1 MQTKSTKR
9 YVSMISLVF
18 LVLFSVLNVWAP
30 VIQAAVMKSP
40 VDEINI
46 SRTDGTTSEPY
57 QASDGMKVEVKW
69 SAKEQIKSG
78 DQFTIDMPKE
88 FRKDLMN
95 LSFPL
100 KDAEGK
106 IVGTCDMKNGLLTCT
121 MGDYV
126 DGKNNIKGSLFV
138 EFYFALE
145 AYDGVEKIPL
155 EFNVDGQIVNKEVS
169 VSNTTERPKPQ
180 PNTDNLLKWGSYNQ
194 EDPSI
199 AEWLVYVNATG
210 TEMQDLKL
218 TDTLGPGHELITD
231 SVVLEEAVFEDG
243 YAPTNVKPA
252 DLSKIKINA
261 TKTGF
266 TIEFPDSS
274 KGYILR
280 YKTKITNP
288 AAKPHKNTV
297 KLEGKNIETEE
308 KVGQVFVS
316 GGGGTGSG
324 DDNPPSIEKNIVD
337 ENGKLVE
344 NQQLTQ
350 MDQPIQY
357 QVGTHIPNDPPKYTS
372 MVISDDLEDVL
383 EVLEAKVYD
392 QNGQDIT
399 SKGTLTIDKQK
410 SEVTFT
416 FGESFDYKS
425 YEDQIINLN
434 IKAKI
439 KAGADLSSY
448 VDKKIPN
455 KAELHFDDKKLTSK
469 EVTVTPPEPP
479 KDGTVAIHKID
490 AENPNKGLTGAEF
503 EVRNSADKVVAVLK
517 TDENGFSVPQTL
529 APGTYKVYEKVAPE
543 GYQKLTS
550 PVEVTLQ
557 AGETKTIEIKN
568 TMQKGQIELKKI
580 DSENGGKALANAEF
594 DIVKD
599 GVVVEHII
607 TDKDGKAISKPLAP
621 GKYILKET
629 KAPEGYQLKETEFE
643 VNVTGDGIFPIKVEN
658 AMVDKGNVEITK
670 VDKEN
675 GAVLAGVEF
684 EVQNEKDKVVRKVV
698 TDKDGKANVSDLSVG
713 KYKLVETKSLPGYK
727 KLTESVSFEIK
738 KGMTTVLSLKVENE
752 QLDKGSVE
760 ITKVDKES
768 QKVLEGVVFEVQ
780 DEKGKVV
787 TKVTTNKD
795 GKATISDLSVGK
807 YKLVEKESLPGYK
820 KLTEPVSFEIK
831 KGMTEVLSIK
841 VENEQL
847 DKGSVEIT
855 KVDKESQKALKGV
868 VFEVQDEAGTV
879 VKELTTDK
887 NGKANVSDLSV
898 GKYKLV
904 EKAGLPGYKKLT
916 EPLSFEITK
925 GMTEVLSL
933 KIENEMVDTGNVEI
947 TKIDK
952 DNKAPLAGV
961 TFGVQDEKGNE
972 VKKVT
977 TDKDGKANVSD
988 LPVGKY
994 ELVEVES
1001 LPGYKKLEK
1010 PVSFEITKGMTKS
1023 LTFTVENE
1031 MVDTGN
1037 VEITK
1042 IDKDSKAPL
1051 EGVVFEVRDSK
1062 GKVVKKVTTDKD
1074 GKANVSDLSIGKYEL
1089 VEVETPAGYKPLEK
1103 PISFEIEKGRVTA
1116 LQLTVENELV
1126 DTGNVE
1132 ITKVDKE
1139 NKDALAD
1146 AVFEIQDEAG
1156 QVIAKITTDKKGHAQ
1171 VTNLSVGT
1179 YKLVEVNAPK
1189 GYKQLVDPITF
1200 QIEKGMTK
1208 SLALTVENEML
1219 DKGNVEI
1226 TKVDKE
1232 GQKALAGVVFEVQ
1245 DEAGKVVTEVTTDK
1259 DGKAK
1264 VSDLSVGK
1272 YKLVEKAGLPGY
1284 KKLTEPVSFEIKK
1297 GMTKVLSLKVENELL
1312 DKGSVEITKVD
1323 KESGAVLAGVT
1334 FEVQDEKDKVVTK
1347 VTTDKDGKATISDL
1361 SVGKYKLVEVESLP
1375 GYKKLAK
1382 PVSFE
1387 IKKGMTEV
1395 LSLKVENEKL
1405 DKGSVEITKVDKDSQ
1420 KVLEGVVFEV
1430 QDEQGKVVT
1439 EVTTDKEGKAKIS
1452 DLSVGKYKLVEKAG
1466 LPGYK
1471 KLTEPVSFEITKGM
1485 TTVLSIKVEN
1495 EQLDKGSVEITKVDK
1510 DSQKVLAG
1518 VVFEVQDEQG
1528 KVVTEVTTDKDGK
1541 AKVSDLSV
1549 GKYKLVEKAGL
1560 PGYKKLTEPVSFE
1573 ITKGMTKVL
1582 SLKVENELLDK
1593 GSVEITKVDK
1603 ESGAVLAGV
1612 TFEVQDEKDKVVTKV
1627 TTDKDGKATISDL
1640 SVGKYKLVEVESLPG
1655 YKNLAKSV
1663 SFEIKK
1669 GMTEV
1674 LSLKVENELVDKGS
1688 VEITKVDKESGAV
1701 LEGVTFEVQD
1711 EKGKVVTKVTTDK
1724 EGKAKISDLSVGKY
1738 KLVEKES
1745 LPGYKKLTEPV
1756 SFEIK
1761 KGMTEVL
1768 SIKVENEQLDKG
1780 SVEITKVDKD
1790 SEKALEGV
1798 VFEVQD
1804 EQGKVVTEVKTDKE
1818 GKAKISDLSVGKYKL
1833 VEKESLPGYKKL
1845 PEPVSFE
1852 IKKGMTEVLSLKIEN
1867 EMVDTGNVE
1876 ITKIDKDNKAP
1887 LAGVVFEVQDETG
1900 KVVTKVTTDKKGK
1913 ANVSDLSV
1921 GKYKLVEVESLPGYK
1936 KLEKPVPFEIKKG
1949 MTKSLAFTVENEM
1962 MDTGNVEITKIDKD
1976 SKAPLQGVVFEV
1988 RDSKGKVVTKVTT
2001 DKDGKANVSD
2011 LSIGKYELVEV
2022 ETPAGYKPLEKP
2034 ISFEIEKGRVTALQL
2049 TVENELVDT
2058 GNVEIT
2064 KVDKE
2069 TKDALA
2075 DAVFEIQDGAGQVVA
2090 KITTDKKGHAQV
2102 TNLSVGTYKL
2112 VEVKA
2117 PKGYKQLVD
2126 PITFQIEKGM
2136 TKSLA
2141 LTVENEM
2148 LDKGNVEITKVDKDS
2163 QKVLEGVVFEVQD
2176 EQGKVVTEVKTDRE
2190 GKVTISDLSVGK
2202 YKLVEKESLPGY
2214 KKLTEPVLF
2223 EIKKGMTEVLS
2234 LKVENELL
2242 DKGSV
2247 EITKVDK
2254 ESGAILAGVTF
2265 EVQDEKGKVVTKV
2278 TTDQD
2283 GKAKISDL
2291 SVGKYKLVE
2300 KESLPGYK
2308 KLTEPVSFEIKKGM
2322 TKVLS
2327 LKVENELLDK
2337 GSVEI
2342 TKVDKESGTVLE
2354 GVTFEVQDEK
2364 GKVVTEVTTDKEGK
2378 ATISDLSVGKYKLV
2392 EKENLPGY
2400 KKLTEPVSFEI
2411 TKGMT
2416 TVLSMKVENEQLDK
2430 GSVEITKVDKDSQK
2444 ALAGVVFEVQD
2455 EQGKVVTEVTTDKEG
2470 KATISDLSVGKY
2482 KLVEK
2487 ENLPG
2492 YKKLTEPVSFEIT
2505 KGMTKVLSLKVENEQ
2520 LDKGSVEITK
2530 MAAESKNILAGAVF
2544 EVHDEKGK
2552 IVARVTTDKDGKA
2565 KVSDLSVGNYTL
2577 VEVEAPKGYEKLTN
2591 PIPFEITKGM
2601 ISSVQLEVLNKL
2613 SHLAPP
2619 NPEKPETTDPEKP
2632 EKPDPEKPEKP
2643 DPEKPGTT
2651 DPEKPETTDP
2661 EKPGTTNPEKPGTTD
2676 PEKPGTT
2683 DPEKPGTTNPE
2694 KPGTTN
2700 PEKPEKELPKTGQK
2714 MPVEPYMGA
2723 LLVMMSFG
2731 LLVLGRKK
2739 QG

>member
-1 MQTKSTKR
+1 MQMKSTKR
-9 YVSMISLVF
+9 HISMVSLVF

-69 SAKEQIKSG
+69 SAKEKIKSG

-95 LSFPL
+95 MSFPL

-106 IVGTCDMKNGLLTCT
+106 TVGTCEMKKGLLTCT

-126 DGKNNIKGSLFV
+126 EGKNNIKGSLFV
-138 EFYFALE
+138 EFYFGLE
-145 AYDGVEKIPL
+145 AYDGVKEIPL
-155 EFNVDGQIVNKEVS
+155 EFNVDGQIVNKEVN

-199 AEWLVYVNATG
+199 ADWLVYVNATG

-243 YAPTNVKPA
+243 YAPTNIKPA
-252 DLSKIKINA
+252 DLSNIKINA

-297 KLEGKNIETEE
+297 KLEGKNIKTEE

-344 NQQLTQ
+344 NEQLTQ
-350 MDQPIQY
+350 MDQVIQY

-399 SKGTLTIDKQK
+399 SKGTLNIDKQR

-425 YEDQIINLN
+425 YEDQIINLS

-439 KAGADLSSY
+439 KNNADLSSY

-455 KAELHFDDKKLTSK
+455 KAELHFDDKTLTSK
-469 EVTVTPPEPP
+469 EVTITPPEAP
-479 KDGTVAIHKID
+479 KDGTVSLHKID
-490 AENPNKGLTGAEF
+490 SENPNKGLKGAEF
-503 EVRNSADKVVAVLK
+503 EVRNSANEVVVKLK
-517 TDENGFSVPQTL
+517 TDEKGFSVPQTL
-529 APGTYKVYEKVAPE
+529 APGTYKVYETVAPE

-568 TMQKGQIELKKI
+568 TMQKGQIEVKKI
-580 DSENGGKALANAEF
+580 DSENGEKPLANAEF

-599 GVVVEHII
+599 GVVVEHIV

-643 VNVTGDGIFPIKVEN
+643 VNVTGDGIFPIQVEN
-658 AMVDKGNVEITK
+658 AMVDKGNIEITK

-684 EVQNEKDKVVRKVV
+684 EVQDEKDDVVRKVV

-727 KLTESVSFEIK
+727 NLAEPVRFEITKGMTKALVIKVENEQLDKGSVEITKIDKDSQKVLEGVVFEVQDEQGKVVTEVKTDKDGKAKISDLSVGKYKLVETKSLPGYKKLTEPVSFEIT

-760 ITKVDKES
+760 ITKVDKDN
-768 QKVLEGVVFEVQ
+768 KKALKGVVFEVQ
-780 DEKGKVV
+780 DEAGTVV
-787 TKVTTNKD
+787 KEVKTDKD
-795 GKATISDLSVGK
+795 GKAKISDLSVGK

-820 KLTEPVSFEIK
+820 KLTDSVLFEIK
-831 KGMTEVLSIK
+831 
-841 VENEQL
+841 
-847 DKGSVEIT
+847 
-855 KVDKESQKALKGV
+855 
-868 VFEVQDEAGTV
+868 
-879 VKELTTDK
+879 
-887 NGKANVSDLSV
+887 
-898 GKYKLV
+898 
-904 EKAGLPGYKKLT
+904 
-916 EPLSFEITK
+916 K

-961 TFGVQDEKGNE
+961 TFIVQDEKGNE
-972 VKKVT
+972 VTKVT

-1010 PVSFEITKGMTKS
+1010 PVSFEIKKGMTEVLS
-1023 LTFTVENE
+1023 LKVENE

-1051 EGVVFEVRDSK
+1051 ENVVFEVRDSK
-1062 GKVVKKVTTDKD
+1062 GKVVAKVTTDKE
-1074 GKANVSDLSIGKYEL
+1074 GKANVSDLPIGKYEL

-1103 PISFEIEKGRVTA
+1103 PVSFEIEKGRVTA
-1116 LQLTVENELV
+1116 LKLTVENELV

-1146 AVFEIQDEAG
+1146 AVFEIQDAAG
-1156 QVIAKITTDKKGHAQ
+1156 QVVAKITTDKKGQAQ

-1179 YKLVEVNAPK
+1179 YKLVEVKAPK
-1189 GYKQLVDPITF
+1189 GYKQLVDPIAF

-1219 DKGNVEI
+1219 DKGNVEV
-1226 TKVDKE
+1226 TKVDKDS
-1232 GQKALAGVVFEVQ
+1232 QKVLEGVVFEVQ
-1245 DEAGKVVTEVTTDK
+1245 DEQGKVVKEVTTDK
-1259 DGKAK
+1259 NGKAK
-1264 VSDLSVGK
+1264 ISDLSVGK
-1272 YKLVEKAGLPGY
+1272 YKLVEKESLPGY
-1284 KKLTEPVSFEIKK
+1284 KKLIEPVSFEIKK
-1297 GMTKVLSLKVENELL
+1297 GMTKVLSLKVENEQL

-1347 VTTDKDGKATISDL
+1347 VTTDKEGQANVSDL

-1395 LSLKVENEKL
+1395 LSLKVENEQLDKGSVEITKVDKDSQKALEGVTFEVQDEKGKVVTKVTTDKEGKVKISDLSVGSYKLVEVENLPGYKKLTEPVSFEIKKGMTEVLSLKVENEQL

-1439 EVTTDKEGKAKIS
+1439 EVKTDK
-1452 DLSVGKYKLVEKAG
+1452 
-1466 LPGYK
+1466 
-1471 KLTEPVSFEITKGM
+1471 
-1485 TTVLSIKVEN
+1485 N
-1495 EQLDKGSVEITKVDK
+1495 
-1510 DSQKVLAG
+1510 
-1518 VVFEVQDEQG
+1518 
-1528 KVVTEVTTDKDGK
+1528 
-1541 AKVSDLSV
+1541 
-1549 GKYKLVEKAGL
+1549 
-1560 PGYKKLTEPVSFE
+1560 
-1573 ITKGMTKVL
+1573 
-1582 SLKVENELLDK
+1582 
-1593 GSVEITKVDK
+1593 
-1603 ESGAVLAGV
+1603 
-1612 TFEVQDEKDKVVTKV
+1612 
-1627 TTDKDGKATISDL
+1627 
-1640 SVGKYKLVEVESLPG
+1640 
-1655 YKNLAKSV
+1655 
-1663 SFEIKK
+1663 
-1669 GMTEV
+1669 
-1674 LSLKVENELVDKGS
+1674 
-1688 VEITKVDKESGAV
+1688 
-1701 LEGVTFEVQD
+1701 
-1711 EKGKVVTKVTTDK
+1711 
-1724 EGKAKISDLSVGKY
+1724 GKAKISDLSVGKY

-1745 LPGYKKLTEPV
+1745 LPGYKQLT
-1756 SFEIK
+1756 
-1761 KGMTEVL
+1761 
-1768 SIKVENEQLDKG
+1768 
-1780 SVEITKVDKD
+1780 
-1790 SEKALEGV
+1790 
-1798 VFEVQD
+1798 
-1804 EQGKVVTEVKTDKE
+1804 
-1818 GKAKISDLSVGKYKL
+1818 
-1833 VEKESLPGYKKL
+1833 
-1845 PEPVSFE
+1845 EPVSFE

-1867 EMVDTGNVE
+1867 EMVDTGNIE

-1887 LAGVVFEVQDETG
+1887 LAGVVFEVQDDKG
-1900 KVVTKVTTDKKGK
+1900 KVVTKVTTDKAGK
-1913 ANVSDLSV
+1913 ATVSDLSV

-1949 MTKSLAFTVENEM
+1949 MTKSLTFTVENEM
-1962 MDTGNVEITKIDKD
+1962 VDTGNVEITKIDKD
-1976 SKAPLQGVVFEV
+1976 SKAPLENVVFEV
-1988 RDSKGKVVTKVTT
+1988 RDSKGKVVAKVTT
-2001 DKDGKANVSD
+2001 DKEGKANVSD

-2034 ISFEIEKGRVTALQL
+2034 VSFEIEKGRVTALQL
-2049 TVENELVDT
+2049 TVENELVDV

-2075 DAVFEIQDGAGQVVA
+2075 DAVFEIQDEAGQVVA
-2090 KITTDKKGHAQV
+2090 KITTDKKGQVQV

-2148 LDKGNVEITKVDKDS
+2148 LDKGNVEVTKVDKDS

-2176 EQGKVVTEVKTDRE
+2176 DKGKVVTEVTTDKD
-2190 GKVTISDLSVGK
+2190 GKANVSDLSVGK
-2202 YKLVEKESLPGY
+2202 YKLVE
-2214 KKLTEPVLF
+2214 
-2223 EIKKGMTEVLS
+2223 
-2234 LKVENELL
+2234 
-2242 DKGSV
+2242 
-2247 EITKVDK
+2247 TK
-2254 ESGAILAGVTF
+2254 
-2265 EVQDEKGKVVTKV
+2265 
-2278 TTDQD
+2278 
-2283 GKAKISDL
+2283 
-2291 SVGKYKLVE
+2291 
-2300 KESLPGYK
+2300 SLPGYK

-2327 LKVENELLDK
+2327 LKVENEK
-2337 GSVEI
+2337 
-2342 TKVDKESGTVLE
+2342 
-2354 GVTFEVQDEK
+2354 
-2364 GKVVTEVTTDKEGK
+2364 
-2378 ATISDLSVGKYKLV
+2378 
-2392 EKENLPGY
+2392 
-2400 KKLTEPVSFEI
+2400 
-2411 TKGMT
+2411 
-2416 TVLSMKVENEQLDK
+2416 
-2430 GSVEITKVDKDSQK
+2430 
-2444 ALAGVVFEVQD
+2444 
-2455 EQGKVVTEVTTDKEG
+2455 
-2470 KATISDLSVGKY
+2470 
-2482 KLVEK
+2482 
-2487 ENLPG
+2487 
-2492 YKKLTEPVSFEIT
+2492 
-2505 KGMTKVLSLKVENEQ
+2505 

-2530 MAAESKNILAGAVF
+2530 MAAESKEVLSGAVF
-2544 EVHDEKGK
+2544 EVHDDKGK
-2552 IVARVTTDKDGKA
+2552 VVVKVTTDKDGKA
-2565 KVSDLSVGNYTL
+2565 KIADLSVGNYTL

-2591 PIPFEITKGM
+2591 PIPFEITNGM
-2601 ISSVQLEVLNKL
+2601 INAVQLEVLNKL
-2613 SHLAPP
+2613 NHLAPP
-2619 NPEKPETTDPEKP
+2619 GPET
-2632 EKPDPEKPEKP
+2632 P
-2643 DPEKPGTT
+2643 DPEKPGT
-2651 DPEKPETTDP
+2651 PDP
-2661 EKPGTTNPEKPGTTD
+2661 EKPGTPNPEKPGTPD
-2676 PEKPGTT
+2676 PEKPGT
-2683 DPEKPGTTNPE
+2683 PNPE
-2694 KPGTTN
+2694 KPGTPN
-2700 PEKPEKELPKTGQK
+2700 SEKPEKELPKTGQK

-2731 LLVLGRKK
+2731 LFVLGRK
-2739 QG
+2739 QQR

>member
-1 MQTKSTKR
+1 MQMKSTKR
-9 YVSMISLVF
+9 HISMVSLVF

-69 SAKEQIKSG
+69 SAKEKIKSG

-95 LSFPL
+95 MSFPL

-106 IVGTCDMKNGLLTCT
+106 TVGTCEMKKGLLTCT

-126 DGKNNIKGSLFV
+126 EGKNNIKGSLFV
-138 EFYFALE
+138 EFYFGLE
-145 AYDGVEKIPL
+145 AYDGVKEIPL
-155 EFNVDGQIVNKEVS
+155 EFNVDGQIVNKEVN

-199 AEWLVYVNATG
+199 ADWLVYVNATG

-243 YAPTNVKPA
+243 YAPTNIKPA
-252 DLSKIKINA
+252 DLSNIKINA
-261 TKTGF
+261 TKAGF

-280 YKTKITNP
+280 YKTKVTNP

-297 KLEGKNIETEE
+297 KLEGKNIKTEE

-316 GGGGTGSG
+316 GGGGSGSG

-344 NQQLTQ
+344 HQQLTQ
-350 MDQPIQY
+350 VDQPIQY
-357 QVGTHIPNDPPKYTS
+357 QVGTHIPKDPSKYTS

-399 SKGTLTIDKQK
+399 SKGTLKIDKQK

-416 FGESFDYKS
+416 FGENFDYKS

-439 KAGADLSSY
+439 KANADLSSY

-469 EVTVTPPEPP
+469 EVTVTPPETP
-479 KDGTVAIHKID
+479 KDGTVSIHKID
-490 AENPNKGLTGAEF
+490 AEDSNKGLKGAEF
-503 EVRNSADKVVAVLK
+503 EVRNSANEVVAKLK
-517 TDENGFSVPQTL
+517 TDEKGFSVPQTL
-529 APGTYKVYEKVAPE
+529 APGTYKVYEIVAPE
-543 GYQKLTS
+543 GYQKLKE

-568 TMQKGQIELKKI
+568 TIQKGQIELKKI
-580 DSENGGKALANAEF
+580 DSENGEKPLANAEF

-599 GVVVEHII
+599 GVVVEHIV
-607 TDKDGKAISKPLAP
+607 TDKDGKAISKPLVP

-629 KAPEGYQLKETEFE
+629 KAPEGYQLKEKEFE
-643 VNVTGDGIFPIKVEN
+643 VNVTGDGIFPITVEN

-670 VDKEN
+670 VDKES

-684 EVQNEKDKVVRKVV
+684 EVQNEKSEVVRKVT

-727 KLTESVSFEIK
+727 KLTEPVSFEIKKGMTKVLSLKVENELLDKGSVEITKVDKDSQKVLEGVVFEVQDENGKVVTEVKTDKDGKAKISDLSIGKYKLVETKSLPGYKKLTDPVSFEIK

-760 ITKVDKES
+760 ITKVDKDS
-768 QKVLEGVVFEVQ
+768 QKALKGVIFEVQ
-780 DEKGKVV
+780 DEAGTVV
-787 TKVTTNKD
+787 KEVKTDKD
-795 GKATISDLSVGK
+795 GKAKISDLSVGK

-820 KLTEPVSFEIK
+820 QLTEPVSFEIK
-831 KGMTEVLSIK
+831 
-841 VENEQL
+841 
-847 DKGSVEIT
+847 
-855 KVDKESQKALKGV
+855 
-868 VFEVQDEAGTV
+868 
-879 VKELTTDK
+879 
-887 NGKANVSDLSV
+887 
-898 GKYKLV
+898 
-904 EKAGLPGYKKLT
+904 
-916 EPLSFEITK
+916 K

-947 TKIDK
+947 TKVDK

-961 TFGVQDEKGNE
+961 IFIVQDEKGNE

-977 TDKDGKANVSD
+977 TDKAGKANVSD

-994 ELVEVES
+994 DLVEVES

-1010 PVSFEITKGMTKS
+1010 PISFEIKKGMTEVLS
-1023 LTFTVENE
+1023 LKVENE

-1051 EGVVFEVRDSK
+1051 ENVVFEVRDSK
-1062 GKVVKKVTTDKD
+1062 GKVVAKVKTDKE
-1074 GKANVSDLSIGKYEL
+1074 GKANVSDVSIGKYEL

-1103 PISFEIEKGRVTA
+1103 PISFEIEKGRITA

-1139 NKDALAD
+1139 NKDVLAD

-1156 QVIAKITTDKKGHAQ
+1156 QVVAKITTDKKGQAQ

-1179 YKLVEVNAPK
+1179 YKLVEVKAPK
-1189 GYKQLVDPITF
+1189 GYKQLIDPITF

-1208 SLALTVENEML
+1208 SLVLTVENEML

-1226 TKVDKE
+1226 TKVDKDS
-1232 GQKALAGVVFEVQ
+1232 QKVLAGVVFEVQ
-1245 DEAGKVVTEVTTDK
+1245 DEQGKVVTGVKTDK
-1259 DGKAK
+1259 NGKAK
-1264 VSDLSVGK
+1264 ISDLSVGK
-1272 YKLVEKAGLPGY
+1272 YKLVEKESLPGY
-1284 KKLTEPVSFEIKK
+1284 KQLTEPVLFEIKK

-1347 VTTDKDGKATISDL
+1347 VTTDKEGKANVSDL

-1395 LSLKVENEKL
+1395 LSLKVENELVDKGSVEIIKVDKDSQNALAGVVFEIQDEAGKVVTKVKTDKEGKAKISDLSVGSYKLVEVENLPGYKKLTEPVSFEITKGMTTVLSLKVENEQL

-1439 EVTTDKEGKAKIS
+1439 GVKTDK
-1452 DLSVGKYKLVEKAG
+1452 
-1466 LPGYK
+1466 
-1471 KLTEPVSFEITKGM
+1471 
-1485 TTVLSIKVEN
+1485 N
-1495 EQLDKGSVEITKVDK
+1495 
-1510 DSQKVLAG
+1510 
-1518 VVFEVQDEQG
+1518 
-1528 KVVTEVTTDKDGK
+1528 
-1541 AKVSDLSV
+1541 
-1549 GKYKLVEKAGL
+1549 
-1560 PGYKKLTEPVSFE
+1560 
-1573 ITKGMTKVL
+1573 
-1582 SLKVENELLDK
+1582 
-1593 GSVEITKVDK
+1593 
-1603 ESGAVLAGV
+1603 
-1612 TFEVQDEKDKVVTKV
+1612 
-1627 TTDKDGKATISDL
+1627 
-1640 SVGKYKLVEVESLPG
+1640 
-1655 YKNLAKSV
+1655 
-1663 SFEIKK
+1663 
-1669 GMTEV
+1669 
-1674 LSLKVENELVDKGS
+1674 
-1688 VEITKVDKESGAV
+1688 
-1701 LEGVTFEVQD
+1701 
-1711 EKGKVVTKVTTDK
+1711 
-1724 EGKAKISDLSVGKY
+1724 GKAKISDLSVGKY

-1745 LPGYKKLTEPV
+1745 LPGYKQLT
-1756 SFEIK
+1756 
-1761 KGMTEVL
+1761 
-1768 SIKVENEQLDKG
+1768 
-1780 SVEITKVDKD
+1780 
-1790 SEKALEGV
+1790 
-1798 VFEVQD
+1798 
-1804 EQGKVVTEVKTDKE
+1804 
-1818 GKAKISDLSVGKYKL
+1818 
-1833 VEKESLPGYKKL
+1833 
-1845 PEPVSFE
+1845 EPVSFE

-1887 LAGVVFEVQDETG
+1887 LAGVVFEVQDEKG
-1900 KVVTKVTTDKKGK
+1900 KVVTKVTTDKAGK
-1913 ANVSDLSV
+1913 ATVADLSV

-1936 KLEKPVPFEIKKG
+1936 KLEKPVPFEITKG
-1949 MTKSLAFTVENEM
+1949 MTKSLVFTVENEM
-1962 MDTGNVEITKIDKD
+1962 VDTGNVEITKIDKD
-1976 SKAPLQGVVFEV
+1976 SKAPLENVVFEV
-1988 RDSKGKVVTKVTT
+1988 RDSKGKVVAKVKT
-2001 DKDGKANVSD
+2001 DKEGKANISD

-2022 ETPAGYKPLEKP
+2022 ETPVGYKPLEKP

-2049 TVENELVDT
+2049 TVENELVDV

-2075 DAVFEIQDGAGQVVA
+2075 DAVFEIQDEAGQVVA
-2090 KITTDKKGHAQV
+2090 KITTDKKGQAQV

-2176 EQGKVVTEVKTDRE
+2176 EQGKVVTEVTTDKA
-2190 GKVTISDLSVGK
+2190 GKAIISDLSVGK
-2202 YKLVEKESLPGY
+2202 YKLVEKASLPGY
-2214 KKLTEPVLF
+2214 K
-2223 EIKKGMTEVLS
+2223 
-2234 LKVENELL
+2234 
-2242 DKGSV
+2242 
-2247 EITKVDK
+2247 
-2254 ESGAILAGVTF
+2254 
-2265 EVQDEKGKVVTKV
+2265 Q
-2278 TTDQD
+2278 
-2283 GKAKISDL
+2283 
-2291 SVGKYKLVE
+2291 
-2300 KESLPGYK
+2300 
-2308 KLTEPVSFEIKKGM
+2308 LTEPVSFEI
-2322 TKVLS
+2322 
-2327 LKVENELLDK
+2327 
-2337 GSVEI
+2337 
-2342 TKVDKESGTVLE
+2342 
-2354 GVTFEVQDEK
+2354 Q
-2364 GKVVTEVTTDKEGK
+2364 
-2378 ATISDLSVGKYKLV
+2378 
-2392 EKENLPGY
+2392 
-2400 KKLTEPVSFEI
+2400 
-2411 TKGMT
+2411 
-2416 TVLSMKVENEQLDK
+2416 
-2430 GSVEITKVDKDSQK
+2430 
-2444 ALAGVVFEVQD
+2444 
-2455 EQGKVVTEVTTDKEG
+2455 
-2470 KATISDLSVGKY
+2470 
-2482 KLVEK
+2482 
-2487 ENLPG
+2487 
-2492 YKKLTEPVSFEIT
+2492 

-2520 LDKGSVEITK
+2520 LDKGSVDITK
-2530 MAAESKNILAGAVF
+2530 MAAESKEVLAGAVF

-2552 IVARVTTDKDGKA
+2552 VVAKVTTDKAGKA
-2565 KVSDLSVGNYTL
+2565 KISDLSVGNYTL

-2619 NPEKPETTDPEKP
+2619 GPEKPETTDPEKP
-2632 EKPDPEKPEKP
+2632 E
-2643 DPEKPGTT
+2643 T
-2651 DPEKPETTDP
+2651 
-2661 EKPGTTNPEKPGTTD
+2661 
-2676 PEKPGTT
+2676 
-2683 DPEKPGTTNPE
+2683 
-2694 KPGTTN
+2694 
-2700 PEKPEKELPKTGQK
+2700 
-2714 MPVEPYMGA
+2714 
-2723 LLVMMSFG
+2723 
-2731 LLVLGRKK
+2731 
-2739 QG
+2739 

>member
-1 MQTKSTKR
+1 MQKKSTKR
-9 YVSMISLVF
+9 HISMVSLVF

-30 VIQAAVMKSP
+30 VIQAAVIKNP

-95 LSFPL
+95 MSFPL

-106 IVGTCDMKNGLLTCT
+106 TVGTCEMKKGLLTCT

-126 DGKNNIKGSLFV
+126 EGKNNVKGSLFV
-138 EFYFALE
+138 EFYFGLE
-145 AYDGVEKIPL
+145 AYDGVQKIPL
-155 EFNVDGQIVNKEVS
+155 EFNVDGQIVNKEVN

-199 AEWLVYVNATG
+199 ADWLVYVNATG

-243 YAPTNVKPA
+243 YAPTNIKPA
-252 DLSKIKINA
+252 DLSNIKINA
-261 TKTGF
+261 TKAGF

-280 YKTKITNP
+280 YKTKVTNP

-297 KLEGKNIETEE
+297 KLEGKNIKTEE
-308 KVGQVFVS
+308 KVGEVFVS

-344 NQQLTQ
+344 NQQLAQ

-399 SKGTLTIDKQK
+399 SKGTLKIDKQK
-410 SEVTFT
+410 SEVIFT

-439 KAGADLSSY
+439 KADADLSSY

-455 KAELHFDDKKLTSK
+455 KAELHFDDKKLTSN

-490 AENPNKGLTGAEF
+490 AEDPNKELTGAEF
-503 EVRNSADKVVAVLK
+503 EVRNSEDKVVAVLK
-517 TDENGFSVPQTL
+517 TGKKGFSAPQTL
-529 APGTYKVYEKVAPE
+529 APGTYKIYEKVAPE

-594 DIVKD
+594 DVVKD

-629 KAPEGYQLKETEFE
+629 KAPEGYQLKEKEFE
-643 VNVTGDGIFPIKVEN
+643 VNVTGDGIFPITVEN

-670 VDKEN
+670 VDKES

-684 EVQNEKDKVVRKVV
+684 EVQDEKGEVVRKVT

-713 KYKLVETKSLPGYK
+713 NYKLVETKSLPGYK
-727 KLTESVSFEIK
+727 KLTEPVSFEIK
-738 KGMTTVLSLKVENE
+738 KGMTEVLSLKVENE

-760 ITKVDKES
+760 ITKVDKDS
-768 QKVLEGVVFEVQ
+768 QKALAGVVFEVQ

-787 TKVTTNKD
+787 KKVTTNKD
-795 GKATISDLSVGK
+795 GKANVSDLSVGK
-807 YKLVEKESLPGYK
+807 YKLVETESLPGYK

-831 KGMTEVLSIK
+831 KGMTEVLSLK

-855 KVDKESQKALKGV
+855 KVDKDSQKALEGV
-868 VFEVQDEAGTV
+868 VFEVQDEAGKV
-879 VKELTTDK
+879 IKKLTTDK
-887 NGKANVSDLSV
+887 NGKAKIADLSV

-904 EKAGLPGYKKLT
+904 EVESLPGYKKLT
-916 EPLSFEITK
+916 EPLSFEIKK
-925 GMTEVLSL
+925 GMIEVLSL

-961 TFGVQDEKGNE
+961 TFVVQDEKGNE

-1010 PVSFEITKGMTKS
+1010 PVSFEIKKGMTKS

-1062 GKVVKKVTTDKD
+1062 GKVVTKVTTDKD

-1156 QVIAKITTDKKGHAQ
+1156 QVVAKITTDKKGHAQ

-1259 DGKAK
+1259 DGKVK

-1323 KESGAVLAGVT
+1323 KESGAILAGVT

-1347 VTTDKDGKATISDL
+1347 VTTDKDGKANVSNL

-1395 LSLKVENEKL
+1395 LSIKVENELL

-1485 TTVLSIKVEN
+1485 TTVLSMKVEN

-1528 KVVTEVTTDKDGK
+1528 KVVTEVRTDKDGK

-1573 ITKGMTKVL
+1573 I
-1582 SLKVENELLDK
+1582 
-1593 GSVEITKVDK
+1593 
-1603 ESGAVLAGV
+1603 
-1612 TFEVQDEKDKVVTKV
+1612 
-1627 TTDKDGKATISDL
+1627 
-1640 SVGKYKLVEVESLPG
+1640 
-1655 YKNLAKSV
+1655 
-1663 SFEIKK
+1663 
-1669 GMTEV
+1669 
-1674 LSLKVENELVDKGS
+1674 
-1688 VEITKVDKESGAV
+1688 
-1701 LEGVTFEVQD
+1701 
-1711 EKGKVVTKVTTDK
+1711 
-1724 EGKAKISDLSVGKY
+1724 
-1738 KLVEKES
+1738 
-1745 LPGYKKLTEPV
+1745 
-1756 SFEIK
+1756 
-1761 KGMTEVL
+1761 
-1768 SIKVENEQLDKG
+1768 
-1780 SVEITKVDKD
+1780 
-1790 SEKALEGV
+1790 
-1798 VFEVQD
+1798 
-1804 EQGKVVTEVKTDKE
+1804 
-1818 GKAKISDLSVGKYKL
+1818 
-1833 VEKESLPGYKKL
+1833 
-1845 PEPVSFE
+1845 
-1852 IKKGMTEVLSLKIEN
+1852 KKGMTEVLSLKIEN

-1876 ITKIDKDNKAP
+1876 ITKIDKDNKVL

-1900 KVVTKVTTDKKGK
+1900 KVVTKVTTDKEGK

-1936 KLEKPVPFEIKKG
+1936 KLEKPVSFEIKKG

-1962 MDTGNVEITKIDKD
+1962 VDTGNVEITKIDKD
-1976 SKAPLQGVVFEV
+1976 SKAPLEGVVFEV
-1988 RDSKGKVVTKVTT
+1988 RDSKRKVVTKVKT

-2034 ISFEIEKGRVTALQL
+2034 ILFEIEKGRVTALQL

-2069 TKDALA
+2069 NKDALA
-2075 DAVFEIQDGAGQVVA
+2075 DAVFEIQDEAGQVVA

-2136 TKSLA
+2136 TKSLT

-2148 LDKGNVEITKVDKDS
+2148 LDKGNVEITKVDK
-2163 QKVLEGVVFEVQD
+2163 E
-2176 EQGKVVTEVKTDRE
+2176 
-2190 GKVTISDLSVGK
+2190 
-2202 YKLVEKESLPGY
+2202 
-2214 KKLTEPVLF
+2214 
-2223 EIKKGMTEVLS
+2223 
-2234 LKVENELL
+2234 
-2242 DKGSV
+2242 
-2247 EITKVDK
+2247 
-2254 ESGAILAGVTF
+2254 
-2265 EVQDEKGKVVTKV
+2265 
-2278 TTDQD
+2278 
-2283 GKAKISDL
+2283 
-2291 SVGKYKLVE
+2291 
-2300 KESLPGYK
+2300 
-2308 KLTEPVSFEIKKGM
+2308 
-2322 TKVLS
+2322 
-2327 LKVENELLDK
+2327 
-2337 GSVEI
+2337 
-2342 TKVDKESGTVLE
+2342 
-2354 GVTFEVQDEK
+2354 
-2364 GKVVTEVTTDKEGK
+2364 
-2378 ATISDLSVGKYKLV
+2378 
-2392 EKENLPGY
+2392 
-2400 KKLTEPVSFEI
+2400 
-2411 TKGMT
+2411 
-2416 TVLSMKVENEQLDK
+2416 
-2430 GSVEITKVDKDSQK
+2430 SQK

-2487 ENLPG
+2487 ESLPGYKELTEPVSFEITKGMTKVLSLKVENELLDKGSVEITKVDKESQKALEGVVFEVQDEAGTVAKELTTDKSGKAKFSDLSVGKYKLVEKAGLPG

-2530 MAAESKNILAGAVF
+2530 MAAESKNILSGAVF

-2552 IVARVTTDKDGKA
+2552 VVARVTTDKEGKA

-2601 ISSVQLEVLNKL
+2601 INSVQLEVLNEL

-2619 NPEKPETTDPEKP
+2619 GP

-2651 DPEKPETTDP
+2651 DPEKPGTTNPEKPETTD
-2661 EKPGTTNPEKPGTTD
+2661 PEKPGTTD

-2683 DPEKPGTTNPE
+2683 DPEKPETTDPEKPGTTDPEKPGTTDPE

-2731 LLVLGRKK
+2731 LLVLGRK
-2739 QG
+2739 QQR

>member
-1 MQTKSTKR
+1 MQMKSTKR
-9 YVSMISLVF
+9 HISMVSLVF

-69 SAKEQIKSG
+69 SAKEKIKSG

-95 LSFPL
+95 MSFPL

-106 IVGTCDMKNGLLTCT
+106 TVGTCEMKKGLLTCT

-126 DGKNNIKGSLFV
+126 EGKNNIKGSLFV
-138 EFYFALE
+138 EFYFGLE
-145 AYDGVEKIPL
+145 AYDGVKEIPL
-155 EFNVDGQIVNKEVS
+155 EFNVDGQIVNKEVN

-199 AEWLVYVNATG
+199 ADWLVYVNATG

-243 YAPTNVKPA
+243 YAPTNIKPA
-252 DLSKIKINA
+252 DLSNIKINA
-261 TKTGF
+261 TKAGF

-280 YKTKITNP
+280 YKTKVTNP

-297 KLEGKNIETEE
+297 KLEGKNIKTEE

-316 GGGGTGSG
+316 GGGGSGSG

-344 NQQLTQ
+344 HQQLTQ
-350 MDQPIQY
+350 VDQPIQY
-357 QVGTHIPNDPPKYTS
+357 QVGTHIPKDPPKYTS

-399 SKGTLTIDKQK
+399 SKGTLKIDKQK

-416 FGESFDYKS
+416 FGENFDYKS

-439 KAGADLSSY
+439 KANADLSSY

-469 EVTVTPPEPP
+469 EVTVTPPETP
-479 KDGTVAIHKID
+479 KDGTVSIHKID
-490 AENPNKGLTGAEF
+490 AEDSNKGLKGAEF
-503 EVRNSADKVVAVLK
+503 EVRNSANEVVAKLK
-517 TDENGFSVPQTL
+517 TDEKGFSVPQTL
-529 APGTYKVYEKVAPE
+529 APGTYKVYEIVAPE
-543 GYQKLTS
+543 GYQKLKE

-568 TMQKGQIELKKI
+568 TIQKGQIELKKI
-580 DSENGGKALANAEF
+580 DSENGEKPLANAEF

-599 GVVVEHII
+599 GVVVEHIV
-607 TDKDGKAISKPLAP
+607 TDKDGKAISKPLVP

-629 KAPEGYQLKETEFE
+629 KAPEGYQLKEKEFE
-643 VNVTGDGIFPIKVEN
+643 VNVTGDGIFPITVEN
-658 AMVDKGNVEITK
+658 AMVDKGNVGITK
-670 VDKEN
+670 MDKES

-684 EVQNEKDKVVRKVV
+684 EVQNEKSEVVRKVT

-727 KLTESVSFEIK
+727 KLTEPVSFEIKKGMTKVLSLKVENELLDKGSVEITKVDKDSQKVLEGVVFEVQDENGKVVTEVKTDKDGKAKISDLSIGKYKLVETKSLPGYKKLTDPVSFEIK

-760 ITKVDKES
+760 ITKVDKDS
-768 QKVLEGVVFEVQ
+768 QKALKGVIFEVQ
-780 DEKGKVV
+780 DEAGTVV
-787 TKVTTNKD
+787 KEVKTDKD
-795 GKATISDLSVGK
+795 GKAKISDLSVGK

-820 KLTEPVSFEIK
+820 QLTEPVSFEIK
-831 KGMTEVLSIK
+831 
-841 VENEQL
+841 
-847 DKGSVEIT
+847 
-855 KVDKESQKALKGV
+855 
-868 VFEVQDEAGTV
+868 
-879 VKELTTDK
+879 
-887 NGKANVSDLSV
+887 
-898 GKYKLV
+898 
-904 EKAGLPGYKKLT
+904 
-916 EPLSFEITK
+916 K

-947 TKIDK
+947 TKVDK

-961 TFGVQDEKGNE
+961 IFIVQDEKGNE

-977 TDKDGKANVSD
+977 TDKAGKANVSD

-994 ELVEVES
+994 DLVEVES

-1010 PVSFEITKGMTKS
+1010 PISFEIKKGMTEVLS
-1023 LTFTVENE
+1023 LKVENE

-1051 EGVVFEVRDSK
+1051 ENVVFEVRDSK
-1062 GKVVKKVTTDKD
+1062 GKVVAKVKTDKE

-1103 PISFEIEKGRVTA
+1103 PILFEIEKGRITA

-1139 NKDALAD
+1139 NKDVLAD

-1156 QVIAKITTDKKGHAQ
+1156 QVVAKITTDKKGQAQ

-1179 YKLVEVNAPK
+1179 YKLVEVKAPK
-1189 GYKQLVDPITF
+1189 GYKQLIDPITF

-1208 SLALTVENEML
+1208 SLVLTVENEML

-1226 TKVDKE
+1226 TKVDKDS
-1232 GQKALAGVVFEVQ
+1232 QKVLAGVVFEVQ
-1245 DEAGKVVTEVTTDK
+1245 DEQGKVVTGVKTDK
-1259 DGKAK
+1259 NGKAK
-1264 VSDLSVGK
+1264 ISDLSVGK
-1272 YKLVEKAGLPGY
+1272 YKLVEKESLPGY
-1284 KKLTEPVSFEIKK
+1284 KQLTEPVSFEIKK

-1347 VTTDKDGKATISDL
+1347 VTTDKEGKANVSDL

-1395 LSLKVENEKL
+1395 LSLKVENELVDKGSVEIIKVDKDSQNALAGVVFEIQDEAGKVVTKVKTDKEGKAKISDLSVGSYKLVEVENLPGYKKLTEPVSFEITKGMTTVLSLKVENEQL

-1439 EVTTDKEGKAKIS
+1439 GVKTDK
-1452 DLSVGKYKLVEKAG
+1452 
-1466 LPGYK
+1466 
-1471 KLTEPVSFEITKGM
+1471 
-1485 TTVLSIKVEN
+1485 N
-1495 EQLDKGSVEITKVDK
+1495 
-1510 DSQKVLAG
+1510 
-1518 VVFEVQDEQG
+1518 
-1528 KVVTEVTTDKDGK
+1528 
-1541 AKVSDLSV
+1541 
-1549 GKYKLVEKAGL
+1549 
-1560 PGYKKLTEPVSFE
+1560 
-1573 ITKGMTKVL
+1573 
-1582 SLKVENELLDK
+1582 
-1593 GSVEITKVDK
+1593 
-1603 ESGAVLAGV
+1603 
-1612 TFEVQDEKDKVVTKV
+1612 
-1627 TTDKDGKATISDL
+1627 
-1640 SVGKYKLVEVESLPG
+1640 
-1655 YKNLAKSV
+1655 
-1663 SFEIKK
+1663 
-1669 GMTEV
+1669 
-1674 LSLKVENELVDKGS
+1674 
-1688 VEITKVDKESGAV
+1688 
-1701 LEGVTFEVQD
+1701 
-1711 EKGKVVTKVTTDK
+1711 
-1724 EGKAKISDLSVGKY
+1724 GKAKISDLSVGKY

-1745 LPGYKKLTEPV
+1745 LPGYKQLT
-1756 SFEIK
+1756 
-1761 KGMTEVL
+1761 
-1768 SIKVENEQLDKG
+1768 
-1780 SVEITKVDKD
+1780 
-1790 SEKALEGV
+1790 
-1798 VFEVQD
+1798 
-1804 EQGKVVTEVKTDKE
+1804 
-1818 GKAKISDLSVGKYKL
+1818 
-1833 VEKESLPGYKKL
+1833 
-1845 PEPVSFE
+1845 EPVSFE

-1887 LAGVVFEVQDETG
+1887 LAGVVFEVQDEKG
-1900 KVVTKVTTDKKGK
+1900 KVVTKVTTDKAGK
-1913 ANVSDLSV
+1913 ATVADLSV

-1936 KLEKPVPFEIKKG
+1936 KLEKPVPFEITKG

-1962 MDTGNVEITKIDKD
+1962 VDTGNVEITKIDKD
-1976 SKAPLQGVVFEV
+1976 SKAPLENVVFEV
-1988 RDSKGKVVTKVTT
+1988 RDSKGKVVAKVKT
-2001 DKDGKANVSD
+2001 DKEGKANISD

-2022 ETPAGYKPLEKP
+2022 ETPVGYKPLEKP

-2049 TVENELVDT
+2049 TVENELVDV

-2075 DAVFEIQDGAGQVVA
+2075 DAVFEIQDEAGQVVA
-2090 KITTDKKGHAQV
+2090 KITTDKKGQAQV

-2176 EQGKVVTEVKTDRE
+2176 EQGKVVTEVTTDKD
-2190 GKVTISDLSVGK
+2190 GKAIISDLSVGK
-2202 YKLVEKESLPGY
+2202 YKLVEKASLPGY
-2214 KKLTEPVLF
+2214 K
-2223 EIKKGMTEVLS
+2223 
-2234 LKVENELL
+2234 
-2242 DKGSV
+2242 
-2247 EITKVDK
+2247 
-2254 ESGAILAGVTF
+2254 
-2265 EVQDEKGKVVTKV
+2265 Q
-2278 TTDQD
+2278 
-2283 GKAKISDL
+2283 
-2291 SVGKYKLVE
+2291 
-2300 KESLPGYK
+2300 
-2308 KLTEPVSFEIKKGM
+2308 LTEPVSFEI
-2322 TKVLS
+2322 
-2327 LKVENELLDK
+2327 
-2337 GSVEI
+2337 
-2342 TKVDKESGTVLE
+2342 
-2354 GVTFEVQDEK
+2354 Q
-2364 GKVVTEVTTDKEGK
+2364 
-2378 ATISDLSVGKYKLV
+2378 
-2392 EKENLPGY
+2392 
-2400 KKLTEPVSFEI
+2400 
-2411 TKGMT
+2411 
-2416 TVLSMKVENEQLDK
+2416 
-2430 GSVEITKVDKDSQK
+2430 
-2444 ALAGVVFEVQD
+2444 
-2455 EQGKVVTEVTTDKEG
+2455 
-2470 KATISDLSVGKY
+2470 
-2482 KLVEK
+2482 
-2487 ENLPG
+2487 
-2492 YKKLTEPVSFEIT
+2492 

-2520 LDKGSVEITK
+2520 LDKGSVDITK
-2530 MAAESKNILAGAVF
+2530 MAAESKEVLAGAVF

-2552 IVARVTTDKDGKA
+2552 VVAKVTTDKAGKA
-2565 KVSDLSVGNYTL
+2565 KISDLSVGNYTL

-2619 NPEKPETTDPEKP
+2619 GPEKPETTDPEKP
-2632 EKPDPEKPEKP
+2632 ETTDPERPE
-2643 DPEKPGTT
+2643 TT

-2661 EKPGTTNPEKPGTTD
+2661 EKLETTDPEKLETTD
-2676 PEKPGTT
+2676 PEKP
-2683 DPEKPGTTNPE
+2683 E
-2694 KPGTTN
+2694 TTN

-2723 LLVMMSFG
+2723 FLVMMSFG
-2731 LLVLGRKK
+2731 LLVLGRK
-2739 QG
+2739 QQR

>member
-1 MQTKSTKR
+1 MQMKSTKKHM
-9 YVSMISLVF
+9 SMVSLVF

-69 SAKEQIKSG
+69 SAKEKIKSG

-95 LSFPL
+95 MSFPL

-106 IVGTCDMKNGLLTCT
+106 TVGTCEMKKGLLTCT

-126 DGKNNIKGSLFV
+126 EGKNNIKGSLFV
-138 EFYFALE
+138 EFYFGLE
-145 AYDGVEKIPL
+145 AYDGVKEIPL
-155 EFNVDGQIVNKEVS
+155 EFNVDGQIVNKEVN

-199 AEWLVYVNATG
+199 ADWLVYVNATG

-243 YAPTNVKPA
+243 YAPTNIKPA
-252 DLSKIKINA
+252 DLSNIKINA

-297 KLEGKNIETEE
+297 KLEGKNIKTEE

-337 ENGKLVE
+337 ENGKFVE
-344 NQQLTQ
+344 NEQLTQ
-350 MDQPIQY
+350 MDQVIQY

-399 SKGTLTIDKQK
+399 SKGTLNIDKQR

-425 YEDQIINLN
+425 YEDQIINLS

-439 KAGADLSSY
+439 KNNADLSSY

-455 KAELHFDDKKLTSK
+455 KAELHFDDKTLTSK
-469 EVTVTPPEPP
+469 EVTIMPPEAP
-479 KDGTVAIHKID
+479 KDGTVSLHKID
-490 AENPNKGLTGAEF
+490 SENPNKGLKGAEF
-503 EVRNSADKVVAVLK
+503 EVRNSANEVVVKLK
-517 TDENGFSVPQTL
+517 TDEKGFSVPQTL
-529 APGTYKVYEKVAPE
+529 APGTYKVYETVAPE

-568 TMQKGQIELKKI
+568 TMQKGQIEVKKI
-580 DSENGGKALANAEF
+580 DSENGEKPLANAEF

-599 GVVVEHII
+599 GVVVEHIV

-643 VNVTGDGIFPIKVEN
+643 VNVTGDGIFPIQVEN
-658 AMVDKGNVEITK
+658 AMVDKGNIEITK

-684 EVQNEKDKVVRKVV
+684 EVQDEKDDVVRKVV

-727 KLTESVSFEIK
+727 NLAEPVRFEITKGMTKALVIKVENEQLDKGSVEITKIDKDSQKVLEGVVFEVQDEQGKVVTEVKTDKDGKAKISDLSVGKYKLVETKSLPGYKKLTEPVSFEIT

-760 ITKVDKES
+760 ITKVDKDN
-768 QKVLEGVVFEVQ
+768 KKALKGVVFEVQ
-780 DEKGKVV
+780 DEAGTVV
-787 TKVTTNKD
+787 KEVKTDKD
-795 GKATISDLSVGK
+795 GKAKISDLSVGK

-820 KLTEPVSFEIK
+820 KLTDPVLFEIK
-831 KGMTEVLSIK
+831 
-841 VENEQL
+841 
-847 DKGSVEIT
+847 
-855 KVDKESQKALKGV
+855 
-868 VFEVQDEAGTV
+868 
-879 VKELTTDK
+879 
-887 NGKANVSDLSV
+887 
-898 GKYKLV
+898 
-904 EKAGLPGYKKLT
+904 
-916 EPLSFEITK
+916 K

-961 TFGVQDEKGNE
+961 TFIVQGEKGNE
-972 VKKVT
+972 VTKVT

-1010 PVSFEITKGMTKS
+1010 PVSFEIKKGMTEVLS
-1023 LTFTVENE
+1023 LKVENE

-1051 EGVVFEVRDSK
+1051 ENVVFEVRDSK
-1062 GKVVKKVTTDKD
+1062 GKVVAKVTTDKE
-1074 GKANVSDLSIGKYEL
+1074 GKANVSDLPIGKYEL

-1103 PISFEIEKGRVTA
+1103 PVSFEIEKGRVTA
-1116 LQLTVENELV
+1116 LKLTVENELV

-1146 AVFEIQDEAG
+1146 AVFEIQDAAG
-1156 QVIAKITTDKKGHAQ
+1156 QVVAKITTDKKGQAQ

-1179 YKLVEVNAPK
+1179 YKLVEVKAPK
-1189 GYKQLVDPITF
+1189 GYKQLVDPIAF

-1219 DKGNVEI
+1219 DKGNVEV
-1226 TKVDKE
+1226 TKVDKDS
-1232 GQKALAGVVFEVQ
+1232 QKVLEGVVFEVQ
-1245 DEAGKVVTEVTTDK
+1245 DDKGKVVTEVTTDK
-1259 DGKAK
+1259 DGKAN
-1264 VSDLSVGK
+1264 VSDLSIGK
-1272 YKLVEKAGLPGY
+1272 YKLVETKSLPGY

-1312 DKGSVEITKVD
+1312 DKGSVAITKVD

-1347 VTTDKDGKATISDL
+1347 VTTDKEGKANVSDL
-1361 SVGKYKLVEVESLP
+1361 SVGKYKLVEVEGLP

-1395 LSLKVENEKL
+1395 LSLKVENEQLDKGSVEITKVDKDSQKALEGVTFEVQDEKGKVVTKVTTDKEGKVKISDLSVGSYKLVEVENLPGYKKLTEPVSFEIKKGMTEVLSLKVENEQL

-1439 EVTTDKEGKAKIS
+1439 EVKTDK
-1452 DLSVGKYKLVEKAG
+1452 
-1466 LPGYK
+1466 
-1471 KLTEPVSFEITKGM
+1471 
-1485 TTVLSIKVEN
+1485 N
-1495 EQLDKGSVEITKVDK
+1495 
-1510 DSQKVLAG
+1510 
-1518 VVFEVQDEQG
+1518 
-1528 KVVTEVTTDKDGK
+1528 
-1541 AKVSDLSV
+1541 
-1549 GKYKLVEKAGL
+1549 
-1560 PGYKKLTEPVSFE
+1560 
-1573 ITKGMTKVL
+1573 
-1582 SLKVENELLDK
+1582 
-1593 GSVEITKVDK
+1593 
-1603 ESGAVLAGV
+1603 
-1612 TFEVQDEKDKVVTKV
+1612 
-1627 TTDKDGKATISDL
+1627 
-1640 SVGKYKLVEVESLPG
+1640 
-1655 YKNLAKSV
+1655 
-1663 SFEIKK
+1663 
-1669 GMTEV
+1669 
-1674 LSLKVENELVDKGS
+1674 
-1688 VEITKVDKESGAV
+1688 
-1701 LEGVTFEVQD
+1701 
-1711 EKGKVVTKVTTDK
+1711 
-1724 EGKAKISDLSVGKY
+1724 GKAKISDLSVGKY

-1745 LPGYKKLTEPV
+1745 LPGYKQLT
-1756 SFEIK
+1756 
-1761 KGMTEVL
+1761 
-1768 SIKVENEQLDKG
+1768 
-1780 SVEITKVDKD
+1780 
-1790 SEKALEGV
+1790 
-1798 VFEVQD
+1798 
-1804 EQGKVVTEVKTDKE
+1804 
-1818 GKAKISDLSVGKYKL
+1818 
-1833 VEKESLPGYKKL
+1833 
-1845 PEPVSFE
+1845 EPVSFE

-1887 LAGVVFEVQDETG
+1887 LAGVVFEVQDDKG
-1900 KVVTKVTTDKKGK
+1900 KVVTKVTTDKAGK
-1913 ANVSDLSV
+1913 ATVSDLSV

-1949 MTKSLAFTVENEM
+1949 MTKSLTFTVENEM
-1962 MDTGNVEITKIDKD
+1962 VDTGNVEITKIDKD
-1976 SKAPLQGVVFEV
+1976 SKAPLENVVFEV
-1988 RDSKGKVVTKVTT
+1988 RDSKGKVVAKVTT
-2001 DKDGKANVSD
+2001 DKEGKANVSD

-2034 ISFEIEKGRVTALQL
+2034 VSFEIEKGRVTALQL
-2049 TVENELVDT
+2049 TVENELVDV

-2075 DAVFEIQDGAGQVVA
+2075 DAVFEIQDEAGKVVA
-2090 KITTDKKGHAQV
+2090 KITTDKKGQVQV

-2148 LDKGNVEITKVDKDS
+2148 LDKGNVEVTKVDKDS

-2176 EQGKVVTEVKTDRE
+2176 EQGKVVTEVTTDKE
-2190 GKVTISDLSVGK
+2190 GKAKVSDLSVGK
-2202 YKLVEKESLPGY
+2202 YKLVE
-2214 KKLTEPVLF
+2214 
-2223 EIKKGMTEVLS
+2223 
-2234 LKVENELL
+2234 
-2242 DKGSV
+2242 
-2247 EITKVDK
+2247 TK
-2254 ESGAILAGVTF
+2254 
-2265 EVQDEKGKVVTKV
+2265 
-2278 TTDQD
+2278 
-2283 GKAKISDL
+2283 
-2291 SVGKYKLVE
+2291 
-2300 KESLPGYK
+2300 SLPGYK

-2327 LKVENELLDK
+2327 LKVENEK
-2337 GSVEI
+2337 
-2342 TKVDKESGTVLE
+2342 
-2354 GVTFEVQDEK
+2354 
-2364 GKVVTEVTTDKEGK
+2364 
-2378 ATISDLSVGKYKLV
+2378 
-2392 EKENLPGY
+2392 
-2400 KKLTEPVSFEI
+2400 
-2411 TKGMT
+2411 
-2416 TVLSMKVENEQLDK
+2416 
-2430 GSVEITKVDKDSQK
+2430 
-2444 ALAGVVFEVQD
+2444 
-2455 EQGKVVTEVTTDKEG
+2455 
-2470 KATISDLSVGKY
+2470 
-2482 KLVEK
+2482 
-2487 ENLPG
+2487 
-2492 YKKLTEPVSFEIT
+2492 
-2505 KGMTKVLSLKVENEQ
+2505 

-2530 MAAESKNILAGAVF
+2530 MAAESKEVLSGAVF
-2544 EVHDEKGK
+2544 EVHDDKGK
-2552 IVARVTTDKDGKA
+2552 VVVKVTTDKDGKA
-2565 KVSDLSVGNYTL
+2565 KIADLSVGNYTL

-2591 PIPFEITKGM
+2591 PIPFEITNGM
-2601 ISSVQLEVLNKL
+2601 INAVQLEVLNKL
-2613 SHLAPP
+2613 NHLAPP
-2619 NPEKPETTDPEKP
+2619 GPET
-2632 EKPDPEKPEKP
+2632 P
-2643 DPEKPGTT
+2643 DPEKPGT
-2651 DPEKPETTDP
+2651 PDP
-2661 EKPGTTNPEKPGTTD
+2661 EKPGTPDPEKPGTPNPEKPGTPNPDKPGTPD
-2676 PEKPGTT
+2676 PEKPGT
-2683 DPEKPGTTNPE
+2683 PNPE
-2694 KPGTTN
+2694 KPGTPDPDKPGTPN
-2700 PEKPEKELPKTGQK
+2700 PEKPGTPDPEKPGIPNPENPEKELPKTGQK

-2731 LLVLGRKK
+2731 LLVLGRK
-2739 QG
+2739 QRR

>member
-1 MQTKSTKR
+1 MQAKSNKR
-9 YVSMISLVF
+9 HISMVSLVF

-40 VDEINI
+40 VDDISI

-126 DGKNNIKGSLFV
+126 EGKNNIKGSLFV

-145 AYDGVEKIPL
+145 AYDGVQKIPL

-169 VSNTTERPKPQ
+169 VNNTTERPKPQ

-199 AEWLVYVNATG
+199 ADWMVYVNATG

-252 DLSKIKINA
+252 DLSKIKINT

-297 KLEGKNIETEE
+297 KLEGKNIKTEE

-337 ENGKLVE
+337 EKGKLVE

-350 MDQPIQY
+350 MNQPIQY
-357 QVGTHIPNDPPKYTS
+357 QVGTHIPQDPPNYTS

-439 KAGADLSSY
+439 KADADLSSY

-455 KAELHFDDKKLTSK
+455 KAELHYDDKKLTSN

-479 KDGTVAIHKID
+479 KEGTVAIHKID
-490 AENPNKGLTGAEF
+490 AEDPNKELTGAEF
-503 EVRNSADKVVAVLK
+503 EVRNSEDKVVAVLK
-517 TDENGFSVPQTL
+517 TGEKGFSAPQTL
-529 APGTYKVYEKVAPE
+529 APGTYKIYEKVAPE
-543 GYQKLTS
+543 GYQKLTN

-629 KAPEGYQLKETEFE
+629 KAPEGYQLKEKEFE
-643 VNVTGDGIFPIKVEN
+643 VNVTGDGIFPITVEN

-670 VDKEN
+670 VDKES

-684 EVQNEKDKVVRKVV
+684 EVQDEKDKVVRKVV

-752 QLDKGSVE
+752 QLDKGSLE
-760 ITKVDKES
+760 ITKVDKDS
-768 QKVLEGVVFEVQ
+768 QKALAGVVFEVQ

-787 TKVTTNKD
+787 KKVTTDKD
-795 GKATISDLSVGK
+795 GKANVSDLSVGK
-807 YKLVEKESLPGYK
+807 YKLVETESLPGYK

-831 KGMTEVLSIK
+831 KGMTEVLSLK

-847 DKGSVEIT
+847 DKGSVEII
-855 KVDKESQKALKGV
+855 KVDKDSQKALEGV
-868 VFEVQDEAGTV
+868 VFEVQDEAGKV
-879 VKELTTDK
+879 IKKVTTDK
-887 NGKANVSDLSV
+887 NGKAKIADLSV

-904 EKAGLPGYKKLT
+904 EVESLPDYKKLT
-916 EPLSFEITK
+916 EPVSFEIKK

-933 KIENEMVDTGNVEI
+933 KVENEMVDTGNVEI

-961 TFGVQDEKGNE
+961 TFVVQDEKGNE

-1010 PVSFEITKGMTKS
+1010 PVSFEIKKGMTKS

-1062 GKVVKKVTTDKD
+1062 GKVVTKVTTDKD

-1156 QVIAKITTDKKGHAQ
+1156 QVVAKITTDKKGHAQ

-1387 IKKGMTEV
+1387 ITKGMTEV

-1485 TTVLSIKVEN
+1485 TTVLSMKVEN

-1541 AKVSDLSV
+1541 AKIADLS
-1549 GKYKLVEKAGL
+1549 A
-1560 PGYKKLTEPVSFE
+1560 
-1573 ITKGMTKVL
+1573 
-1582 SLKVENELLDK
+1582 
-1593 GSVEITKVDK
+1593 
-1603 ESGAVLAGV
+1603 
-1612 TFEVQDEKDKVVTKV
+1612 
-1627 TTDKDGKATISDL
+1627 
-1640 SVGKYKLVEVESLPG
+1640 
-1655 YKNLAKSV
+1655 
-1663 SFEIKK
+1663 
-1669 GMTEV
+1669 
-1674 LSLKVENELVDKGS
+1674 
-1688 VEITKVDKESGAV
+1688 
-1701 LEGVTFEVQD
+1701 
-1711 EKGKVVTKVTTDK
+1711 
-1724 EGKAKISDLSVGKY
+1724 GKY

-1745 LPGYKKLTEPV
+1745 LPGYKKL
-1756 SFEIK
+1756 
-1761 KGMTEVL
+1761 
-1768 SIKVENEQLDKG
+1768 
-1780 SVEITKVDKD
+1780 
-1790 SEKALEGV
+1790 A
-1798 VFEVQD
+1798 
-1804 EQGKVVTEVKTDKE
+1804 
-1818 GKAKISDLSVGKYKL
+1818 
-1833 VEKESLPGYKKL
+1833 
-1845 PEPVSFE
+1845 EPVSFE

-1876 ITKIDKDNKAP
+1876 ITKIDKDNKVS

-1900 KVVTKVTTDKKGK
+1900 KVVTKVTTDKEGK

-1962 MDTGNVEITKIDKD
+1962 VDTGNVEITKIDKD
-1976 SKAPLQGVVFEV
+1976 SKAPLEGIVFEV
-1988 RDSKGKVVTKVTT
+1988 RDSKGKVVTKVKT

-2034 ISFEIEKGRVTALQL
+2034 ILFEIEKGRVTALQL

-2069 TKDALA
+2069 NKDALA
-2075 DAVFEIQDGAGQVVA
+2075 DAVFEIQDEAGQVVA

-2136 TKSLA
+2136 TKSLT

-2148 LDKGNVEITKVDKDS
+2148 LDKGNVEITKVDKES
-2163 QKVLEGVVFEVQD
+2163 QKALAGVVFEVQD
-2176 EQGKVVTEVKTDRE
+2176 EQGKVVTEVTTDKS
-2190 GKVTISDLSVGK
+2190 GKANVSDLSVGK
-2202 YKLVEKESLPGY
+2202 YKLVEKAGLPGY
-2214 KKLTEPVLF
+2214 KKLTEPVSF

-2234 LKVENELL
+2234 LKVENEQL

-2254 ESGAILAGVTF
+2254 ESGAILAGV
-2265 EVQDEKGKVVTKV
+2265 
-2278 TTDQD
+2278 
-2283 GKAKISDL
+2283 I
-2291 SVGKYKLVE
+2291 
-2300 KESLPGYK
+2300 
-2308 KLTEPVSFEIKKGM
+2308 
-2322 TKVLS
+2322 
-2327 LKVENELLDK
+2327 
-2337 GSVEI
+2337 
-2342 TKVDKESGTVLE
+2342 
-2354 GVTFEVQDEK
+2354 
-2364 GKVVTEVTTDKEGK
+2364 
-2378 ATISDLSVGKYKLV
+2378 
-2392 EKENLPGY
+2392 
-2400 KKLTEPVSFEI
+2400 
-2411 TKGMT
+2411 
-2416 TVLSMKVENEQLDK
+2416 
-2430 GSVEITKVDKDSQK
+2430 
-2444 ALAGVVFEVQD
+2444 FEVQD

-2487 ENLPG
+2487 ESLPGYKKLTEPVSFEITKGMTEVLSIKVENELLDKGSVEITKVDKESGAILAGVIFEVQDEQGKVVTEVTTDKEGKATISDLSVGKYKLVEKESLPG

-2530 MAAESKNILAGAVF
+2530 MAAESKNILSGAVF

-2552 IVARVTTDKDGKA
+2552 VVARVTTDKEGKA

-2601 ISSVQLEVLNKL
+2601 INSVQLEVLNEL

-2619 NPEKPETTDPEKP
+2619 DPEKPETT
-2632 EKPDPEKPEKP
+2632 

-2661 EKPGTTNPEKPGTTD
+2661 EKPGTTDPEKPGTTNPEKPGTTNPEKPGTTD

-2683 DPEKPGTTNPE
+2683 NPEKPGTTNPEKPGTTNPEKPGTTNPE

-2714 MPVEPYMGA
+2714 MPVESYVGA

>member
-1 MQTKSTKR
+1 MQMKSTKR
-9 YVSMISLVF
+9 HISMVSLVF

-69 SAKEQIKSG
+69 SAKEKIKSG

-95 LSFPL
+95 MSFPL

-106 IVGTCDMKNGLLTCT
+106 TVGTCEMKKGLLTCT

-126 DGKNNIKGSLFV
+126 EGKNNIKGSLFV
-138 EFYFALE
+138 EFYFGLE
-145 AYDGVEKIPL
+145 AYDGVKEIPL

-169 VSNTTERPKPQ
+169 VNNTTERPKPQ
-180 PNTDNLLKWGSYNQ
+180 PNTENLLKWGSYNQ

-199 AEWLVYVNATG
+199 ADWLVYVNATG

-243 YAPTNVKPA
+243 YAPTNIKPA
-252 DLSKIKINA
+252 DLSNIKINA

-280 YKTKITNP
+280 YKTKVTNP

-297 KLEGKNIETEE
+297 KLEGKNIKTEE

-316 GGGGTGSG
+316 GGGGSGSG
-324 DDNPPSIEKNIVD
+324 DNNPPSIEKNIVD

-344 NQQLTQ
+344 NEQLTQ
-350 MDQPIQY
+350 MDQVIQY

-399 SKGTLTIDKQK
+399 SKGTLNIDKQR

-425 YEDQIINLN
+425 YEDQIINLS

-439 KAGADLSSY
+439 KNNADLSSY

-455 KAELHFDDKKLTSK
+455 KAELHFDDKTLTSK
-469 EVTVTPPEPP
+469 EVTITPPEAP
-479 KDGTVAIHKID
+479 KDGTVLIHKTD
-490 AENPNKGLTGAEF
+490 SENPNKGLKGAEF
-503 EVRNSADKVVAVLK
+503 EVRNSANEVVAKLK
-517 TDENGFSVPQTL
+517 TDEKGFSVPQTL
-529 APGTYKVYEKVAPE
+529 APGTYKIYETVAPE

-568 TMQKGQIELKKI
+568 TMQKGQIEVKKI
-580 DSENGGKALANAEF
+580 DSENGEKPLENAEF

-599 GVVVEHII
+599 GVVVEHIV

-643 VNVTGDGIFPIKVEN
+643 VNVTGDGIFPIQVEN
-658 AMVDKGNVEITK
+658 AMVDKGNIEITK

-684 EVQNEKDKVVRKVV
+684 EVQDEKDGVVRKVV

-727 KLTESVSFEIK
+727 NLAEPVLFEITKGMTKALSIKVENEQLDKGSVEITKIDKDSQKVLEGVVFEVQDEQGKVVTEVKTDKDGKAKISDLSVGKYKLVETKSLPGYKKLTEPVSFEIT

-760 ITKVDKES
+760 ITKVDKDN
-768 QKVLEGVVFEVQ
+768 KKALKGVVFEVQ
-780 DEKGKVV
+780 DEAGTVV
-787 TKVTTNKD
+787 KEVKTDKD
-795 GKATISDLSVGK
+795 GKAKISDLSVGK

-820 KLTEPVSFEIK
+820 KLTDPVLFEIK
-831 KGMTEVLSIK
+831 
-841 VENEQL
+841 
-847 DKGSVEIT
+847 
-855 KVDKESQKALKGV
+855 
-868 VFEVQDEAGTV
+868 
-879 VKELTTDK
+879 
-887 NGKANVSDLSV
+887 
-898 GKYKLV
+898 
-904 EKAGLPGYKKLT
+904 
-916 EPLSFEITK
+916 K

-961 TFGVQDEKGNE
+961 TFIVQDEKGNE
-972 VKKVT
+972 VTKVT

-1010 PVSFEITKGMTKS
+1010 PVSFEIKKGMTEVLS
-1023 LTFTVENE
+1023 LKVENE

-1051 EGVVFEVRDSK
+1051 ENVVFEVRDSK
-1062 GKVVKKVTTDKD
+1062 GKVVTKVTTDKE
-1074 GKANVSDLSIGKYEL
+1074 GKANVSDLPIGKYEL

-1103 PISFEIEKGRVTA
+1103 PISFDIEKGRVTA
-1116 LQLTVENELV
+1116 LKLTVENELV

-1139 NKDALAD
+1139 NKDVLAD

-1156 QVIAKITTDKKGHAQ
+1156 QVVAKITTDKKGQAQ

-1179 YKLVEVNAPK
+1179 YKLVEVKAPK
-1189 GYKQLVDPITF
+1189 GYKQLVDSIIF

-1226 TKVDKE
+1226 TKVDKDS
-1232 GQKALAGVVFEVQ
+1232 QKLLEGVVFEVQ
-1245 DEAGKVVTEVTTDK
+1245 DDKGKVVTEVTTDK
-1259 DGKAK
+1259 EGKATI
-1264 VSDLSVGK
+1264 SDLSVGK
-1272 YKLVEKAGLPGY
+1272 YKLVEKESLPGY
-1284 KKLTEPVSFEIKK
+1284 KKLTEPVLFEIKK

-1323 KESGAVLAGVT
+1323 KESGAL
-1334 FEVQDEKDKVVTK
+1334 
-1347 VTTDKDGKATISDL
+1347 
-1361 SVGKYKLVEVESLP
+1361 
-1375 GYKKLAK
+1375 
-1382 PVSFE
+1382 
-1387 IKKGMTEV
+1387 
-1395 LSLKVENEKL
+1395 
-1405 DKGSVEITKVDKDSQ
+1405 
-1420 KVLEGVVFEV
+1420 
-1430 QDEQGKVVT
+1430 
-1439 EVTTDKEGKAKIS
+1439 
-1452 DLSVGKYKLVEKAG
+1452 
-1466 LPGYK
+1466 
-1471 KLTEPVSFEITKGM
+1471 
-1485 TTVLSIKVEN
+1485 
-1495 EQLDKGSVEITKVDK
+1495 
-1510 DSQKVLAG
+1510 
-1518 VVFEVQDEQG
+1518 
-1528 KVVTEVTTDKDGK
+1528 
-1541 AKVSDLSV
+1541 
-1549 GKYKLVEKAGL
+1549 
-1560 PGYKKLTEPVSFE
+1560 
-1573 ITKGMTKVL
+1573 
-1582 SLKVENELLDK
+1582 
-1593 GSVEITKVDK
+1593 
-1603 ESGAVLAGV
+1603 
-1612 TFEVQDEKDKVVTKV
+1612 
-1627 TTDKDGKATISDL
+1627 
-1640 SVGKYKLVEVESLPG
+1640 
-1655 YKNLAKSV
+1655 
-1663 SFEIKK
+1663 
-1669 GMTEV
+1669 
-1674 LSLKVENELVDKGS
+1674 
-1688 VEITKVDKESGAV
+1688 

-1711 EKGKVVTKVTTDK
+1711 EKGKVVTEVKTDK
-1724 EGKAKISDLSVGKY
+1724 NGKAKISDLSVGKY

-1745 LPGYKKLTEPV
+1745 LPGYKQLT
-1756 SFEIK
+1756 
-1761 KGMTEVL
+1761 
-1768 SIKVENEQLDKG
+1768 
-1780 SVEITKVDKD
+1780 
-1790 SEKALEGV
+1790 
-1798 VFEVQD
+1798 
-1804 EQGKVVTEVKTDKE
+1804 
-1818 GKAKISDLSVGKYKL
+1818 
-1833 VEKESLPGYKKL
+1833 
-1845 PEPVSFE
+1845 EPVSFE

-1887 LAGVVFEVQDETG
+1887 LAGVVFEVQDDKG
-1900 KVVTKVTTDKKGK
+1900 KVVTKVTTDKAGK
-1913 ANVSDLSV
+1913 ATVSDLSV
-1921 GKYKLVEVESLPGYK
+1921 GKYKLVEVDSLPGYK
-1936 KLEKPVPFEIKKG
+1936 KLEKPVPFEITKG
-1949 MTKSLAFTVENEM
+1949 MTKSLTFTVENEM
-1962 MDTGNVEITKIDKD
+1962 VDTGNVEITKIDKD
-1976 SKAPLQGVVFEV
+1976 SKAPLENVVFEV
-1988 RDSKGKVVTKVTT
+1988 RDSKGKVVAKVTT
-2001 DKDGKANVSD
+2001 DKEGTATVSD

-2022 ETPAGYKPLEKP
+2022 ETPVGYKPLEKP
-2034 ISFEIEKGRVTALQL
+2034 VSFEIEKGRVTALQL
-2049 TVENELVDT
+2049 TVENELVDV

-2069 TKDALA
+2069 NKDALA
-2075 DAVFEIQDGAGQVVA
+2075 DAVFEIQDAAGQVVA
-2090 KITTDKKGHAQV
+2090 KITTDKKGQAQV

-2148 LDKGNVEITKVDKDS
+2148 LDKGNVEVTKVDKDS
-2163 QKVLEGVVFEVQD
+2163 QKALEGVVFEVQD
-2176 EQGKVVTEVKTDRE
+2176 EQGKIVTEITTDKE
-2190 GKVTISDLSVGK
+2190 GKANVSDLSVGK
-2202 YKLVEKESLPGY
+2202 YKLVE
-2214 KKLTEPVLF
+2214 
-2223 EIKKGMTEVLS
+2223 
-2234 LKVENELL
+2234 
-2242 DKGSV
+2242 
-2247 EITKVDK
+2247 TK
-2254 ESGAILAGVTF
+2254 
-2265 EVQDEKGKVVTKV
+2265 
-2278 TTDQD
+2278 
-2283 GKAKISDL
+2283 
-2291 SVGKYKLVE
+2291 
-2300 KESLPGYK
+2300 SLPGYK

-2327 LKVENELLDK
+2327 LKVENE
-2337 GSVEI
+2337 
-2342 TKVDKESGTVLE
+2342 
-2354 GVTFEVQDEK
+2354 
-2364 GKVVTEVTTDKEGK
+2364 
-2378 ATISDLSVGKYKLV
+2378 
-2392 EKENLPGY
+2392 
-2400 KKLTEPVSFEI
+2400 
-2411 TKGMT
+2411 
-2416 TVLSMKVENEQLDK
+2416 QLDK
-2430 GSVEITKVDKDSQK
+2430 V
-2444 ALAGVVFEVQD
+2444 
-2455 EQGKVVTEVTTDKEG
+2455 
-2470 KATISDLSVGKY
+2470 
-2482 KLVEK
+2482 
-2487 ENLPG
+2487 
-2492 YKKLTEPVSFEIT
+2492 
-2505 KGMTKVLSLKVENEQ
+2505 
-2520 LDKGSVEITK
+2520 SVEITK
-2530 MAAESKNILAGAVF
+2530 MAAESKEVLSGAVF
-2544 EVHDEKGK
+2544 EVHDEAGK
-2552 IVARVTTDKDGKA
+2552 VVVKVTTDKDGKA
-2565 KVSDLSVGNYTL
+2565 KIADLSVGNYTL

-2591 PIPFEITKGM
+2591 PIPFEITNGM
-2601 ISSVQLEVLNKL
+2601 INAVQLEVLNKL
-2613 SHLAPP
+2613 NHLAPP
-2619 NPEKPETTDPEKP
+2619 VPET
-2632 EKPDPEKPEKP
+2632 P
-2643 DPEKPGTT
+2643 DPEKPGT
-2651 DPEKPETTDP
+2651 PDP
-2661 EKPGTTNPEKPGTTD
+2661 EKPGTPNPEKPGTPD
-2676 PEKPGTT
+2676 PEKPGTPNPEKPGT
-2683 DPEKPGTTNPE
+2683 PDPEKPGTPNPE
-2694 KPGTTN
+2694 KPGTPGPEKPGTPG

-2731 LLVLGRKK
+2731 LLVLGRK
-2739 QG
+2739 QQR

>member
-1 MQTKSTKR
+1 MQMKSTKR
-9 YVSMISLVF
+9 HISMVSLVF

-69 SAKEQIKSG
+69 SAKEKIKSG

-95 LSFPL
+95 MSFPL

-106 IVGTCDMKNGLLTCT
+106 TVGTCEMKKGLLTCT

-126 DGKNNIKGSLFV
+126 EGKNNIKGSLFV
-138 EFYFALE
+138 EFYFGLE
-145 AYDGVEKIPL
+145 AYDGVKEIPL
-155 EFNVDGQIVNKEVS
+155 EFNVDGQIVNKEVN

-199 AEWLVYVNATG
+199 ADWLVYVNATG

-243 YAPTNVKPA
+243 YAPTNIKPA
-252 DLSKIKINA
+252 NLSNIKINA

-297 KLEGKNIETEE
+297 KLEGKNIKTEE

-316 GGGGTGSG
+316 GGGGSGSG
-324 DDNPPSIEKNIVD
+324 DNNPPSIEKNIVD

-344 NQQLTQ
+344 NEQLTQ
-350 MDQPIQY
+350 MDQVIQY

-399 SKGTLTIDKQK
+399 SKGTLNIDKQR

-425 YEDQIINLN
+425 YEDQIINLS
-434 IKAKI
+434 IKAEI
-439 KAGADLSSY
+439 KNNADLSSY

-455 KAELHFDDKKLTSK
+455 KAELHFDDKTLTSK
-469 EVTVTPPEPP
+469 EVTITPPEAP
-479 KDGTVAIHKID
+479 KDGTVSLHKID
-490 AENPNKGLTGAEF
+490 SENPNKGLKGAEF
-503 EVRNSADKVVAVLK
+503 EVRNSANEVVVKLK
-517 TDENGFSVPQTL
+517 TDEKGFSVPQTL
-529 APGTYKVYEKVAPE
+529 APGTYKVYETVAPE

-557 AGETKTIEIKN
+557 AGEIKTIEIKN
-568 TMQKGQIELKKI
+568 TMQKGQIEVKKI
-580 DSENGGKALANAEF
+580 DSENGEKPLANAEF

-599 GVVVEHII
+599 GVVVEYIV

-643 VNVTGDGIFPIKVEN
+643 VNVTGDGIFPIQVEN
-658 AMVDKGNVEITK
+658 AMVDKGNIEITK

-684 EVQNEKDKVVRKVV
+684 EVQDEKDDVVRKVV

-727 KLTESVSFEIK
+727 NLAEPVLFEITKGMTKALVIKVENEQLDKGSVEITKIDKDSQKVLEGVVFEVQDEQGKVVTEVKTDKDGKAKISDLSVGKYKLVETKSLPGYKKLTEPVSFEIT
-738 KGMTTVLSLKVENE
+738 KGMITVLSLKVENE

-760 ITKVDKES
+760 ITKVDKDN
-768 QKVLEGVVFEVQ
+768 KKALKGVVFEVQ
-780 DEKGKVV
+780 DEAGTVV
-787 TKVTTNKD
+787 KEVKTDKD
-795 GKATISDLSVGK
+795 GKAKISDLSVGK

-820 KLTEPVSFEIK
+820 KLTDPVLFEIK
-831 KGMTEVLSIK
+831 
-841 VENEQL
+841 
-847 DKGSVEIT
+847 
-855 KVDKESQKALKGV
+855 
-868 VFEVQDEAGTV
+868 
-879 VKELTTDK
+879 
-887 NGKANVSDLSV
+887 
-898 GKYKLV
+898 
-904 EKAGLPGYKKLT
+904 
-916 EPLSFEITK
+916 K

-961 TFGVQDEKGNE
+961 TFIVQDEKGNE
-972 VKKVT
+972 VTKVT

-1010 PVSFEITKGMTKS
+1010 PVSFEIKKGMTEVLS
-1023 LTFTVENE
+1023 LKVENE

-1051 EGVVFEVRDSK
+1051 ENVVFEVRDSK
-1062 GKVVKKVTTDKD
+1062 GKVVAKVKTDKE
-1074 GKANVSDLSIGKYEL
+1074 GKANVSDLPIGKYEL

-1103 PISFEIEKGRVTA
+1103 PVSFEIEKGRVTA
-1116 LQLTVENELV
+1116 LKLTVENELV

-1146 AVFEIQDEAG
+1146 AVFEIQDAAG
-1156 QVIAKITTDKKGHAQ
+1156 QVVAKITTDKKGQAQ

-1179 YKLVEVNAPK
+1179 YKLVEVKAPK
-1189 GYKQLVDPITF
+1189 GYKQLVDPIAF

-1219 DKGNVEI
+1219 DKGNVEV
-1226 TKVDKE
+1226 TKVDKDS
-1232 GQKALAGVVFEVQ
+1232 QKVLEGVVFEVQ
-1245 DEAGKVVTEVTTDK
+1245 DDKGKVVTEVTTDK
-1259 DGKAK
+1259 EGKAN

-1272 YKLVEKAGLPGY
+1272 YKLVETKSLPGY
-1284 KKLTEPVSFEIKK
+1284 KKLIEPVSFEIKK
-1297 GMTKVLSLKVENELL
+1297 GMTKVLSLKVENEQL
-1312 DKGSVEITKVD
+1312 DKGSVEIIKVD

-1334 FEVQDEKDKVVTK
+1334 FEVQDEQGKVVTK
-1347 VTTDKDGKATISDL
+1347 VTTDKEGKANVSDL

-1395 LSLKVENEKL
+1395 LSLKVENELVDKGSVEITKVDKESGVLLKGVTFEVQDEKGKVVTKVKTDKEGKAKISDLSVGNYKLVEVESLPGYKKLTEPVSFEIKKGMTEVLSLKVENEQL
-1405 DKGSVEITKVDKDSQ
+1405 DKGSIEITKVDKDSQ

-1430 QDEQGKVVT
+1430 QDEQGKVVK
-1439 EVTTDKEGKAKIS
+1439 EVTTDK
-1452 DLSVGKYKLVEKAG
+1452 
-1466 LPGYK
+1466 
-1471 KLTEPVSFEITKGM
+1471 
-1485 TTVLSIKVEN
+1485 N
-1495 EQLDKGSVEITKVDK
+1495 
-1510 DSQKVLAG
+1510 
-1518 VVFEVQDEQG
+1518 
-1528 KVVTEVTTDKDGK
+1528 
-1541 AKVSDLSV
+1541 
-1549 GKYKLVEKAGL
+1549 
-1560 PGYKKLTEPVSFE
+1560 
-1573 ITKGMTKVL
+1573 
-1582 SLKVENELLDK
+1582 
-1593 GSVEITKVDK
+1593 
-1603 ESGAVLAGV
+1603 
-1612 TFEVQDEKDKVVTKV
+1612 
-1627 TTDKDGKATISDL
+1627 
-1640 SVGKYKLVEVESLPG
+1640 
-1655 YKNLAKSV
+1655 
-1663 SFEIKK
+1663 
-1669 GMTEV
+1669 
-1674 LSLKVENELVDKGS
+1674 
-1688 VEITKVDKESGAV
+1688 
-1701 LEGVTFEVQD
+1701 
-1711 EKGKVVTKVTTDK
+1711 
-1724 EGKAKISDLSVGKY
+1724 GKAKISDLSVGKY

-1745 LPGYKKLTEPV
+1745 LPGYKQLT
-1756 SFEIK
+1756 
-1761 KGMTEVL
+1761 
-1768 SIKVENEQLDKG
+1768 
-1780 SVEITKVDKD
+1780 
-1790 SEKALEGV
+1790 
-1798 VFEVQD
+1798 
-1804 EQGKVVTEVKTDKE
+1804 
-1818 GKAKISDLSVGKYKL
+1818 
-1833 VEKESLPGYKKL
+1833 
-1845 PEPVSFE
+1845 EPVSFE

-1887 LAGVVFEVQDETG
+1887 LVGVVFEVQDDKG
-1900 KVVTKVTTDKKGK
+1900 KVVTKVTTDKTGK
-1913 ANVSDLSV
+1913 ATVSDLSV

-1949 MTKSLAFTVENEM
+1949 MTKSLTFTVENEM
-1962 MDTGNVEITKIDKD
+1962 VDTGNVEITKIDKD
-1976 SKAPLQGVVFEV
+1976 SKAPLENVVFEV
-1988 RDSKGKVVTKVTT
+1988 RDSKGKVVAKVTT
-2001 DKDGKANVSD
+2001 DKEGKANVSD
-2011 LSIGKYELVEV
+2011 LSIGKYQLVEV

-2034 ISFEIEKGRVTALQL
+2034 VSFEIEKGRVTALQL
-2049 TVENELVDT
+2049 TVENELVDV

-2075 DAVFEIQDGAGQVVA
+2075 DAVFEIQDEAGQVVA
-2090 KITTDKKGHAQV
+2090 KITTDKKGQVQV

-2148 LDKGNVEITKVDKDS
+2148 LDKVNVEVTKVDKDS

-2176 EQGKVVTEVKTDRE
+2176 DKGKVVTEVTTDKD
-2190 GKVTISDLSVGK
+2190 GKANVSDLSVGK
-2202 YKLVEKESLPGY
+2202 YKLVE
-2214 KKLTEPVLF
+2214 
-2223 EIKKGMTEVLS
+2223 
-2234 LKVENELL
+2234 
-2242 DKGSV
+2242 
-2247 EITKVDK
+2247 TK
-2254 ESGAILAGVTF
+2254 
-2265 EVQDEKGKVVTKV
+2265 
-2278 TTDQD
+2278 
-2283 GKAKISDL
+2283 
-2291 SVGKYKLVE
+2291 
-2300 KESLPGYK
+2300 SLPGYK

-2327 LKVENELLDK
+2327 LKVENEK
-2337 GSVEI
+2337 
-2342 TKVDKESGTVLE
+2342 
-2354 GVTFEVQDEK
+2354 
-2364 GKVVTEVTTDKEGK
+2364 
-2378 ATISDLSVGKYKLV
+2378 
-2392 EKENLPGY
+2392 
-2400 KKLTEPVSFEI
+2400 
-2411 TKGMT
+2411 
-2416 TVLSMKVENEQLDK
+2416 
-2430 GSVEITKVDKDSQK
+2430 
-2444 ALAGVVFEVQD
+2444 
-2455 EQGKVVTEVTTDKEG
+2455 
-2470 KATISDLSVGKY
+2470 
-2482 KLVEK
+2482 
-2487 ENLPG
+2487 
-2492 YKKLTEPVSFEIT
+2492 
-2505 KGMTKVLSLKVENEQ
+2505 

-2530 MAAESKNILAGAVF
+2530 MAAESKEVLSGAVF
-2544 EVHDEKGK
+2544 EVHDDKGK
-2552 IVARVTTDKDGKA
+2552 VVVKVTTDKDGKA
-2565 KVSDLSVGNYTL
+2565 KIANLSVGNYTL

-2591 PIPFEITKGM
+2591 PIPFEITNGM
-2601 ISSVQLEVLNKL
+2601 INAVQLEVLNKL
-2613 SHLAPP
+2613 NHLAPP
-2619 NPEKPETTDPEKP
+2619 GPET
-2632 EKPDPEKPEKP
+2632 P
-2643 DPEKPGTT
+2643 DPEKPGT
-2651 DPEKPETTDP
+2651 PDP
-2661 EKPGTTNPEKPGTTD
+2661 EKPGTPDPEKPGTPDPEKPGTPNPEKPGTPD
-2676 PEKPGTT
+2676 PEKPGT
-2683 DPEKPGTTNPE
+2683 PNPE
-2694 KPGTTN
+2694 KPGTPN
-2700 PEKPEKELPKTGQK
+2700 SEKPEKELPKTGQK

-2731 LLVLGRKK
+2731 LFVLGRK
-2739 QG
+2739 QQR

>member
-1 MQTKSTKR
+1 MQMKSTKR
-9 YVSMISLVF
+9 HISMVSLVF

-69 SAKEQIKSG
+69 SAKEKIKSG

-95 LSFPL
+95 MSFPL

-106 IVGTCDMKNGLLTCT
+106 TVGTCEMKKGLLTCT

-126 DGKNNIKGSLFV
+126 EGKNNIKGSLFV
-138 EFYFALE
+138 EFYFGLE
-145 AYDGVEKIPL
+145 AYDGVKEIPL
-155 EFNVDGQIVNKEVS
+155 EFNVDGQIVNKEVN

-199 AEWLVYVNATG
+199 ADWLVYVNATG

-243 YAPTNVKPA
+243 YAPTNIKPA
-252 DLSKIKINA
+252 DLSNIKINA

-297 KLEGKNIETEE
+297 KLEGKNIKTEE

-344 NQQLTQ
+344 NEQLTQ
-350 MDQPIQY
+350 MDQVIQY

-399 SKGTLTIDKQK
+399 SKGTLNIDKQR

-425 YEDQIINLN
+425 YEDQIINLS

-439 KAGADLSSY
+439 KNNADLSSY

-455 KAELHFDDKKLTSK
+455 KAELHFDDKTLTSK
-469 EVTVTPPEPP
+469 EVTITPPEAP
-479 KDGTVAIHKID
+479 KDGTVSLHKID
-490 AENPNKGLTGAEF
+490 SENPNKGLKGAEF
-503 EVRNSADKVVAVLK
+503 EVRNSANEVVVKLK
-517 TDENGFSVPQTL
+517 TDEKGFSVPQTL
-529 APGTYKVYEKVAPE
+529 APGTYKVYETVAPE

-568 TMQKGQIELKKI
+568 TMQKGQIEVKKI
-580 DSENGGKALANAEF
+580 DSENGEKPLANAEF

-599 GVVVEHII
+599 GVVVEHIV

-643 VNVTGDGIFPIKVEN
+643 VNVTGDGIFPIQVEN
-658 AMVDKGNVEITK
+658 AMVDKGNIEITK

-684 EVQNEKDKVVRKVV
+684 EVQDEKNDVVRKVV

-727 KLTESVSFEIK
+727 NLAEPVRFEITKGMTKALVIKVENEQLDKGSVEITKIDKDSQKVLEGVVFEVQDEQGKVVTEVKTDKDGKAKISDLSVGKYKLVETKSLPGYKKLTEPVSFEIT

-760 ITKVDKES
+760 ITKVDKDN
-768 QKVLEGVVFEVQ
+768 KKALKGVVFEVQ
-780 DEKGKVV
+780 DEAGTVV
-787 TKVTTNKD
+787 KEVKTDKD
-795 GKATISDLSVGK
+795 GKAKISDLSVGK

-820 KLTEPVSFEIK
+820 KLTDSVLFEIK
-831 KGMTEVLSIK
+831 
-841 VENEQL
+841 
-847 DKGSVEIT
+847 
-855 KVDKESQKALKGV
+855 
-868 VFEVQDEAGTV
+868 
-879 VKELTTDK
+879 
-887 NGKANVSDLSV
+887 
-898 GKYKLV
+898 
-904 EKAGLPGYKKLT
+904 
-916 EPLSFEITK
+916 K

-961 TFGVQDEKGNE
+961 TFIVQDEKGNE
-972 VKKVT
+972 VTKVT

-1010 PVSFEITKGMTKS
+1010 PVSFEIKKGMTEVLS
-1023 LTFTVENE
+1023 LKVENE

-1051 EGVVFEVRDSK
+1051 ENVVFEVRDSK
-1062 GKVVKKVTTDKD
+1062 GKVVAKVTTDKE
-1074 GKANVSDLSIGKYEL
+1074 GKANVSDLPIGKYEL

-1103 PISFEIEKGRVTA
+1103 PVSFEIEKGRVTA
-1116 LQLTVENELV
+1116 LKLTVENELV

-1146 AVFEIQDEAG
+1146 AVFEIQDAAG
-1156 QVIAKITTDKKGHAQ
+1156 QVVAKITTDKKGQAQ

-1179 YKLVEVNAPK
+1179 YKLVEVKAPK
-1189 GYKQLVDPITF
+1189 GYKQLVDPIAF

-1219 DKGNVEI
+1219 DKGNVEV
-1226 TKVDKE
+1226 TKVDKDS
-1232 GQKALAGVVFEVQ
+1232 QKVLEGVVFEVQ
-1245 DEAGKVVTEVTTDK
+1245 DEQGKVVKEVTTDK
-1259 DGKAK
+1259 NGKAK
-1264 VSDLSVGK
+1264 ISDLSVGK
-1272 YKLVEKAGLPGY
+1272 YKLVEKESLPGY
-1284 KKLTEPVSFEIKK
+1284 KKLIEPVSFEIKK
-1297 GMTKVLSLKVENELL
+1297 GMTKVLSLKVENEQL

-1347 VTTDKDGKATISDL
+1347 VTTDKEGQANVSDL

-1395 LSLKVENEKL
+1395 LSLKVENEQLDKGSVEITKVDKDSQKALEGVTFEVQDEKGKVVTKVTTDKEGKVKISDLSVGSYKLVEVENLPGYKKLTEPVSFEIKKGMTEVLSLKVENEQL

-1439 EVTTDKEGKAKIS
+1439 EVKTDK
-1452 DLSVGKYKLVEKAG
+1452 
-1466 LPGYK
+1466 
-1471 KLTEPVSFEITKGM
+1471 
-1485 TTVLSIKVEN
+1485 N
-1495 EQLDKGSVEITKVDK
+1495 
-1510 DSQKVLAG
+1510 
-1518 VVFEVQDEQG
+1518 
-1528 KVVTEVTTDKDGK
+1528 
-1541 AKVSDLSV
+1541 
-1549 GKYKLVEKAGL
+1549 
-1560 PGYKKLTEPVSFE
+1560 
-1573 ITKGMTKVL
+1573 
-1582 SLKVENELLDK
+1582 
-1593 GSVEITKVDK
+1593 
-1603 ESGAVLAGV
+1603 
-1612 TFEVQDEKDKVVTKV
+1612 
-1627 TTDKDGKATISDL
+1627 
-1640 SVGKYKLVEVESLPG
+1640 
-1655 YKNLAKSV
+1655 
-1663 SFEIKK
+1663 
-1669 GMTEV
+1669 
-1674 LSLKVENELVDKGS
+1674 
-1688 VEITKVDKESGAV
+1688 
-1701 LEGVTFEVQD
+1701 
-1711 EKGKVVTKVTTDK
+1711 
-1724 EGKAKISDLSVGKY
+1724 GKAKISDLSVGKY

-1745 LPGYKKLTEPV
+1745 LPGYKQLT
-1756 SFEIK
+1756 
-1761 KGMTEVL
+1761 
-1768 SIKVENEQLDKG
+1768 
-1780 SVEITKVDKD
+1780 
-1790 SEKALEGV
+1790 
-1798 VFEVQD
+1798 
-1804 EQGKVVTEVKTDKE
+1804 
-1818 GKAKISDLSVGKYKL
+1818 
-1833 VEKESLPGYKKL
+1833 
-1845 PEPVSFE
+1845 EPVSFE

-1867 EMVDTGNVE
+1867 EMVDTGNIE

-1887 LAGVVFEVQDETG
+1887 LAGVVFEVQDDKG
-1900 KVVTKVTTDKKGK
+1900 KVVTKVTTDKAGK
-1913 ANVSDLSV
+1913 ATVSDLSV

-1949 MTKSLAFTVENEM
+1949 MTKSLTFTVENEM
-1962 MDTGNVEITKIDKD
+1962 VDTGNVEITKIDKD
-1976 SKAPLQGVVFEV
+1976 SKAPLENVVFEV
-1988 RDSKGKVVTKVTT
+1988 RDSKGKVVAKVTT
-2001 DKDGKANVSD
+2001 DKEGKANVSD

-2034 ISFEIEKGRVTALQL
+2034 VSFEIEKGRVTALQL
-2049 TVENELVDT
+2049 TVENELVDV

-2075 DAVFEIQDGAGQVVA
+2075 DAVFEIQDEAGQVVA
-2090 KITTDKKGHAQV
+2090 KITTDKKGQVQV

-2148 LDKGNVEITKVDKDS
+2148 LDKGNVEVTKVDKDS

-2176 EQGKVVTEVKTDRE
+2176 DKGKVVTEVTTDKD
-2190 GKVTISDLSVGK
+2190 GKANVSDLSVGK
-2202 YKLVEKESLPGY
+2202 YKLVE
-2214 KKLTEPVLF
+2214 
-2223 EIKKGMTEVLS
+2223 
-2234 LKVENELL
+2234 
-2242 DKGSV
+2242 
-2247 EITKVDK
+2247 TK
-2254 ESGAILAGVTF
+2254 
-2265 EVQDEKGKVVTKV
+2265 
-2278 TTDQD
+2278 
-2283 GKAKISDL
+2283 
-2291 SVGKYKLVE
+2291 
-2300 KESLPGYK
+2300 SLPGYK

-2327 LKVENELLDK
+2327 LKVENEK
-2337 GSVEI
+2337 
-2342 TKVDKESGTVLE
+2342 
-2354 GVTFEVQDEK
+2354 
-2364 GKVVTEVTTDKEGK
+2364 
-2378 ATISDLSVGKYKLV
+2378 
-2392 EKENLPGY
+2392 
-2400 KKLTEPVSFEI
+2400 
-2411 TKGMT
+2411 
-2416 TVLSMKVENEQLDK
+2416 
-2430 GSVEITKVDKDSQK
+2430 
-2444 ALAGVVFEVQD
+2444 
-2455 EQGKVVTEVTTDKEG
+2455 
-2470 KATISDLSVGKY
+2470 
-2482 KLVEK
+2482 
-2487 ENLPG
+2487 
-2492 YKKLTEPVSFEIT
+2492 
-2505 KGMTKVLSLKVENEQ
+2505 

-2530 MAAESKNILAGAVF
+2530 MAAESKEVLSGAVF
-2544 EVHDEKGK
+2544 EVHDDKGK
-2552 IVARVTTDKDGKA
+2552 VVVKVTTDKDGKA
-2565 KVSDLSVGNYTL
+2565 KIADLSVGNYTL

-2591 PIPFEITKGM
+2591 PIPFEITNGM
-2601 ISSVQLEVLNKL
+2601 INAVQLEVLNKL
-2613 SHLAPP
+2613 NHLAPP
-2619 NPEKPETTDPEKP
+2619 GPET
-2632 EKPDPEKPEKP
+2632 P
-2643 DPEKPGTT
+2643 DPEKPGT
-2651 DPEKPETTDP
+2651 PDP
-2661 EKPGTTNPEKPGTTD
+2661 EKPGTPNPEKPGTPD
-2676 PEKPGTT
+2676 PEKPGTPNPEKPGT
-2683 DPEKPGTTNPE
+2683 PDPEKPGTPNS
-2694 KPGTTN
+2694 
-2700 PEKPEKELPKTGQK
+2700 EKPEKELPKTGQK

-2731 LLVLGRKK
+2731 LFVLGRK
-2739 QG
+2739 QQR

>member
-1 MQTKSTKR
+1 MQMKSTKR
-9 YVSMISLVF
+9 HISMVSLVF

-69 SAKEQIKSG
+69 SAKEKIKSG

-95 LSFPL
+95 MSFPL

-106 IVGTCDMKNGLLTCT
+106 TVGTCEMKKGLLTCT

-126 DGKNNIKGSLFV
+126 EGKNNIKGSLFV
-138 EFYFALE
+138 EFYFGLE
-145 AYDGVEKIPL
+145 AYDGVKEIPL

-169 VSNTTERPKPQ
+169 VNNTTERPKPQ
-180 PNTDNLLKWGSYNQ
+180 PNTENLLKWGSYNQ

-199 AEWLVYVNATG
+199 ADWLVYVNATG

-243 YAPTNVKPA
+243 YAPTNIKPA
-252 DLSKIKINA
+252 DLSNIKINA

-266 TIEFPDSS
+266 KIEFPDSS

-297 KLEGKNIETEE
+297 KLEGKNIKTEE

-344 NQQLTQ
+344 NEQLTQ
-350 MDQPIQY
+350 MDQVIQY

-399 SKGTLTIDKQK
+399 SKGTLNIDKQR

-425 YEDQIINLN
+425 YEDQIINLS

-439 KAGADLSSY
+439 KNNADLSSY

-455 KAELHFDDKKLTSK
+455 KAELHFDDKTLTSK
-469 EVTVTPPEPP
+469 EVTITPPEAP
-479 KDGTVAIHKID
+479 KDGTVSLHKID
-490 AENPNKGLTGAEF
+490 SENPNKGLKGAEF
-503 EVRNSADKVVAVLK
+503 EVRNSANEVVVKLK
-517 TDENGFSVPQTL
+517 TDEKGFSVPQTL
-529 APGTYKVYEKVAPE
+529 APGTYKVYETVAPE

-568 TMQKGQIELKKI
+568 TMQKGQIEVKKI
-580 DSENGGKALANAEF
+580 DSENGEKPLANAEF

-599 GVVVEHII
+599 GVVVEHIV

-643 VNVTGDGIFPIKVEN
+643 VNVTGDGIFPIQVEN
-658 AMVDKGNVEITK
+658 AMVDKGNIEITK

-684 EVQNEKDKVVRKVV
+684 EVQDEKDDVVRKVV

-727 KLTESVSFEIK
+727 NLAEPVRFEITKGMTKALVIKVENEQLDKGSVEITKIDKDSQKVLEGVVFEVQDEQGKVVTEVKTDKDGKAKISDLSVGKYKLVETKSLPGYKKLTEPVSFEIT

-760 ITKVDKES
+760 ITKVDKDN
-768 QKVLEGVVFEVQ
+768 KKALKGVVFEVQ
-780 DEKGKVV
+780 DEAGTVV
-787 TKVTTNKD
+787 KEVKTDKD
-795 GKATISDLSVGK
+795 GKAKISDLSVGK

-820 KLTEPVSFEIK
+820 KLTDPVLFEIK
-831 KGMTEVLSIK
+831 
-841 VENEQL
+841 
-847 DKGSVEIT
+847 
-855 KVDKESQKALKGV
+855 
-868 VFEVQDEAGTV
+868 
-879 VKELTTDK
+879 
-887 NGKANVSDLSV
+887 
-898 GKYKLV
+898 
-904 EKAGLPGYKKLT
+904 
-916 EPLSFEITK
+916 K

-961 TFGVQDEKGNE
+961 TFIVQDEKGNE
-972 VKKVT
+972 VTKVT

-1010 PVSFEITKGMTKS
+1010 PVSFEIKKGMTEVLS
-1023 LTFTVENE
+1023 LKVENE

-1051 EGVVFEVRDSK
+1051 ENVVFEVRDSK
-1062 GKVVKKVTTDKD
+1062 GKVVAKVTTDKE
-1074 GKANVSDLSIGKYEL
+1074 GKANVSDLPIGKYEL

-1103 PISFEIEKGRVTA
+1103 PVSFEIEKGRVTA
-1116 LQLTVENELV
+1116 LKLTVENELV

-1146 AVFEIQDEAG
+1146 AVFEIQDAAG
-1156 QVIAKITTDKKGHAQ
+1156 QVVAKITTDKKGQVQ

-1179 YKLVEVNAPK
+1179 YKLVEVKAPK
-1189 GYKQLVDPITF
+1189 GYKQLVDPIAF

-1219 DKGNVEI
+1219 DKGNVEV
-1226 TKVDKE
+1226 TKVDKDS
-1232 GQKALAGVVFEVQ
+1232 QKVLEGVVFEVQ
-1245 DEAGKVVTEVTTDK
+1245 DDKGKVVTEVTTDK
-1259 DGKAK
+1259 DGKAN
-1264 VSDLSVGK
+1264 VSDLSIGK
-1272 YKLVEKAGLPGY
+1272 YKLVETKSLPGY

-1312 DKGSVEITKVD
+1312 DKGSVAITKVD

-1347 VTTDKDGKATISDL
+1347 VTTDKEGKANVSDL

-1395 LSLKVENEKL
+1395 LSLKVENEQL
-1405 DKGSVEITKVDKDSQ
+1405 DKGSVEITKVDKDSQKALEGVTFEVQDEKGKVVTKVKTDKEGKAKISDLSVGNYKLVEVESLPGYKKLTEPVSFEIKKGMTEVLSLKVENEQLDKGSIEITKVDKDSQ

-1439 EVTTDKEGKAKIS
+1439 EVKTDK
-1452 DLSVGKYKLVEKAG
+1452 
-1466 LPGYK
+1466 
-1471 KLTEPVSFEITKGM
+1471 
-1485 TTVLSIKVEN
+1485 N
-1495 EQLDKGSVEITKVDK
+1495 
-1510 DSQKVLAG
+1510 
-1518 VVFEVQDEQG
+1518 
-1528 KVVTEVTTDKDGK
+1528 
-1541 AKVSDLSV
+1541 
-1549 GKYKLVEKAGL
+1549 
-1560 PGYKKLTEPVSFE
+1560 
-1573 ITKGMTKVL
+1573 
-1582 SLKVENELLDK
+1582 
-1593 GSVEITKVDK
+1593 
-1603 ESGAVLAGV
+1603 
-1612 TFEVQDEKDKVVTKV
+1612 
-1627 TTDKDGKATISDL
+1627 
-1640 SVGKYKLVEVESLPG
+1640 
-1655 YKNLAKSV
+1655 
-1663 SFEIKK
+1663 
-1669 GMTEV
+1669 
-1674 LSLKVENELVDKGS
+1674 
-1688 VEITKVDKESGAV
+1688 
-1701 LEGVTFEVQD
+1701 
-1711 EKGKVVTKVTTDK
+1711 
-1724 EGKAKISDLSVGKY
+1724 GKAKISDLSVGKY

-1745 LPGYKKLTEPV
+1745 LPGYKQLT
-1756 SFEIK
+1756 
-1761 KGMTEVL
+1761 
-1768 SIKVENEQLDKG
+1768 
-1780 SVEITKVDKD
+1780 
-1790 SEKALEGV
+1790 
-1798 VFEVQD
+1798 
-1804 EQGKVVTEVKTDKE
+1804 
-1818 GKAKISDLSVGKYKL
+1818 
-1833 VEKESLPGYKKL
+1833 
-1845 PEPVSFE
+1845 EPVSFE

-1887 LAGVVFEVQDETG
+1887 LAGVVFEVQDDKG
-1900 KVVTKVTTDKKGK
+1900 KVVTKVTTDKAGK
-1913 ANVSDLSV
+1913 ATVSDLSV

-1949 MTKSLAFTVENEM
+1949 MTKSLTFTVENEM
-1962 MDTGNVEITKIDKD
+1962 VDTGNVEITKIDKD
-1976 SKAPLQGVVFEV
+1976 SKAPLENVVFEV
-1988 RDSKGKVVTKVTT
+1988 RDSKGKVVAKVTT
-2001 DKDGKANVSD
+2001 DKEGKANVSD

-2034 ISFEIEKGRVTALQL
+2034 VSFEIEKGRVTALQL
-2049 TVENELVDT
+2049 TVENELVDV

-2075 DAVFEIQDGAGQVVA
+2075 DAVFEIQDEAGQVVA
-2090 KITTDKKGHAQV
+2090 KITTDKKGQVQV

-2141 LTVENEM
+2141 LAVENEM
-2148 LDKGNVEITKVDKDS
+2148 LDKGNVEVTKVDKDS

-2176 EQGKVVTEVKTDRE
+2176 EQGKVVTEVTTDKE
-2190 GKVTISDLSVGK
+2190 GKAKVSDLSVGK
-2202 YKLVEKESLPGY
+2202 YKLVE
-2214 KKLTEPVLF
+2214 
-2223 EIKKGMTEVLS
+2223 
-2234 LKVENELL
+2234 
-2242 DKGSV
+2242 
-2247 EITKVDK
+2247 TK
-2254 ESGAILAGVTF
+2254 
-2265 EVQDEKGKVVTKV
+2265 
-2278 TTDQD
+2278 
-2283 GKAKISDL
+2283 
-2291 SVGKYKLVE
+2291 
-2300 KESLPGYK
+2300 SLPGYK

-2327 LKVENELLDK
+2327 LKVENEK
-2337 GSVEI
+2337 
-2342 TKVDKESGTVLE
+2342 
-2354 GVTFEVQDEK
+2354 
-2364 GKVVTEVTTDKEGK
+2364 
-2378 ATISDLSVGKYKLV
+2378 
-2392 EKENLPGY
+2392 
-2400 KKLTEPVSFEI
+2400 
-2411 TKGMT
+2411 
-2416 TVLSMKVENEQLDK
+2416 
-2430 GSVEITKVDKDSQK
+2430 
-2444 ALAGVVFEVQD
+2444 
-2455 EQGKVVTEVTTDKEG
+2455 
-2470 KATISDLSVGKY
+2470 
-2482 KLVEK
+2482 
-2487 ENLPG
+2487 
-2492 YKKLTEPVSFEIT
+2492 
-2505 KGMTKVLSLKVENEQ
+2505 

-2530 MAAESKNILAGAVF
+2530 MAAESKEVLSGAVF
-2544 EVHDEKGK
+2544 EVHDDKGK
-2552 IVARVTTDKDGKA
+2552 VVVKVTTDKDGKA
-2565 KVSDLSVGNYTL
+2565 KIADLSVGNYTL

-2591 PIPFEITKGM
+2591 PIPFEITNGM
-2601 ISSVQLEVLNKL
+2601 INAVQLEVLNKL
-2613 SHLAPP
+2613 NHLAPP
-2619 NPEKPETTDPEKP
+2619 GPET
-2632 EKPDPEKPEKP
+2632 P
-2643 DPEKPGTT
+2643 DPEKPGT
-2651 DPEKPETTDP
+2651 PDP
-2661 EKPGTTNPEKPGTTD
+2661 EKPGTPDPEKPGTPNPEKPGTPNPEKPGTPNPEKPGTPD
-2676 PEKPGTT
+2676 PEKPGTPNPEKPGT
-2683 DPEKPGTTNPE
+2683 PDPEKPGTPNPE
-2694 KPGTTN
+2694 KPGTPDPEKPGIPN
-2700 PEKPEKELPKTGQK
+2700 PENPEKELPKTGQK

-2731 LLVLGRKK
+2731 LLVLGRK
-2739 QG
+2739 QRR

>member
-1 MQTKSTKR
+1 MQMKSTKR
-9 YVSMISLVF
+9 HISMVSLVF

-69 SAKEQIKSG
+69 SAKEKIKSG

-95 LSFPL
+95 MSFPL

-106 IVGTCDMKNGLLTCT
+106 TVGTCEMKKGLLTCT

-126 DGKNNIKGSLFV
+126 EGKNNIKGSLFV
-138 EFYFALE
+138 EFYFGLE
-145 AYDGVEKIPL
+145 AYDGVKEIPL

-169 VSNTTERPKPQ
+169 VNNTTERPKPQ
-180 PNTDNLLKWGSYNQ
+180 PNTENLLKWGSYNQ

-199 AEWLVYVNATG
+199 ADWLVYVNATG

-243 YAPTNVKPA
+243 YAPTNIKPA
-252 DLSKIKINA
+252 DLSNIKINA

-280 YKTKITNP
+280 YKTKVTNP

-297 KLEGKNIETEE
+297 KLEGKNIKTEE

-316 GGGGTGSG
+316 GGGGSGSG
-324 DDNPPSIEKNIVD
+324 DNNPPSIEKNIVD

-344 NQQLTQ
+344 NEQLTQ
-350 MDQPIQY
+350 MDQVIQY

-399 SKGTLTIDKQK
+399 SKGTLNIDKQR

-425 YEDQIINLN
+425 YEDQIINLS

-439 KAGADLSSY
+439 KNNADLSSY

-455 KAELHFDDKKLTSK
+455 KAELHFDDKTLTSK
-469 EVTVTPPEPP
+469 EVTITPPEAP
-479 KDGTVAIHKID
+479 KDGTVLIHKTD
-490 AENPNKGLTGAEF
+490 SENPNKGLKGAEF
-503 EVRNSADKVVAVLK
+503 EVRNSANEVVAKLK
-517 TDENGFSVPQTL
+517 TDEKGFSVPQTL
-529 APGTYKVYEKVAPE
+529 APGTYKVYETVAPE

-568 TMQKGQIELKKI
+568 TMQKGQIEVKKI
-580 DSENGGKALANAEF
+580 DSENGEKPLENAEF

-599 GVVVEHII
+599 GVVVEHIV

-629 KAPEGYQLKETEFE
+629 KAPEGYQLKETELE
-643 VNVTGDGIFPIKVEN
+643 VNVTGDGIFPIQVEN
-658 AMVDKGNVEITK
+658 AMVDKGNIEITK

-684 EVQNEKDKVVRKVV
+684 EVQDEKDGVVRKVV

-727 KLTESVSFEIK
+727 NLAEPVLFEITKGMTKALSIKVENEQLDKGSVEITKIDKDSQKVLEGVVFEVQDEQGKVVTEVKTDKDGKAKISDLSVGKYKLVETKSLPGYKKLTEPVSFEIT

-760 ITKVDKES
+760 ITKVDKDN
-768 QKVLEGVVFEVQ
+768 KKALKGVVFEVQ
-780 DEKGKVV
+780 DEAGTVV
-787 TKVTTNKD
+787 KEVKTDKD
-795 GKATISDLSVGK
+795 GKAKISDLSVGK

-820 KLTEPVSFEIK
+820 KLTDPVLFEIK
-831 KGMTEVLSIK
+831 
-841 VENEQL
+841 
-847 DKGSVEIT
+847 
-855 KVDKESQKALKGV
+855 
-868 VFEVQDEAGTV
+868 
-879 VKELTTDK
+879 
-887 NGKANVSDLSV
+887 
-898 GKYKLV
+898 
-904 EKAGLPGYKKLT
+904 
-916 EPLSFEITK
+916 K

-952 DNKAPLAGV
+952 VNKAPLAGV
-961 TFGVQDEKGNE
+961 TFIVQDEKGNE
-972 VKKVT
+972 VTKVT

-1010 PVSFEITKGMTKS
+1010 PVSFEIKKGMTEVLS
-1023 LTFTVENE
+1023 LKVENE

-1051 EGVVFEVRDSK
+1051 ENVVFEVRDSK
-1062 GKVVKKVTTDKD
+1062 GKVVTKVTTDKE
-1074 GKANVSDLSIGKYEL
+1074 GKANVSDLPIGKYEL

-1103 PISFEIEKGRVTA
+1103 PISFDIEKGRVTA
-1116 LQLTVENELV
+1116 LKLTVENELV

-1139 NKDALAD
+1139 NKDVLAD

-1156 QVIAKITTDKKGHAQ
+1156 QVVAKITTDKKGQAQ

-1179 YKLVEVNAPK
+1179 YKLVEVKAPK
-1189 GYKQLVDPITF
+1189 GYKQLVDSIIF

-1226 TKVDKE
+1226 TKVDKDS
-1232 GQKALAGVVFEVQ
+1232 QKLLEGVVFEVQ
-1245 DEAGKVVTEVTTDK
+1245 DDKGKVVTEVTTDK
-1259 DGKAK
+1259 EGKATI
-1264 VSDLSVGK
+1264 SDLSVGK
-1272 YKLVEKAGLPGY
+1272 YKLVEKESLPGY
-1284 KKLTEPVSFEIKK
+1284 KKLTEPVLFEIKK

-1323 KESGAVLAGVT
+1323 KESGALLEGVT
-1334 FEVQDEKDKVVTK
+1334 FEVQDEKGKVVTK
-1347 VTTDKDGKATISDL
+1347 VKTDKDGKAKISNL
-1361 SVGKYKLVEVESLP
+1361 SVGNYKLVEVESLP
-1375 GYKKLAK
+1375 GYKKL
-1382 PVSFE
+1382 
-1387 IKKGMTEV
+1387 
-1395 LSLKVENEKL
+1395 
-1405 DKGSVEITKVDKDSQ
+1405 
-1420 KVLEGVVFEV
+1420 
-1430 QDEQGKVVT
+1430 
-1439 EVTTDKEGKAKIS
+1439 
-1452 DLSVGKYKLVEKAG
+1452 
-1466 LPGYK
+1466 
-1471 KLTEPVSFEITKGM
+1471 TEP
-1485 TTVLSIKVEN
+1485 
-1495 EQLDKGSVEITKVDK
+1495 
-1510 DSQKVLAG
+1510 
-1518 VVFEVQDEQG
+1518 
-1528 KVVTEVTTDKDGK
+1528 
-1541 AKVSDLSV
+1541 
-1549 GKYKLVEKAGL
+1549 
-1560 PGYKKLTEPVSFE
+1560 
-1573 ITKGMTKVL
+1573 
-1582 SLKVENELLDK
+1582 
-1593 GSVEITKVDK
+1593 
-1603 ESGAVLAGV
+1603 
-1612 TFEVQDEKDKVVTKV
+1612 
-1627 TTDKDGKATISDL
+1627 
-1640 SVGKYKLVEVESLPG
+1640 
-1655 YKNLAKSV
+1655 V

-1688 VEITKVDKESGAV
+1688 VEITKVDKDSKKV
-1701 LEGVTFEVQD
+1701 LEDVVFEVQD
-1711 EKGKVVTKVTTDK
+1711 EKGKVVTEVKTDK
-1724 EGKAKISDLSVGKY
+1724 NGKAKISDLSVGKY

-1745 LPGYKKLTEPV
+1745 LPGYKQLT
-1756 SFEIK
+1756 
-1761 KGMTEVL
+1761 
-1768 SIKVENEQLDKG
+1768 
-1780 SVEITKVDKD
+1780 
-1790 SEKALEGV
+1790 
-1798 VFEVQD
+1798 
-1804 EQGKVVTEVKTDKE
+1804 
-1818 GKAKISDLSVGKYKL
+1818 
-1833 VEKESLPGYKKL
+1833 
-1845 PEPVSFE
+1845 EPVSFE

-1887 LAGVVFEVQDETG
+1887 LAGVVFEVQDDKG
-1900 KVVTKVTTDKKGK
+1900 KVVTKVTTDKAGK
-1913 ANVSDLSV
+1913 ATVSDLSV
-1921 GKYKLVEVESLPGYK
+1921 GKYKLVEVDSLPGYK
-1936 KLEKPVPFEIKKG
+1936 KLEKPVPFEITKG
-1949 MTKSLAFTVENEM
+1949 MTKSLTFTVENEM
-1962 MDTGNVEITKIDKD
+1962 VDTGNVEITKIDKD
-1976 SKAPLQGVVFEV
+1976 SKAPLENVVFEV
-1988 RDSKGKVVTKVTT
+1988 RDSKGKVVAKVTT
-2001 DKDGKANVSD
+2001 DKEGTATVSD

-2022 ETPAGYKPLEKP
+2022 ETPVGYKPLEKP
-2034 ISFEIEKGRVTALQL
+2034 VSFEIEKGRVTALQL
-2049 TVENELVDT
+2049 TVENELVDV

-2069 TKDALA
+2069 NKDALA
-2075 DAVFEIQDGAGQVVA
+2075 DAVFEIQDAAGQVVA
-2090 KITTDKKGHAQV
+2090 KITTDKKGQAQV

-2148 LDKGNVEITKVDKDS
+2148 LDKGNVEVTKVDKDS
-2163 QKVLEGVVFEVQD
+2163 QKALEAVVFEVQD
-2176 EQGKVVTEVKTDRE
+2176 EQGKIVTEITTDEE
-2190 GKVTISDLSVGK
+2190 GKANVSDLSVGK
-2202 YKLVEKESLPGY
+2202 YKLVE
-2214 KKLTEPVLF
+2214 
-2223 EIKKGMTEVLS
+2223 
-2234 LKVENELL
+2234 
-2242 DKGSV
+2242 
-2247 EITKVDK
+2247 TK
-2254 ESGAILAGVTF
+2254 
-2265 EVQDEKGKVVTKV
+2265 
-2278 TTDQD
+2278 
-2283 GKAKISDL
+2283 
-2291 SVGKYKLVE
+2291 
-2300 KESLPGYK
+2300 SLPGYK

-2327 LKVENELLDK
+2327 LKVENE
-2337 GSVEI
+2337 
-2342 TKVDKESGTVLE
+2342 
-2354 GVTFEVQDEK
+2354 
-2364 GKVVTEVTTDKEGK
+2364 
-2378 ATISDLSVGKYKLV
+2378 
-2392 EKENLPGY
+2392 
-2400 KKLTEPVSFEI
+2400 
-2411 TKGMT
+2411 
-2416 TVLSMKVENEQLDK
+2416 
-2430 GSVEITKVDKDSQK
+2430 
-2444 ALAGVVFEVQD
+2444 
-2455 EQGKVVTEVTTDKEG
+2455 
-2470 KATISDLSVGKY
+2470 
-2482 KLVEK
+2482 
-2487 ENLPG
+2487 
-2492 YKKLTEPVSFEIT
+2492 
-2505 KGMTKVLSLKVENEQ
+2505 Q

-2530 MAAESKNILAGAVF
+2530 MAAESKEVLSGAVF
-2544 EVHDEKGK
+2544 EVHDEAGK
-2552 IVARVTTDKDGKA
+2552 VVVKVTTDKDGKA
-2565 KVSDLSVGNYTL
+2565 KIADLSVGNYTL

-2591 PIPFEITKGM
+2591 PIPFEITNGM
-2601 ISSVQLEVLNKL
+2601 INAVQLEVLNKL
-2613 SHLAPP
+2613 NHLAPP
-2619 NPEKPETTDPEKP
+2619 VPET
-2632 EKPDPEKPEKP
+2632 P
-2643 DPEKPGTT
+2643 DPEKPGT
-2651 DPEKPETTDP
+2651 PDP
-2661 EKPGTTNPEKPGTTD
+2661 EKPGTPDPEKPGTPNPEKPGTPD
-2676 PEKPGTT
+2676 PEKPGTPNPEKPGT
-2683 DPEKPGTTNPE
+2683 PDPEKPGT
-2694 KPGTTN
+2694 PG

-2731 LLVLGRKK
+2731 LLVLGRK
-2739 QG
+2739 QQR

>member
-1 MQTKSTKR
+1 MQMKSTKR
-9 YVSMISLVF
+9 HISMVSLVF

-69 SAKEQIKSG
+69 SAKEKIKSG

-95 LSFPL
+95 MSFPL

-106 IVGTCDMKNGLLTCT
+106 TVGTCEMKKGLLTCT

-126 DGKNNIKGSLFV
+126 EGKNNIKGSLFV
-138 EFYFALE
+138 EFYFGLE
-145 AYDGVEKIPL
+145 AYDGVKEIPL
-155 EFNVDGQIVNKEVS
+155 EFNVDGQIVNKEVN

-199 AEWLVYVNATG
+199 ADWLVYVNATG

-243 YAPTNVKPA
+243 YAPTNIKPA
-252 DLSKIKINA
+252 DLSNIKINA
-261 TKTGF
+261 TKAGF

-280 YKTKITNP
+280 YKTKVTNP

-297 KLEGKNIETEE
+297 KLEGKNIKTEE

-316 GGGGTGSG
+316 GGGGSGSG

-337 ENGKLVE
+337 EIGKPVE
-344 NQQLTQ
+344 HQQLTQ

-357 QVGTHIPNDPPKYTS
+357 QVGTHIPKDPPKYTS

-399 SKGTLTIDKQK
+399 SKGTLKIDKQK

-416 FGESFDYKS
+416 FGENFDYKS

-439 KAGADLSSY
+439 KANADLSSY

-469 EVTVTPPEPP
+469 EVTVTPPETP
-479 KDGTVAIHKID
+479 KDGTVSIHKID
-490 AENPNKGLTGAEF
+490 AEDSNKGLKGAEF
-503 EVRNSADKVVAVLK
+503 EVRNSANEVVAKLK
-517 TDENGFSVPQTL
+517 TDEKGFSVPQTL
-529 APGTYKVYEKVAPE
+529 APGTYKVYEIVAPE
-543 GYQKLTS
+543 GYQKLKD

-568 TMQKGQIELKKI
+568 TIQKGQIELKKI
-580 DSENGGKALANAEF
+580 DSENGEKPLANAEF

-599 GVVVEHII
+599 GVVVEHIV
-607 TDKDGKAISKPLAP
+607 TDKDGKAISKPLVP

-629 KAPEGYQLKETEFE
+629 KAPEGYQLKEKEFE
-643 VNVTGDGIFPIKVEN
+643 VNVTGDGIFPITVEN

-670 VDKEN
+670 VDKES

-684 EVQNEKDKVVRKVV
+684 EVQNEKSEVVRKVT

-727 KLTESVSFEIK
+727 KLTEPVSFEIK
-738 KGMTTVLSLKVENE
+738 KGMTKVLSLKVENELLDKGSVEITKVDKDSQKVLEGVVFEVQDENGKVVTEVKTDKDGKAKISDLSIGKYKLVETKSLPGYKKLTEPVSFEITKGMTTALSLKVENE

-760 ITKVDKES
+760 ITKVDKDS
-768 QKVLEGVVFEVQ
+768 QKALKGVIFEVQ
-780 DEKGKVV
+780 DEAGTVV
-787 TKVTTNKD
+787 KEVKTDKN
-795 GKATISDLSVGK
+795 GKAKISDLSVGK

-820 KLTEPVSFEIK
+820 QLTEPVSFEIK
-831 KGMTEVLSIK
+831 
-841 VENEQL
+841 
-847 DKGSVEIT
+847 
-855 KVDKESQKALKGV
+855 
-868 VFEVQDEAGTV
+868 
-879 VKELTTDK
+879 
-887 NGKANVSDLSV
+887 
-898 GKYKLV
+898 
-904 EKAGLPGYKKLT
+904 
-916 EPLSFEITK
+916 K

-947 TKIDK
+947 TKVDK

-961 TFGVQDEKGNE
+961 IFIVQDEKGNE

-977 TDKDGKANVSD
+977 TDKAGKANVSD

-994 ELVEVES
+994 DLVEVES

-1010 PVSFEITKGMTKS
+1010 PISFEIKKGMTEVLS
-1023 LTFTVENE
+1023 LKVENE

-1051 EGVVFEVRDSK
+1051 ENVVFEVRDSK
-1062 GKVVKKVTTDKD
+1062 GKVVAKVKTDKE

-1103 PISFEIEKGRVTA
+1103 PISFEIEKGRITA

-1139 NKDALAD
+1139 NKDVLAD

-1156 QVIAKITTDKKGHAQ
+1156 QVVAKITTDKKGQAQ

-1179 YKLVEVNAPK
+1179 YKLVEVKAPK
-1189 GYKQLVDPITF
+1189 GYKQLIDPITF

-1208 SLALTVENEML
+1208 SLVLTVENEML

-1226 TKVDKE
+1226 TKVDKDS
-1232 GQKALAGVVFEVQ
+1232 QKVLAGVVFEVQ
-1245 DEAGKVVTEVTTDK
+1245 DEQGKVVTGVKTDK
-1259 DGKAK
+1259 NGKAK
-1264 VSDLSVGK
+1264 ISDLSVGK
-1272 YKLVEKAGLPGY
+1272 YKLVEKESLPGY
-1284 KKLTEPVSFEIKK
+1284 KQLTEPVSFEIKK

-1347 VTTDKDGKATISDL
+1347 VTTDKEGKANVSDL

-1395 LSLKVENEKL
+1395 LSLKVENELVDKGSVEIIKVDKDSQNALAGVVFEIQDEAGKVVTKVKTDKEGKAKISDLSVGSYKLVEVENLPGYKKLTEPVSFEITKGMTTALSLKVENEQL

-1420 KVLEGVVFEV
+1420 KALAGVVFEV

-1439 EVTTDKEGKAKIS
+1439 EITTDKEGKAKIS

-1471 KLTEPVSFEITKGM
+1471 QLT
-1485 TTVLSIKVEN
+1485 
-1495 EQLDKGSVEITKVDK
+1495 
-1510 DSQKVLAG
+1510 
-1518 VVFEVQDEQG
+1518 
-1528 KVVTEVTTDKDGK
+1528 
-1541 AKVSDLSV
+1541 
-1549 GKYKLVEKAGL
+1549 
-1560 PGYKKLTEPVSFE
+1560 
-1573 ITKGMTKVL
+1573 
-1582 SLKVENELLDK
+1582 
-1593 GSVEITKVDK
+1593 
-1603 ESGAVLAGV
+1603 
-1612 TFEVQDEKDKVVTKV
+1612 
-1627 TTDKDGKATISDL
+1627 
-1640 SVGKYKLVEVESLPG
+1640 
-1655 YKNLAKSV
+1655 
-1663 SFEIKK
+1663 
-1669 GMTEV
+1669 
-1674 LSLKVENELVDKGS
+1674 
-1688 VEITKVDKESGAV
+1688 
-1701 LEGVTFEVQD
+1701 
-1711 EKGKVVTKVTTDK
+1711 
-1724 EGKAKISDLSVGKY
+1724 
-1738 KLVEKES
+1738 
-1745 LPGYKKLTEPV
+1745 
-1756 SFEIK
+1756 
-1761 KGMTEVL
+1761 
-1768 SIKVENEQLDKG
+1768 
-1780 SVEITKVDKD
+1780 
-1790 SEKALEGV
+1790 
-1798 VFEVQD
+1798 
-1804 EQGKVVTEVKTDKE
+1804 
-1818 GKAKISDLSVGKYKL
+1818 
-1833 VEKESLPGYKKL
+1833 
-1845 PEPVSFE
+1845 EPVSFE

-1887 LAGVVFEVQDETG
+1887 LAGVVFEVQDEKG
-1900 KVVTKVTTDKKGK
+1900 KVVTKVTTDKAGK
-1913 ANVSDLSV
+1913 ATVADLSV

-1962 MDTGNVEITKIDKD
+1962 VDTGNVEITKIDKD
-1976 SKAPLQGVVFEV
+1976 SKAPLENVVFEV
-1988 RDSKGKVVTKVTT
+1988 RDSKGKVVAKVKT
-2001 DKDGKANVSD
+2001 DKEGKANISD

-2022 ETPAGYKPLEKP
+2022 ETPVGYKPLEKP
-2034 ISFEIEKGRVTALQL
+2034 ISFEIEKGRLTALQL
-2049 TVENELVDT
+2049 TVENELVDV

-2075 DAVFEIQDGAGQVVA
+2075 DAVFEIQDSAGQVVA
-2090 KITTDKKGHAQV
+2090 KITTDKKGQAQV

-2176 EQGKVVTEVKTDRE
+2176 EQGKVVTEVTTDKA
-2190 GKVTISDLSVGK
+2190 GKAIISDLSVGK
-2202 YKLVEKESLPGY
+2202 YKLVEKASLPGY
-2214 KKLTEPVLF
+2214 K
-2223 EIKKGMTEVLS
+2223 
-2234 LKVENELL
+2234 
-2242 DKGSV
+2242 
-2247 EITKVDK
+2247 
-2254 ESGAILAGVTF
+2254 
-2265 EVQDEKGKVVTKV
+2265 Q
-2278 TTDQD
+2278 
-2283 GKAKISDL
+2283 
-2291 SVGKYKLVE
+2291 
-2300 KESLPGYK
+2300 
-2308 KLTEPVSFEIKKGM
+2308 LTEPVSFEI
-2322 TKVLS
+2322 
-2327 LKVENELLDK
+2327 
-2337 GSVEI
+2337 
-2342 TKVDKESGTVLE
+2342 
-2354 GVTFEVQDEK
+2354 Q
-2364 GKVVTEVTTDKEGK
+2364 
-2378 ATISDLSVGKYKLV
+2378 
-2392 EKENLPGY
+2392 
-2400 KKLTEPVSFEI
+2400 
-2411 TKGMT
+2411 
-2416 TVLSMKVENEQLDK
+2416 
-2430 GSVEITKVDKDSQK
+2430 
-2444 ALAGVVFEVQD
+2444 
-2455 EQGKVVTEVTTDKEG
+2455 
-2470 KATISDLSVGKY
+2470 
-2482 KLVEK
+2482 
-2487 ENLPG
+2487 
-2492 YKKLTEPVSFEIT
+2492 

-2520 LDKGSVEITK
+2520 LDKGSVDITK
-2530 MAAESKNILAGAVF
+2530 MAAESKEVLAGAVF

-2552 IVARVTTDKDGKA
+2552 VVAKVTTDKAGKA
-2565 KVSDLSVGNYTL
+2565 KISDLSVGNYTL

-2619 NPEKPETTDPEKP
+2619 GPEKPETTDPEKP
-2632 EKPDPEKPEKP
+2632 ETTDPEKPE
-2643 DPEKPGTT
+2643 TT

-2661 EKPGTTNPEKPGTTD
+2661 EKPGTP
-2676 PEKPGTT
+2676 
-2683 DPEKPGTTNPE
+2683 
-2694 KPGTTN
+2694 N

-2723 LLVMMSFG
+2723 FLVMMSFG
-2731 LLVLGRKK
+2731 LLVLGRK
-2739 QG
+2739 QQR

>member
-1 MQTKSTKR
+1 MQMKSTKR
-9 YVSMISLVF
+9 HISMVSLVF

-69 SAKEQIKSG
+69 SAKEKIKSG

-95 LSFPL
+95 MSFPL

-106 IVGTCDMKNGLLTCT
+106 TVGTCEMKKGLLTCT

-126 DGKNNIKGSLFV
+126 EGKNNIKGSLFV
-138 EFYFALE
+138 EFYFGLE
-145 AYDGVEKIPL
+145 AYDGVKEIPL
-155 EFNVDGQIVNKEVS
+155 EFNVDGQIVNKEVN

-199 AEWLVYVNATG
+199 ADWLVYVNATG

-243 YAPTNVKPA
+243 YAPTNIKPA
-252 DLSKIKINA
+252 DLSNIKINA

-297 KLEGKNIETEE
+297 KLEGKNIKTEE

-316 GGGGTGSG
+316 GGGGSGSG
-324 DDNPPSIEKNIVD
+324 DNNPPSIEKNIVD

-344 NQQLTQ
+344 NEQLTQ
-350 MDQPIQY
+350 MDQVIQY

-399 SKGTLTIDKQK
+399 SKGTLNIDKQR

-425 YEDQIINLN
+425 YEDQIINLS

-439 KAGADLSSY
+439 KNNADLSSY

-455 KAELHFDDKKLTSK
+455 KAELHFDDKTLTSK
-469 EVTVTPPEPP
+469 EVTITPPEAP
-479 KDGTVAIHKID
+479 KDGTVLIHKTD
-490 AENPNKGLTGAEF
+490 SENPNKGLKGAEF
-503 EVRNSADKVVAVLK
+503 EVRNSANEVVATLK
-517 TDENGFSVPQTL
+517 TDEKGFSVPQTL
-529 APGTYKVYEKVAPE
+529 APGTYKVYETVAPE

-568 TMQKGQIELKKI
+568 TMQKGQIEVKKI
-580 DSENGGKALANAEF
+580 DSENGEKPLANAEF

-599 GVVVEHII
+599 GVVVEHIV

-643 VNVTGDGIFPIKVEN
+643 VNVTGDGIFPIQVEN
-658 AMVDKGNVEITK
+658 AMVDKGNIEITK

-684 EVQNEKDKVVRKVV
+684 EVQDEKDGVVRKVV

-727 KLTESVSFEIK
+727 NLTEPVLFEITKGMTKALSIKVENEQLDKGSVEITKIDKDSQKVLEGVVFEVQDEQGKVVTEVKTDKYGKAKISDLSVGKYKLVETKSLPGYKNLTEPVSFEIT

-760 ITKVDKES
+760 ITKVDKDN
-768 QKVLEGVVFEVQ
+768 KKALKGVVFEVQ
-780 DEKGKVV
+780 DEAGTVV
-787 TKVTTNKD
+787 KEVKTDKD
-795 GKATISDLSVGK
+795 GKVKISDLSVGK

-820 KLTEPVSFEIK
+820 KLTDPVLFEIK
-831 KGMTEVLSIK
+831 
-841 VENEQL
+841 
-847 DKGSVEIT
+847 
-855 KVDKESQKALKGV
+855 
-868 VFEVQDEAGTV
+868 
-879 VKELTTDK
+879 
-887 NGKANVSDLSV
+887 
-898 GKYKLV
+898 
-904 EKAGLPGYKKLT
+904 
-916 EPLSFEITK
+916 K

-933 KIENEMVDTGNVEI
+933 KIENEMLDTGNVEI

-961 TFGVQDEKGNE
+961 TFIVQDEKGNE
-972 VKKVT
+972 VTKVT

-1010 PVSFEITKGMTKS
+1010 PVSFEIKKGMTEVLS
-1023 LTFTVENE
+1023 LKVENE

-1051 EGVVFEVRDSK
+1051 ENVVFEVRDSK
-1062 GKVVKKVTTDKD
+1062 GKVVAKVTTDKE
-1074 GKANVSDLSIGKYEL
+1074 GKANVSDLPIGKYEL

-1116 LQLTVENELV
+1116 LKLTVENELV

-1146 AVFEIQDEAG
+1146 AVFEIQDAAG
-1156 QVIAKITTDKKGHAQ
+1156 QVVAKITTDKKGQAQ

-1179 YKLVEVNAPK
+1179 YKLVEVKAPK

-1219 DKGNVEI
+1219 DKGNVEV
-1226 TKVDKE
+1226 TKVDKDS
-1232 GQKALAGVVFEVQ
+1232 QKVLEGVVFEVQ
-1245 DEAGKVVTEVTTDK
+1245 DDKGKVVTEVTTDK
-1259 DGKAK
+1259 DGKAN

-1272 YKLVEKAGLPGY
+1272 YKLVETKSLPGY

-1347 VTTDKDGKATISDL
+1347 VTTDKDGKANVSEL

-1395 LSLKVENEKL
+1395 LSLKVENEQLDKGSVDITKVDKDSQKALEGVTFEVQDSKGKVVTKVKTDKEGKATISGLSVGNYKLVEVENLPGYKKLTEPVSFEIKKGMTEVLSLKVENEQL

-1439 EVTTDKEGKAKIS
+1439 EVKTDK
-1452 DLSVGKYKLVEKAG
+1452 
-1466 LPGYK
+1466 
-1471 KLTEPVSFEITKGM
+1471 
-1485 TTVLSIKVEN
+1485 N
-1495 EQLDKGSVEITKVDK
+1495 
-1510 DSQKVLAG
+1510 
-1518 VVFEVQDEQG
+1518 
-1528 KVVTEVTTDKDGK
+1528 
-1541 AKVSDLSV
+1541 
-1549 GKYKLVEKAGL
+1549 
-1560 PGYKKLTEPVSFE
+1560 
-1573 ITKGMTKVL
+1573 
-1582 SLKVENELLDK
+1582 
-1593 GSVEITKVDK
+1593 
-1603 ESGAVLAGV
+1603 
-1612 TFEVQDEKDKVVTKV
+1612 
-1627 TTDKDGKATISDL
+1627 
-1640 SVGKYKLVEVESLPG
+1640 
-1655 YKNLAKSV
+1655 
-1663 SFEIKK
+1663 
-1669 GMTEV
+1669 
-1674 LSLKVENELVDKGS
+1674 
-1688 VEITKVDKESGAV
+1688 
-1701 LEGVTFEVQD
+1701 
-1711 EKGKVVTKVTTDK
+1711 
-1724 EGKAKISDLSVGKY
+1724 GKAKISDLSVGKY

-1745 LPGYKKLTEPV
+1745 LPGYKQLT
-1756 SFEIK
+1756 
-1761 KGMTEVL
+1761 
-1768 SIKVENEQLDKG
+1768 
-1780 SVEITKVDKD
+1780 
-1790 SEKALEGV
+1790 
-1798 VFEVQD
+1798 
-1804 EQGKVVTEVKTDKE
+1804 
-1818 GKAKISDLSVGKYKL
+1818 
-1833 VEKESLPGYKKL
+1833 
-1845 PEPVSFE
+1845 EPVSFE

-1867 EMVDTGNVE
+1867 EMVDKGNVE

-1887 LAGVVFEVQDETG
+1887 LAGVVFEVQDDKG
-1900 KVVTKVTTDKKGK
+1900 KVVTKVTTDKAGK
-1913 ANVSDLSV
+1913 ATVSDLSV

-1936 KLEKPVPFEIKKG
+1936 KLEKPVPFEITKG
-1949 MTKSLAFTVENEM
+1949 MTKSLTFTVENEM
-1962 MDTGNVEITKIDKD
+1962 VDTGNVEITKIDKD
-1976 SKAPLQGVVFEV
+1976 SKAPLENVVFEV
-1988 RDSKGKVVTKVTT
+1988 RDSKGKVVAKVTT
-2001 DKDGKANVSD
+2001 DKEGKANVSD

-2022 ETPAGYKPLEKP
+2022 ETPTGYKPLEKP
-2034 ISFEIEKGRVTALQL
+2034 VSFEIEKGRVTALQL
-2049 TVENELVDT
+2049 TVENELVD
-2058 GNVEIT
+2058 V
-2064 KVDKE
+2064 
-2069 TKDALA
+2069 
-2075 DAVFEIQDGAGQVVA
+2075 
-2090 KITTDKKGHAQV
+2090 
-2102 TNLSVGTYKL
+2102 
-2112 VEVKA
+2112 
-2117 PKGYKQLVD
+2117 
-2126 PITFQIEKGM
+2126 
-2136 TKSLA
+2136 
-2141 LTVENEM
+2141 
-2148 LDKGNVEITKVDKDS
+2148 GNVEITKVDKDS

-2176 EQGKVVTEVKTDRE
+2176 EQGKVVTEVTTDKD
-2190 GKVTISDLSVGK
+2190 GKANISDLSVGK
-2202 YKLVEKESLPGY
+2202 YKLVE
-2214 KKLTEPVLF
+2214 
-2223 EIKKGMTEVLS
+2223 
-2234 LKVENELL
+2234 
-2242 DKGSV
+2242 
-2247 EITKVDK
+2247 TK
-2254 ESGAILAGVTF
+2254 
-2265 EVQDEKGKVVTKV
+2265 
-2278 TTDQD
+2278 
-2283 GKAKISDL
+2283 
-2291 SVGKYKLVE
+2291 
-2300 KESLPGYK
+2300 SLPGYK

-2327 LKVENELLDK
+2327 LKVENE
-2337 GSVEI
+2337 
-2342 TKVDKESGTVLE
+2342 
-2354 GVTFEVQDEK
+2354 
-2364 GKVVTEVTTDKEGK
+2364 
-2378 ATISDLSVGKYKLV
+2378 
-2392 EKENLPGY
+2392 
-2400 KKLTEPVSFEI
+2400 
-2411 TKGMT
+2411 
-2416 TVLSMKVENEQLDK
+2416 
-2430 GSVEITKVDKDSQK
+2430 
-2444 ALAGVVFEVQD
+2444 
-2455 EQGKVVTEVTTDKEG
+2455 
-2470 KATISDLSVGKY
+2470 
-2482 KLVEK
+2482 
-2487 ENLPG
+2487 
-2492 YKKLTEPVSFEIT
+2492 
-2505 KGMTKVLSLKVENEQ
+2505 Q

-2530 MAAESKNILAGAVF
+2530 MAAESKEVLSGAVF
-2544 EVHDEKGK
+2544 EVHDEAGK
-2552 IVARVTTDKDGKA
+2552 VVVKVTTDKDGKA
-2565 KVSDLSVGNYTL
+2565 KIADLSVGNYTL

-2591 PIPFEITKGM
+2591 PIPFEITNGM
-2601 ISSVQLEVLNKL
+2601 INAVQLEVLNKL
-2613 SHLAPP
+2613 NHLAPP
-2619 NPEKPETTDPEKP
+2619 G
-2632 EKPDPEKPEKP
+2632 PEKP
-2643 DPEKPGTT
+2643 DPEKPGT
-2651 DPEKPETTDP
+2651 PDP
-2661 EKPGTTNPEKPGTTD
+2661 EKPGTPNPEKPGT
-2676 PEKPGTT
+2676 P
-2683 DPEKPGTTNPE
+2683 NPE
-2694 KPGTTN
+2694 KPGTPN
-2700 PEKPEKELPKTGQK
+2700 PEKPGTPNPEKPGTPNSEKPEKELPKTGQK

-2731 LLVLGRKK
+2731 LFVLGRK
-2739 QG
+2739 QQR

>member
-1 MQTKSTKR
+1 MQMKSTKR
-9 YVSMISLVF
+9 HISMVSLVF

-69 SAKEQIKSG
+69 SAKEKIKSG

-95 LSFPL
+95 MSFPL

-106 IVGTCDMKNGLLTCT
+106 TVGTCEMKKGLLTCT

-126 DGKNNIKGSLFV
+126 EGKNNIKGSLFV
-138 EFYFALE
+138 EFYFGLE
-145 AYDGVEKIPL
+145 AYDGVKEIPL
-155 EFNVDGQIVNKEVS
+155 EFNVDGQIVNKEVN

-199 AEWLVYVNATG
+199 ADWLVYVNATG

-243 YAPTNVKPA
+243 YAPTNIKPA
-252 DLSKIKINA
+252 DLSNIKINA

-297 KLEGKNIETEE
+297 KLEGKNIKTEE

-316 GGGGTGSG
+316 GGGGSGSG
-324 DDNPPSIEKNIVD
+324 DNNPPSIEKNIVD

-344 NQQLTQ
+344 NEQLTQ
-350 MDQPIQY
+350 MDQVIQY

-399 SKGTLTIDKQK
+399 SKGTLNIDKQR

-425 YEDQIINLN
+425 YEDQIINLS

-439 KAGADLSSY
+439 KNNADLSSY

-455 KAELHFDDKKLTSK
+455 KAELHFDDKTLTSK
-469 EVTVTPPEPP
+469 EVTITPPEAP
-479 KDGTVAIHKID
+479 KDGTVLIHKTD
-490 AENPNKGLTGAEF
+490 SENPNKGLKGAEF
-503 EVRNSADKVVAVLK
+503 EVRNSANEVVATLK
-517 TDENGFSVPQTL
+517 TDEKGFSVPQTL
-529 APGTYKVYEKVAPE
+529 APGTYKVYETVAPE

-568 TMQKGQIELKKI
+568 TMQKGQIEVKKI
-580 DSENGGKALANAEF
+580 DSENGEKPLANAEF

-599 GVVVEHII
+599 GVVVEHIV

-643 VNVTGDGIFPIKVEN
+643 VNVTGDGIFPIQVEN
-658 AMVDKGNVEITK
+658 AMVDKGNIEITK

-684 EVQNEKDKVVRKVV
+684 EVQDEKDGVVRKVV

-727 KLTESVSFEIK
+727 NLTEPVLFEITKGMTKALSIKVENEQLDKGSVEITKIDKDSQKVLEGVVFEVQDEQGKVVTEVKTDKYGKAKISDLSVGKYKLVETKSLPGYKKLTEPVSFEIT

-760 ITKVDKES
+760 ITKVDKDN
-768 QKVLEGVVFEVQ
+768 KKALKGVVFEVQ
-780 DEKGKVV
+780 DEAGTVV
-787 TKVTTNKD
+787 KEVKTDKD
-795 GKATISDLSVGK
+795 GKVKISDLSVGK

-820 KLTEPVSFEIK
+820 KLTDPVLFEIK
-831 KGMTEVLSIK
+831 
-841 VENEQL
+841 
-847 DKGSVEIT
+847 
-855 KVDKESQKALKGV
+855 
-868 VFEVQDEAGTV
+868 
-879 VKELTTDK
+879 
-887 NGKANVSDLSV
+887 
-898 GKYKLV
+898 
-904 EKAGLPGYKKLT
+904 
-916 EPLSFEITK
+916 K

-933 KIENEMVDTGNVEI
+933 KIENEMLDTGNVEI

-961 TFGVQDEKGNE
+961 TFIVQDEKGNE
-972 VKKVT
+972 VTKVT

-1010 PVSFEITKGMTKS
+1010 PVSFEIKKGMTEVLS
-1023 LTFTVENE
+1023 LKVENE

-1051 EGVVFEVRDSK
+1051 ENVVFEVRDSK
-1062 GKVVKKVTTDKD
+1062 GKVVAKVTTDKE
-1074 GKANVSDLSIGKYEL
+1074 GKANVSDLPIGKYEL

-1116 LQLTVENELV
+1116 LKLTVENELV

-1146 AVFEIQDEAG
+1146 AVFEIQDAAG
-1156 QVIAKITTDKKGHAQ
+1156 QVVAKITTDKKGQAQ

-1179 YKLVEVNAPK
+1179 YKLVEVKAPK

-1219 DKGNVEI
+1219 DKGNVEV
-1226 TKVDKE
+1226 TKVDKDS
-1232 GQKALAGVVFEVQ
+1232 QKVLEGVVFEVQ
-1245 DEAGKVVTEVTTDK
+1245 DDKGKVVTEVTTDK
-1259 DGKAK
+1259 DGKAN

-1272 YKLVEKAGLPGY
+1272 YKLVETKSLPGY

-1347 VTTDKDGKATISDL
+1347 VTTDKDGKANVSEL

-1395 LSLKVENEKL
+1395 LSLKVENEQLDKGSVDITKVDKDSQKALEGVTFEVQDEKGKVVTKVKTDKEGKATISGLSVGNYKLVEVENLPGYKKLTEPVSFEIKKGMTEVLSLKVENEQL

-1439 EVTTDKEGKAKIS
+1439 EVKTDK
-1452 DLSVGKYKLVEKAG
+1452 
-1466 LPGYK
+1466 
-1471 KLTEPVSFEITKGM
+1471 
-1485 TTVLSIKVEN
+1485 N
-1495 EQLDKGSVEITKVDK
+1495 
-1510 DSQKVLAG
+1510 
-1518 VVFEVQDEQG
+1518 
-1528 KVVTEVTTDKDGK
+1528 
-1541 AKVSDLSV
+1541 
-1549 GKYKLVEKAGL
+1549 
-1560 PGYKKLTEPVSFE
+1560 
-1573 ITKGMTKVL
+1573 
-1582 SLKVENELLDK
+1582 
-1593 GSVEITKVDK
+1593 
-1603 ESGAVLAGV
+1603 
-1612 TFEVQDEKDKVVTKV
+1612 
-1627 TTDKDGKATISDL
+1627 
-1640 SVGKYKLVEVESLPG
+1640 
-1655 YKNLAKSV
+1655 
-1663 SFEIKK
+1663 
-1669 GMTEV
+1669 
-1674 LSLKVENELVDKGS
+1674 
-1688 VEITKVDKESGAV
+1688 
-1701 LEGVTFEVQD
+1701 
-1711 EKGKVVTKVTTDK
+1711 
-1724 EGKAKISDLSVGKY
+1724 GKAKISDLSVGKY

-1745 LPGYKKLTEPV
+1745 LPGYKQLT
-1756 SFEIK
+1756 
-1761 KGMTEVL
+1761 
-1768 SIKVENEQLDKG
+1768 
-1780 SVEITKVDKD
+1780 
-1790 SEKALEGV
+1790 
-1798 VFEVQD
+1798 
-1804 EQGKVVTEVKTDKE
+1804 
-1818 GKAKISDLSVGKYKL
+1818 
-1833 VEKESLPGYKKL
+1833 
-1845 PEPVSFE
+1845 EPVSFE

-1867 EMVDTGNVE
+1867 EMVDKGNVE

-1887 LAGVVFEVQDETG
+1887 LAGVVFEVQDDKG
-1900 KVVTKVTTDKKGK
+1900 KVVTKVTTDKAGK
-1913 ANVSDLSV
+1913 ATVSDLSV

-1936 KLEKPVPFEIKKG
+1936 KLEKPVPFEITKG
-1949 MTKSLAFTVENEM
+1949 MTKSLTFTVENEM
-1962 MDTGNVEITKIDKD
+1962 VDTGNVEITKIDKD
-1976 SKAPLQGVVFEV
+1976 SKAPLENVVFEV
-1988 RDSKGKVVTKVTT
+1988 RDSKGKVVAKVTT
-2001 DKDGKANVSD
+2001 DKEGKANVSD

-2022 ETPAGYKPLEKP
+2022 ETPTGYKPLEKP
-2034 ISFEIEKGRVTALQL
+2034 VSFEIEKGRVTALQL
-2049 TVENELVDT
+2049 TVENELVDV

-2069 TKDALA
+2069 NKDALA
-2075 DAVFEIQDGAGQVVA
+2075 DAVFEIQDAAGQVVA
-2090 KITTDKKGHAQV
+2090 KITTDKKGQAQV

-2148 LDKGNVEITKVDKDS
+2148 LDKGNVEVTKVDKDS
-2163 QKVLEGVVFEVQD
+2163 QKALEGVVFEVQD
-2176 EQGKVVTEVKTDRE
+2176 EQGKIVTEVTTDKD
-2190 GKVTISDLSVGK
+2190 GKANISDLSVGK
-2202 YKLVEKESLPGY
+2202 YKLVE
-2214 KKLTEPVLF
+2214 
-2223 EIKKGMTEVLS
+2223 
-2234 LKVENELL
+2234 
-2242 DKGSV
+2242 
-2247 EITKVDK
+2247 TK
-2254 ESGAILAGVTF
+2254 
-2265 EVQDEKGKVVTKV
+2265 
-2278 TTDQD
+2278 
-2283 GKAKISDL
+2283 
-2291 SVGKYKLVE
+2291 
-2300 KESLPGYK
+2300 SLPGYK

-2327 LKVENELLDK
+2327 LKVENE
-2337 GSVEI
+2337 
-2342 TKVDKESGTVLE
+2342 
-2354 GVTFEVQDEK
+2354 
-2364 GKVVTEVTTDKEGK
+2364 
-2378 ATISDLSVGKYKLV
+2378 
-2392 EKENLPGY
+2392 
-2400 KKLTEPVSFEI
+2400 
-2411 TKGMT
+2411 
-2416 TVLSMKVENEQLDK
+2416 
-2430 GSVEITKVDKDSQK
+2430 
-2444 ALAGVVFEVQD
+2444 
-2455 EQGKVVTEVTTDKEG
+2455 
-2470 KATISDLSVGKY
+2470 
-2482 KLVEK
+2482 
-2487 ENLPG
+2487 
-2492 YKKLTEPVSFEIT
+2492 
-2505 KGMTKVLSLKVENEQ
+2505 Q

-2530 MAAESKNILAGAVF
+2530 MAAESKEVLSGAVF
-2544 EVHDEKGK
+2544 EVHDEAGK
-2552 IVARVTTDKDGKA
+2552 VVVKVTTDKDGKA
-2565 KVSDLSVGNYTL
+2565 KIADLSVGNYTL

-2591 PIPFEITKGM
+2591 PIPFEITNGM
-2601 ISSVQLEVLNKL
+2601 INAVQLEVLNKL
-2613 SHLAPP
+2613 NHLAPP
-2619 NPEKPETTDPEKP
+2619 G
-2632 EKPDPEKPEKP
+2632 PEKP
-2643 DPEKPGTT
+2643 DPEKPGT
-2651 DPEKPETTDP
+2651 P
-2661 EKPGTTNPEKPGTTD
+2661 NPEKPGT
-2676 PEKPGTT
+2676 P
-2683 DPEKPGTTNPE
+2683 NS
-2694 KPGTTN
+2694 
-2700 PEKPEKELPKTGQK
+2700 EKPEKELPKTGQK

-2731 LLVLGRKK
+2731 LFVLGRK
-2739 QG
+2739 QQR

>member
-1 MQTKSTKR
+1 MQAKSTKR
-9 YVSMISLVF
+9 HISMVSLVF

-40 VDEINI
+40 VDDISI

-126 DGKNNIKGSLFV
+126 EGKNNIKGSLLV

-145 AYDGVEKIPL
+145 AYDGVQKIPL

-169 VSNTTERPKPQ
+169 VNNTTERPKPQ

-199 AEWLVYVNATG
+199 ADWMVYVNATG

-252 DLSKIKINA
+252 DLSKIKINT

-297 KLEGKNIETEE
+297 KLEGQNIETEE

-337 ENGKLVE
+337 EKGKLVE

-350 MDQPIQY
+350 MNQPIQY
-357 QVGTHIPNDPPKYTS
+357 QVGTHIPQDPPNYTS

-383 EVLEAKVYD
+383 EVLEAKVCD

-439 KAGADLSSY
+439 KADADLSSY

-455 KAELHFDDKKLTSK
+455 KAELHYDDKKLTSN

-479 KDGTVAIHKID
+479 KEGTVAIHKID
-490 AENPNKGLTGAEF
+490 AEDPNKELTGAEF
-503 EVRNSADKVVAVLK
+503 EVRNSEDKVVAVLK
-517 TDENGFSVPQTL
+517 TGEKGFSASQTL
-529 APGTYKVYEKVAPE
+529 APGTYKIYEKVAPE

-568 TMQKGQIELKKI
+568 NMQKGQIELKKI
-580 DSENGGKALANAEF
+580 DSENGGKALVNAEF

-629 KAPEGYQLKETEFE
+629 KAPEGYQLKEKEFE
-643 VNVTGDGIFPIKVEN
+643 VNVTGDGIFPITVEN

-670 VDKEN
+670 VDKES

-684 EVQNEKDKVVRKVV
+684 EVQDEKDKVVRKVV

-752 QLDKGSVE
+752 QLDKGSLE
-760 ITKVDKES
+760 ITKVDKDS

-787 TKVTTNKD
+787 KKVTTDKD
-795 GKATISDLSVGK
+795 GKANVSDLSVGK
-807 YKLVEKESLPGYK
+807 YKLVETESLPGYK

-831 KGMTEVLSIK
+831 KGMTEVLSMK

-847 DKGSVEIT
+847 DKGSVEII
-855 KVDKESQKALKGV
+855 KVDKDSQKALEGV
-868 VFEVQDEAGTV
+868 VFEVQDEAGKV
-879 VKELTTDK
+879 IKKVTTDK
-887 NGKANVSDLSV
+887 NGKAKIADLSV

-904 EKAGLPGYKKLT
+904 EVESLPDYKKLT
-916 EPLSFEITK
+916 EPVSFEIKK

-933 KIENEMVDTGNVEI
+933 KVENEMVDTGNVEI

-961 TFGVQDEKGNE
+961 TFVVQDEKGNE

-1010 PVSFEITKGMTKS
+1010 PVSFEIKKGMTKS

-1062 GKVVKKVTTDKD
+1062 GKVVTKVTTDKD

-1156 QVIAKITTDKKGHAQ
+1156 QVVAKITTDKKGHAQ

-1485 TTVLSIKVEN
+1485 TTVLSMKVEN

-1518 VVFEVQDEQG
+1518 VVFEVQDEAG

-1541 AKVSDLSV
+1541 AKIADLS
-1549 GKYKLVEKAGL
+1549 A
-1560 PGYKKLTEPVSFE
+1560 
-1573 ITKGMTKVL
+1573 
-1582 SLKVENELLDK
+1582 
-1593 GSVEITKVDK
+1593 
-1603 ESGAVLAGV
+1603 
-1612 TFEVQDEKDKVVTKV
+1612 
-1627 TTDKDGKATISDL
+1627 
-1640 SVGKYKLVEVESLPG
+1640 
-1655 YKNLAKSV
+1655 
-1663 SFEIKK
+1663 
-1669 GMTEV
+1669 
-1674 LSLKVENELVDKGS
+1674 
-1688 VEITKVDKESGAV
+1688 
-1701 LEGVTFEVQD
+1701 
-1711 EKGKVVTKVTTDK
+1711 
-1724 EGKAKISDLSVGKY
+1724 GKY

-1745 LPGYKKLTEPV
+1745 LPGYKKLAEPV
-1756 SFEIK
+1756 SFEI
-1761 KGMTEVL
+1761 T
-1768 SIKVENEQLDKG
+1768 
-1780 SVEITKVDKD
+1780 
-1790 SEKALEGV
+1790 
-1798 VFEVQD
+1798 
-1804 EQGKVVTEVKTDKE
+1804 
-1818 GKAKISDLSVGKYKL
+1818 
-1833 VEKESLPGYKKL
+1833 
-1845 PEPVSFE
+1845 
-1852 IKKGMTEVLSLKIEN
+1852 KGMTEVLSLKIEN

-1876 ITKIDKDNKAP
+1876 ITKIDKDNKVS

-1900 KVVTKVTTDKKGK
+1900 KVVTKVTTDKEGK

-1962 MDTGNVEITKIDKD
+1962 VDTGNVEITKIDKD
-1976 SKAPLQGVVFEV
+1976 SKAPLEGIVFEV
-1988 RDSKGKVVTKVTT
+1988 RDSKGKVVTKVKT

-2034 ISFEIEKGRVTALQL
+2034 ILFEIEKGRVTALQL

-2069 TKDALA
+2069 NKDALA
-2075 DAVFEIQDGAGQVVA
+2075 DAVFEIQDEAGQVVA
-2090 KITTDKKGHAQV
+2090 KITTDKKGNAQV

-2136 TKSLA
+2136 TKSLT

-2148 LDKGNVEITKVDKDS
+2148 LDKGNVEITKVDK
-2163 QKVLEGVVFEVQD
+2163 E
-2176 EQGKVVTEVKTDRE
+2176 
-2190 GKVTISDLSVGK
+2190 
-2202 YKLVEKESLPGY
+2202 
-2214 KKLTEPVLF
+2214 
-2223 EIKKGMTEVLS
+2223 
-2234 LKVENELL
+2234 
-2242 DKGSV
+2242 
-2247 EITKVDK
+2247 
-2254 ESGAILAGVTF
+2254 
-2265 EVQDEKGKVVTKV
+2265 
-2278 TTDQD
+2278 
-2283 GKAKISDL
+2283 
-2291 SVGKYKLVE
+2291 
-2300 KESLPGYK
+2300 
-2308 KLTEPVSFEIKKGM
+2308 
-2322 TKVLS
+2322 
-2327 LKVENELLDK
+2327 
-2337 GSVEI
+2337 
-2342 TKVDKESGTVLE
+2342 
-2354 GVTFEVQDEK
+2354 
-2364 GKVVTEVTTDKEGK
+2364 
-2378 ATISDLSVGKYKLV
+2378 
-2392 EKENLPGY
+2392 
-2400 KKLTEPVSFEI
+2400 
-2411 TKGMT
+2411 
-2416 TVLSMKVENEQLDK
+2416 
-2430 GSVEITKVDKDSQK
+2430 SQK

-2487 ENLPG
+2487 AGLPGYKKLTEPVSFEIKKGMTEVLSLKVENEQLDKGSVEITKVDKESGAILAGVIFEVQDEQGKVVTEVTTDKEGKATISDLSVGKYKLVEKESLPGYKKLTEPVSFEITKGMTEVLSIKIENELLDKGSVEITKVDKESQKALEGVVFEVQDEAGTVVKELTTDKSGKAKVSDLSVGKYKLVEKAGLPG

-2530 MAAESKNILAGAVF
+2530 MAAESKNILSGAVF

-2552 IVARVTTDKDGKA
+2552 VVARVTTDKEGKA

-2601 ISSVQLEVLNKL
+2601 INSVQLEVLNEL

-2619 NPEKPETTDPEKP
+2619 DPEKP
-2632 EKPDPEKPEKP
+2632 E
-2643 DPEKPGTT
+2643 
-2651 DPEKPETTDP
+2651 
-2661 EKPGTTNPEKPGTTD
+2661 
-2676 PEKPGTT
+2676 
-2683 DPEKPGTTNPE
+2683 
-2694 KPGTTN
+2694 
-2700 PEKPEKELPKTGQK
+2700 
-2714 MPVEPYMGA
+2714 
-2723 LLVMMSFG
+2723 
-2731 LLVLGRKK
+2731 
-2739 QG
+2739 

>member
-1 MQTKSTKR
+1 MQMKSTKR
-9 YVSMISLVF
+9 HISMVSLVF

-69 SAKEQIKSG
+69 SAKEKIKSG

-95 LSFPL
+95 MSFPL

-106 IVGTCDMKNGLLTCT
+106 TVGTCEMKKGLLTCT

-126 DGKNNIKGSLFV
+126 EGKNNIKGSLFV
-138 EFYFALE
+138 EFYFGLE
-145 AYDGVEKIPL
+145 AYDGVKEIPL
-155 EFNVDGQIVNKEVS
+155 EFNVDGQIVNKEVN

-199 AEWLVYVNATG
+199 ADWLVYVNATG

-243 YAPTNVKPA
+243 YAPTNIKPA
-252 DLSKIKINA
+252 DLSNIKINA
-261 TKTGF
+261 TKAGF

-280 YKTKITNP
+280 YKTKVTNP

-297 KLEGKNIETEE
+297 KLEGKNIKTEE

-316 GGGGTGSG
+316 GGGGSGSG

-344 NQQLTQ
+344 HQQLTQ
-350 MDQPIQY
+350 VDQPIQY
-357 QVGTHIPNDPPKYTS
+357 QVGTHIPKDPSKYTS

-399 SKGTLTIDKQK
+399 SKGTLKIDKQK

-416 FGESFDYKS
+416 FGENFDYKS

-439 KAGADLSSY
+439 KANADLSSY

-469 EVTVTPPEPP
+469 EVTVTPPETP
-479 KDGTVAIHKID
+479 KDGTVSIHKID
-490 AENPNKGLTGAEF
+490 AEDSNKGLKGAEF
-503 EVRNSADKVVAVLK
+503 EVRNSANEVVAKLK
-517 TDENGFSVPQTL
+517 TDEKGFSVPQTL
-529 APGTYKVYEKVAPE
+529 APGTYKVYEIVAPE
-543 GYQKLTS
+543 GYQKLKE

-568 TMQKGQIELKKI
+568 TIQKGQIELKKI
-580 DSENGGKALANAEF
+580 DSENGEKPLANAEF

-599 GVVVEHII
+599 GVVVEHIV
-607 TDKDGKAISKPLAP
+607 TDKDGKAISKPLVP

-629 KAPEGYQLKETEFE
+629 KAPEGYQLKEKEFE
-643 VNVTGDGIFPIKVEN
+643 VNVTGDGIFPITVEN

-670 VDKEN
+670 VDKES

-684 EVQNEKDKVVRKVV
+684 EVQNEKSEVVRKVT

-727 KLTESVSFEIK
+727 KLTEPVSFEIKKGMTKVLSLKVENELLDKGSVEITKVDKDSQKVLEGVVFEVQDENGKVVTEVKTDKDGKAKISDLSIGKYKLVETKSLPGYKKLTDPVSFEIK

-760 ITKVDKES
+760 ITKVDKDS
-768 QKVLEGVVFEVQ
+768 QKALKGVIFEVQ
-780 DEKGKVV
+780 DEAGTVV
-787 TKVTTNKD
+787 KEVKTDKD
-795 GKATISDLSVGK
+795 GKAKISDLSVGK

-820 KLTEPVSFEIK
+820 QLTEPVSFEIK
-831 KGMTEVLSIK
+831 
-841 VENEQL
+841 
-847 DKGSVEIT
+847 
-855 KVDKESQKALKGV
+855 
-868 VFEVQDEAGTV
+868 
-879 VKELTTDK
+879 
-887 NGKANVSDLSV
+887 
-898 GKYKLV
+898 
-904 EKAGLPGYKKLT
+904 
-916 EPLSFEITK
+916 K

-947 TKIDK
+947 TKVDK

-961 TFGVQDEKGNE
+961 IFIVQDEKGNE

-977 TDKDGKANVSD
+977 TDKAGKANVSD

-994 ELVEVES
+994 DLVEVES

-1010 PVSFEITKGMTKS
+1010 PISFEIKKGMTEVLS
-1023 LTFTVENE
+1023 LKVENE

-1051 EGVVFEVRDSK
+1051 ENVVFEVRDSK
-1062 GKVVKKVTTDKD
+1062 GKVVAKVKTDKE
-1074 GKANVSDLSIGKYEL
+1074 GKANVSDVSIGKYEL

-1103 PISFEIEKGRVTA
+1103 PISFEIEKGRITA

-1139 NKDALAD
+1139 NKDVLAD

-1156 QVIAKITTDKKGHAQ
+1156 QVVAKITTDKKGQAQ

-1179 YKLVEVNAPK
+1179 YKLVEVKAPK
-1189 GYKQLVDPITF
+1189 GYKQLIDPITF

-1208 SLALTVENEML
+1208 SLVLTVENEML

-1226 TKVDKE
+1226 TKVDKDS
-1232 GQKALAGVVFEVQ
+1232 QKVLAGVVFEVQ
-1245 DEAGKVVTEVTTDK
+1245 DEQGKVVTGVKTDK
-1259 DGKAK
+1259 NGKAK
-1264 VSDLSVGK
+1264 ISDLSVGK
-1272 YKLVEKAGLPGY
+1272 YKLVEKESLPGY
-1284 KKLTEPVSFEIKK
+1284 KQLTEPVSFEIKK

-1347 VTTDKDGKATISDL
+1347 VTTDKEGKANVSDL

-1395 LSLKVENEKL
+1395 LSLKVENELVDKGSVEIIKVDKDSQNALAGVVFEIQDEAGKVVTKVKTDKEGKAKISDLSVGSYKLVEVENLPGYKKLTEPVSFEITKGMTTVLSLKVENEQL

-1439 EVTTDKEGKAKIS
+1439 GVKTDK
-1452 DLSVGKYKLVEKAG
+1452 
-1466 LPGYK
+1466 
-1471 KLTEPVSFEITKGM
+1471 
-1485 TTVLSIKVEN
+1485 N
-1495 EQLDKGSVEITKVDK
+1495 
-1510 DSQKVLAG
+1510 
-1518 VVFEVQDEQG
+1518 
-1528 KVVTEVTTDKDGK
+1528 
-1541 AKVSDLSV
+1541 
-1549 GKYKLVEKAGL
+1549 
-1560 PGYKKLTEPVSFE
+1560 
-1573 ITKGMTKVL
+1573 
-1582 SLKVENELLDK
+1582 
-1593 GSVEITKVDK
+1593 
-1603 ESGAVLAGV
+1603 
-1612 TFEVQDEKDKVVTKV
+1612 
-1627 TTDKDGKATISDL
+1627 
-1640 SVGKYKLVEVESLPG
+1640 
-1655 YKNLAKSV
+1655 
-1663 SFEIKK
+1663 
-1669 GMTEV
+1669 
-1674 LSLKVENELVDKGS
+1674 
-1688 VEITKVDKESGAV
+1688 
-1701 LEGVTFEVQD
+1701 
-1711 EKGKVVTKVTTDK
+1711 
-1724 EGKAKISDLSVGKY
+1724 GKAKISDLSVGKY

-1745 LPGYKKLTEPV
+1745 LPGYKQLT
-1756 SFEIK
+1756 
-1761 KGMTEVL
+1761 
-1768 SIKVENEQLDKG
+1768 
-1780 SVEITKVDKD
+1780 
-1790 SEKALEGV
+1790 
-1798 VFEVQD
+1798 
-1804 EQGKVVTEVKTDKE
+1804 
-1818 GKAKISDLSVGKYKL
+1818 
-1833 VEKESLPGYKKL
+1833 
-1845 PEPVSFE
+1845 EPVSFE

-1887 LAGVVFEVQDETG
+1887 LAGVVFEVQDEKG
-1900 KVVTKVTTDKKGK
+1900 KVVTKVTTDKAGK
-1913 ANVSDLSV
+1913 ATVADLSV

-1936 KLEKPVPFEIKKG
+1936 KLEKPVPFEITKG
-1949 MTKSLAFTVENEM
+1949 MTKSLVFTVENEM
-1962 MDTGNVEITKIDKD
+1962 VDTGNVEITKIDKD
-1976 SKAPLQGVVFEV
+1976 SKAPLENVVFEV
-1988 RDSKGKVVTKVTT
+1988 RDSKGKVVAKVKT
-2001 DKDGKANVSD
+2001 DKEGKANISD

-2022 ETPAGYKPLEKP
+2022 ETPVGYKPLEKP

-2049 TVENELVDT
+2049 TVENELVDV

-2075 DAVFEIQDGAGQVVA
+2075 DAVFEIQDEAGQVVA
-2090 KITTDKKGHAQV
+2090 KITTDKKGQAQV

-2176 EQGKVVTEVKTDRE
+2176 EQGKVVTEVTTDKA
-2190 GKVTISDLSVGK
+2190 GKAIISDLSVGK
-2202 YKLVEKESLPGY
+2202 YKLVEKASLPGY
-2214 KKLTEPVLF
+2214 K
-2223 EIKKGMTEVLS
+2223 
-2234 LKVENELL
+2234 
-2242 DKGSV
+2242 
-2247 EITKVDK
+2247 
-2254 ESGAILAGVTF
+2254 
-2265 EVQDEKGKVVTKV
+2265 Q
-2278 TTDQD
+2278 
-2283 GKAKISDL
+2283 
-2291 SVGKYKLVE
+2291 
-2300 KESLPGYK
+2300 
-2308 KLTEPVSFEIKKGM
+2308 LTEPVSFEI
-2322 TKVLS
+2322 
-2327 LKVENELLDK
+2327 
-2337 GSVEI
+2337 
-2342 TKVDKESGTVLE
+2342 
-2354 GVTFEVQDEK
+2354 Q
-2364 GKVVTEVTTDKEGK
+2364 
-2378 ATISDLSVGKYKLV
+2378 
-2392 EKENLPGY
+2392 
-2400 KKLTEPVSFEI
+2400 
-2411 TKGMT
+2411 
-2416 TVLSMKVENEQLDK
+2416 
-2430 GSVEITKVDKDSQK
+2430 
-2444 ALAGVVFEVQD
+2444 
-2455 EQGKVVTEVTTDKEG
+2455 
-2470 KATISDLSVGKY
+2470 
-2482 KLVEK
+2482 
-2487 ENLPG
+2487 
-2492 YKKLTEPVSFEIT
+2492 

-2520 LDKGSVEITK
+2520 LDKGSVDITK
-2530 MAAESKNILAGAVF
+2530 MAAESKEVLAGAVF

-2552 IVARVTTDKDGKA
+2552 VVAKVTTDKAGKA
-2565 KVSDLSVGNYTL
+2565 KISDLSVGNYTL

-2619 NPEKPETTDPEKP
+2619 
-2632 EKPDPEKPEKP
+2632 
-2643 DPEKPGTT
+2643 G
-2651 DPEKPETTDP
+2651 PEKPETTDP
-2661 EKPGTTNPEKPGTTD
+2661 EKPGTP
-2676 PEKPGTT
+2676 
-2683 DPEKPGTTNPE
+2683 
-2694 KPGTTN
+2694 N

-2723 LLVMMSFG
+2723 FLVMMSFG
-2731 LLVLGRKK
+2731 LLVLGRK
-2739 QG
+2739 QQR

>member
-1 MQTKSTKR
+1 MQMKSTKR
-9 YVSMISLVF
+9 HISMVSLVF

-30 VIQAAVMKSP
+30 VIQAAVIKNP

-69 SAKEQIKSG
+69 SAKEKIKSG

-95 LSFPL
+95 MSFPL

-106 IVGTCDMKNGLLTCT
+106 TVGTCEMKKGLLTCT

-126 DGKNNIKGSLFV
+126 EGKNNVKGSLFV
-138 EFYFALE
+138 EFYFGLE
-145 AYDGVEKIPL
+145 AYDGVKEIPL

-169 VSNTTERPKPQ
+169 VSNTTERPQPQ

-199 AEWLVYVNATG
+199 ADWLVYVNATG

-218 TDTLGPGHELITD
+218 TDTLGSGHELITD
-231 SVVLEEAVFEDG
+231 SLVLEEAVFEDG
-243 YAPTNVKPA
+243 YAPTNIKPA

-297 KLEGKNIETEE
+297 KLEGKNIKTEE
-308 KVGQVFVS
+308 KVGEVFVS

-324 DDNPPSIEKNIVD
+324 DDHPPSIEKNIVD
-337 ENGKLVE
+337 ESGKLVE
-344 NQQLTQ
+344 NQQLAQ

-399 SKGTLTIDKQK
+399 SKGTLKIDKQK

-439 KAGADLSSY
+439 KADADLSSY

-455 KAELHFDDKKLTSK
+455 KAELHFDDKKLTSN

-490 AENPNKGLTGAEF
+490 AEDPTKELTGAEF
-503 EVRNSADKVVAVLK
+503 EVRDSEDKVVAVLK
-517 TDENGFSVPQTL
+517 TGEKGFSAPQTL
-529 APGTYKVYEKVAPE
+529 TPGTYKVYEKVAPE

-629 KAPEGYQLKETEFE
+629 KAPEGYQLKEKEFE
-643 VNVTGDGIFPIKVEN
+643 VNVTGDGIFPITVEN

-684 EVQNEKDKVVRKVV
+684 EVQDEKDKVVRKVV

-738 KGMTTVLSLKVENE
+738 KGMTEVLSLKVENE
-752 QLDKGSVE
+752 QLDKGSLE
-760 ITKVDKES
+760 ITKVDKDS
-768 QKVLEGVVFEVQ
+768 QKALAGVVFEVQ

-787 TKVTTNKD
+787 KKVTTDKD
-795 GKATISDLSVGK
+795 GKANVSDLSVGK
-807 YKLVEKESLPGYK
+807 YKLVETESLPGYK

-831 KGMTEVLSIK
+831 KGMTEVLSLK

-847 DKGSVEIT
+847 DKGSLEII
-855 KVDKESQKALKGV
+855 KVDKDSQKALKGV

-887 NGKANVSDLSV
+887 NGKAKVSDLPV

-904 EKAGLPGYKKLT
+904 EKESLPGYKQLT
-916 EPLSFEITK
+916 EPVSFEIKK
-925 GMTEVLSL
+925 GMIEVLSL

-961 TFGVQDEKGNE
+961 TFVVQDEKGNE

-1010 PVSFEITKGMTKS
+1010 PVSFEIKKGMTKS

-1051 EGVVFEVRDSK
+1051 E
-1062 GKVVKKVTTDKD
+1062 
-1074 GKANVSDLSIGKYEL
+1074 
-1089 VEVETPAGYKPLEK
+1089 
-1103 PISFEIEKGRVTA
+1103 
-1116 LQLTVENELV
+1116 
-1126 DTGNVE
+1126 
-1132 ITKVDKE
+1132 
-1139 NKDALAD
+1139 
-1146 AVFEIQDEAG
+1146 
-1156 QVIAKITTDKKGHAQ
+1156 
-1171 VTNLSVGT
+1171 
-1179 YKLVEVNAPK
+1179 
-1189 GYKQLVDPITF
+1189 
-1200 QIEKGMTK
+1200 
-1208 SLALTVENEML
+1208 
-1219 DKGNVEI
+1219 
-1226 TKVDKE
+1226 
-1232 GQKALAGVVFEVQ
+1232 
-1245 DEAGKVVTEVTTDK
+1245 
-1259 DGKAK
+1259 
-1264 VSDLSVGK
+1264 
-1272 YKLVEKAGLPGY
+1272 
-1284 KKLTEPVSFEIKK
+1284 
-1297 GMTKVLSLKVENELL
+1297 
-1312 DKGSVEITKVD
+1312 
-1323 KESGAVLAGVT
+1323 
-1334 FEVQDEKDKVVTK
+1334 
-1347 VTTDKDGKATISDL
+1347 
-1361 SVGKYKLVEVESLP
+1361 
-1375 GYKKLAK
+1375 
-1382 PVSFE
+1382 
-1387 IKKGMTEV
+1387 
-1395 LSLKVENEKL
+1395 
-1405 DKGSVEITKVDKDSQ
+1405 
-1420 KVLEGVVFEV
+1420 
-1430 QDEQGKVVT
+1430 
-1439 EVTTDKEGKAKIS
+1439 
-1452 DLSVGKYKLVEKAG
+1452 
-1466 LPGYK
+1466 
-1471 KLTEPVSFEITKGM
+1471 
-1485 TTVLSIKVEN
+1485 
-1495 EQLDKGSVEITKVDK
+1495 
-1510 DSQKVLAG
+1510 
-1518 VVFEVQDEQG
+1518 
-1528 KVVTEVTTDKDGK
+1528 
-1541 AKVSDLSV
+1541 
-1549 GKYKLVEKAGL
+1549 
-1560 PGYKKLTEPVSFE
+1560 
-1573 ITKGMTKVL
+1573 
-1582 SLKVENELLDK
+1582 
-1593 GSVEITKVDK
+1593 
-1603 ESGAVLAGV
+1603 
-1612 TFEVQDEKDKVVTKV
+1612 
-1627 TTDKDGKATISDL
+1627 
-1640 SVGKYKLVEVESLPG
+1640 
-1655 YKNLAKSV
+1655 
-1663 SFEIKK
+1663 
-1669 GMTEV
+1669 
-1674 LSLKVENELVDKGS
+1674 
-1688 VEITKVDKESGAV
+1688 
-1701 LEGVTFEVQD
+1701 
-1711 EKGKVVTKVTTDK
+1711 
-1724 EGKAKISDLSVGKY
+1724 
-1738 KLVEKES
+1738 
-1745 LPGYKKLTEPV
+1745 
-1756 SFEIK
+1756 
-1761 KGMTEVL
+1761 
-1768 SIKVENEQLDKG
+1768 
-1780 SVEITKVDKD
+1780 
-1790 SEKALEGV
+1790 
-1798 VFEVQD
+1798 
-1804 EQGKVVTEVKTDKE
+1804 
-1818 GKAKISDLSVGKYKL
+1818 
-1833 VEKESLPGYKKL
+1833 
-1845 PEPVSFE
+1845 
-1852 IKKGMTEVLSLKIEN
+1852 
-1867 EMVDTGNVE
+1867 
-1876 ITKIDKDNKAP
+1876 
-1887 LAGVVFEVQDETG
+1887 
-1900 KVVTKVTTDKKGK
+1900 
-1913 ANVSDLSV
+1913 
-1921 GKYKLVEVESLPGYK
+1921 
-1936 KLEKPVPFEIKKG
+1936 
-1949 MTKSLAFTVENEM
+1949 
-1962 MDTGNVEITKIDKD
+1962 
-1976 SKAPLQGVVFEV
+1976 GVVFEV

-2069 TKDALA
+2069 NKDALADVVFEIQDEAGQVVAKITTDKEGHAQVTNLSVGTYKLVEVNAPKGYKQLVDPITFQIEKGMTKSLALTVENEMLDKGNVEITKVDKEGQKALASVVFEVQDEAGKVVTEVTTDKDGKAKVSDLSVGKYKLVEKAGLPGYKKLTEPVSFEIKKGMTKVLSLKVENELVDKGSVEITKVDKESGAVLAGVTFEVQDEKDKVVTKVTTDKDGKATISDLSVGKYKLVEVESLPGYKKPAKPVSFEIKKGMTEVLALKVENEKLDKGSVEITKVDKDSQKVLEGVVFEVQDEQGKVVTEVTTDKEGKAKISDLSVGKYKLVEKESLPGYKKLTEPVSFEIKKGMTEVLSLKVENEKLDKGSVEITKVDKDSQKVLEGVVFEVQDEQGKVVTEVKTDKEGKAKISDLSAGKYKLVEKESLPGYKKLAEPVSFEITKGMTEVLSLKIENEMVDTGNVEITKIDKDNKVSLAGVVFEVQDETGKVVTKVTTDKEGKANVSDLSVGKYKLVEVESLPGYKKLEKPVPFEIKKGMTKSLAFTVENEMVDTGNVEITKIDKDSKAPLEGIVFEVRDSKGKVVTKVKTDKDGKANVSDLSIGKYELVEVETPAGYKPLEKPILFEIEKGRVTALQLTVENELVDTGNVEITKVDKENKDALA
-2075 DAVFEIQDGAGQVVA
+2075 DAVFDIQDEAGQVVA
-2090 KITTDKKGHAQV
+2090 KITTDKKGQAKV

-2148 LDKGNVEITKVDKDS
+2148 LDKGNVEVTKMDKDS
-2163 QKVLEGVVFEVQD
+2163 GTV
-2176 EQGKVVTEVKTDRE
+2176 
-2190 GKVTISDLSVGK
+2190 
-2202 YKLVEKESLPGY
+2202 
-2214 KKLTEPVLF
+2214 
-2223 EIKKGMTEVLS
+2223 
-2234 LKVENELL
+2234 
-2242 DKGSV
+2242 
-2247 EITKVDK
+2247 
-2254 ESGAILAGVTF
+2254 LAGVTF

-2278 TTDQD
+2278 TTDKE

-2291 SVGKYKLVE
+2291 SVGSYKLVE
-2300 KESLPGYK
+2300 VESLPGYK
-2308 KLTEPVSFEIKKGM
+2308 KLEKPVLFEITKGM

-2327 LKVENELLDK
+2327 LKIENELVDK
-2337 GSVEI
+2337 GNVEV
-2342 TKVDKESGTVLE
+2342 TKVDKDSGTVLA

-2364 GKVVTEVTTDKEGK
+2364 GKVVTKVTTDKEGK
-2378 ATISDLSVGKYKLV
+2378 AKVSDLSVGKYKLV
-2392 EKENLPGY
+2392 ETESLPGY
-2400 KKLTEPVSFEI
+2400 KKLTESVSFEI
-2411 TKGMT
+2411 KKGMT
-2416 TVLSMKVENEQLDK
+2416 EVLL
-2430 GSVEITKVDKDSQK
+2430 
-2444 ALAGVVFEVQD
+2444 
-2455 EQGKVVTEVTTDKEG
+2455 
-2470 KATISDLSVGKY
+2470 
-2482 KLVEK
+2482 
-2487 ENLPG
+2487 
-2492 YKKLTEPVSFEIT
+2492 
-2505 KGMTKVLSLKVENEQ
+2505 LKVENEQ

-2530 MAAESKNILAGAVF
+2530 MAAESKNVLSGAVF

-2552 IVARVTTDKDGKA
+2552 VVTKVTTDKEGKA
-2565 KVSDLSVGNYTL
+2565 KVSDLSVGHYTL

-2601 ISSVQLEVLNKL
+2601 ISPVQLQVLNKL
-2613 SHLAPP
+2613 SSLAPP
-2619 NPEKPETTDPEKP
+2619 GPEKPE
-2632 EKPDPEKPEKP
+2632 
-2643 DPEKPGTT
+2643 TT

-2661 EKPGTTNPEKPGTTD
+2661 EKPGTTNPEKPETTD

-2694 KPGTTN
+2694 KPETTDPEKPETMN
-2700 PEKPEKELPKTGQK
+2700 PEKPEQELPKTGQK

-2723 LLVMMSFG
+2723 LLIMMSFG
-2731 LLVLGRKK
+2731 LLVLGRK
-2739 QG
+2739 QQR

>member
-1 MQTKSTKR
+1 MQAKSTKR
-9 YVSMISLVF
+9 HISMVSLVF

-40 VDEINI
+40 VDDISI
-46 SRTDGTTSEPY
+46 SRTDGTISEPY

-95 LSFPL
+95 MSFPL

-106 IVGTCDMKNGLLTCT
+106 TVGTCEMKNGLLTCT

-126 DGKNNIKGSLFV
+126 EGKNNIKGSLFV

-145 AYDGVEKIPL
+145 AYDGVQKIPL
-155 EFNVDGQIVNKEVS
+155 EFNVDGQIVDKEVS
-169 VSNTTERPKPQ
+169 VNNTTERPKPQ

-199 AEWLVYVNATG
+199 ADWTVYVNATG

-231 SVVLEEAVFEDG
+231 SLVLEEAVFEDG
-243 YAPTNVKPA
+243 YAATNIKPA
-252 DLSKIKINA
+252 DLSKIKINT
-261 TKTGF
+261 TKAGF

-324 DDNPPSIEKNIVD
+324 DNNPPSIEKNIVN

-350 MDQPIQY
+350 MDQTIQY
-357 QVGTHIPNDPPKYTS
+357 QVGTHIPQDPPNYTS

-383 EVLEAKVYD
+383 DVIDAKVFD
-392 QNGQDIT
+392 QSGQDIT
-399 SKGTLTIDKQK
+399 SKGKLTIDKQTSK
-410 SEVTFT
+410 VTFT

-439 KAGADLSSY
+439 KADADLSSY

-455 KAELHFDDKKLTSK
+455 KAELHYDDKKLTSN

-479 KDGTVAIHKID
+479 KEGTVAIHKID
-490 AENPNKGLTGAEF
+490 AEDPNKELTGAEF
-503 EVRNSADKVVAVLK
+503 EVRNSEDKVVAVLK
-517 TDENGFSVPQTL
+517 TGEKGFSAPQTL
-529 APGTYKVYEKVAPE
+529 TPGTYKIYEKVAPE

-629 KAPEGYQLKETEFE
+629 KAPEGYQLKAKEFE
-643 VNVTGDGIFPIKVEN
+643 VNVAGDGIFPITVEN

-670 VDKEN
+670 VDKES

-684 EVQNEKDKVVRKVV
+684 EVQDEKGEVVRKVT

-727 KLTESVSFEIK
+727 KLTEPVSFEIK
-738 KGMTTVLSLKVENE
+738 KGMTKVLSLKVENE

-760 ITKVDKES
+760 ITKVDKDS
-768 QKVLEGVVFEVQ
+768 QTALAGVVFEVQ

-787 TKVTTNKD
+787 KKVTTDRD
-795 GKATISDLSVGK
+795 GKANVSDLSVGK
-807 YKLVEKESLPGYK
+807 YKLVETESLPGYK

-831 KGMTEVLSIK
+831 KGMI
-841 VENEQL
+841 
-847 DKGSVEIT
+847 
-855 KVDKESQKALKGV
+855 
-868 VFEVQDEAGTV
+868 
-879 VKELTTDK
+879 
-887 NGKANVSDLSV
+887 
-898 GKYKLV
+898 
-904 EKAGLPGYKKLT
+904 
-916 EPLSFEITK
+916 
-925 GMTEVLSL
+925 EVLSL

-961 TFGVQDEKGNE
+961 TFVVQDEKGNE
-972 VKKVT
+972 VKRVT

-1010 PVSFEITKGMTKS
+1010 PVSFEIKKGMTKS

-1031 MVDTGN
+1031 MVDTGD

-1051 EGVVFEVRDSK
+1051 QGVVFEVRDSK
-1062 GKVVKKVTTDKD
+1062 GKVVTKVTTDKD

-1103 PISFEIEKGRVTA
+1103 PISFKIEKGRVTA

-1126 DTGNVE
+1126 DSGNVE
-1132 ITKVDKE
+1132 ITKVDKG

-1156 QVIAKITTDKKGHAQ
+1156 QVVAKITTDKDGKAQ

-1179 YKLVEVNAPK
+1179 YKLVEVKAPK

-1219 DKGNVEI
+1219 DKGSVEI

-1232 GQKALAGVVFEVQ
+1232 SQKALAGVVFEVQ

-1323 KESGAVLAGVT
+1323 KESGAKLAGVT

-1387 IKKGMTEV
+1387 IKKGMTEI
-1395 LSLKVENEKL
+1395 LSIKVENELL
-1405 DKGSVEITKVDKDSQ
+1405 DKGSIEITKVDKDSQ
-1420 KVLEGVVFEV
+1420 KVLE
-1430 QDEQGKVVT
+1430 
-1439 EVTTDKEGKAKIS
+1439 
-1452 DLSVGKYKLVEKAG
+1452 
-1466 LPGYK
+1466 
-1471 KLTEPVSFEITKGM
+1471 
-1485 TTVLSIKVEN
+1485 
-1495 EQLDKGSVEITKVDK
+1495 
-1510 DSQKVLAG
+1510 
-1518 VVFEVQDEQG
+1518 
-1528 KVVTEVTTDKDGK
+1528 
-1541 AKVSDLSV
+1541 
-1549 GKYKLVEKAGL
+1549 
-1560 PGYKKLTEPVSFE
+1560 
-1573 ITKGMTKVL
+1573 
-1582 SLKVENELLDK
+1582 
-1593 GSVEITKVDK
+1593 
-1603 ESGAVLAGV
+1603 
-1612 TFEVQDEKDKVVTKV
+1612 
-1627 TTDKDGKATISDL
+1627 
-1640 SVGKYKLVEVESLPG
+1640 
-1655 YKNLAKSV
+1655 
-1663 SFEIKK
+1663 
-1669 GMTEV
+1669 
-1674 LSLKVENELVDKGS
+1674 
-1688 VEITKVDKESGAV
+1688 
-1701 LEGVTFEVQD
+1701 
-1711 EKGKVVTKVTTDK
+1711 
-1724 EGKAKISDLSVGKY
+1724 
-1738 KLVEKES
+1738 
-1745 LPGYKKLTEPV
+1745 
-1756 SFEIK
+1756 
-1761 KGMTEVL
+1761 
-1768 SIKVENEQLDKG
+1768 
-1780 SVEITKVDKD
+1780 
-1790 SEKALEGV
+1790 
-1798 VFEVQD
+1798 
-1804 EQGKVVTEVKTDKE
+1804 
-1818 GKAKISDLSVGKYKL
+1818 
-1833 VEKESLPGYKKL
+1833 
-1845 PEPVSFE
+1845 
-1852 IKKGMTEVLSLKIEN
+1852 
-1867 EMVDTGNVE
+1867 
-1876 ITKIDKDNKAP
+1876 
-1887 LAGVVFEVQDETG
+1887 
-1900 KVVTKVTTDKKGK
+1900 
-1913 ANVSDLSV
+1913 
-1921 GKYKLVEVESLPGYK
+1921 
-1936 KLEKPVPFEIKKG
+1936 
-1949 MTKSLAFTVENEM
+1949 
-1962 MDTGNVEITKIDKD
+1962 
-1976 SKAPLQGVVFEV
+1976 
-1988 RDSKGKVVTKVTT
+1988 
-2001 DKDGKANVSD
+2001 
-2011 LSIGKYELVEV
+2011 
-2022 ETPAGYKPLEKP
+2022 
-2034 ISFEIEKGRVTALQL
+2034 
-2049 TVENELVDT
+2049 
-2058 GNVEIT
+2058 
-2064 KVDKE
+2064 
-2069 TKDALA
+2069 
-2075 DAVFEIQDGAGQVVA
+2075 
-2090 KITTDKKGHAQV
+2090 
-2102 TNLSVGTYKL
+2102 
-2112 VEVKA
+2112 
-2117 PKGYKQLVD
+2117 
-2126 PITFQIEKGM
+2126 
-2136 TKSLA
+2136 
-2141 LTVENEM
+2141 
-2148 LDKGNVEITKVDKDS
+2148 
-2163 QKVLEGVVFEVQD
+2163 
-2176 EQGKVVTEVKTDRE
+2176 
-2190 GKVTISDLSVGK
+2190 
-2202 YKLVEKESLPGY
+2202 
-2214 KKLTEPVLF
+2214 
-2223 EIKKGMTEVLS
+2223 
-2234 LKVENELL
+2234 
-2242 DKGSV
+2242 
-2247 EITKVDK
+2247 
-2254 ESGAILAGVTF
+2254 
-2265 EVQDEKGKVVTKV
+2265 
-2278 TTDQD
+2278 
-2283 GKAKISDL
+2283 
-2291 SVGKYKLVE
+2291 
-2300 KESLPGYK
+2300 
-2308 KLTEPVSFEIKKGM
+2308 
-2322 TKVLS
+2322 
-2327 LKVENELLDK
+2327 
-2337 GSVEI
+2337 
-2342 TKVDKESGTVLE
+2342 
-2354 GVTFEVQDEK
+2354 
-2364 GKVVTEVTTDKEGK
+2364 
-2378 ATISDLSVGKYKLV
+2378 
-2392 EKENLPGY
+2392 
-2400 KKLTEPVSFEI
+2400 
-2411 TKGMT
+2411 
-2416 TVLSMKVENEQLDK
+2416 
-2430 GSVEITKVDKDSQK
+2430 
-2444 ALAGVVFEVQD
+2444 GVVFEVQD

-2492 YKKLTEPVSFEIT
+2492 YKKLTEPVSFEIK
-2505 KGMTKVLSLKVENEQ
+2505 KGMTEVLSLKVENEQ

-2530 MAAESKNILAGAVF
+2530 MAAESKNVLSGAVF

-2552 IVARVTTDKDGKA
+2552 VVTKVTTDKEGKA
-2565 KVSDLSVGNYTL
+2565 KVSDLSVGHYTL

-2601 ISSVQLEVLNKL
+2601 VSPVQLEVLNKL
-2613 SHLAPP
+2613 TSLAPP
-2619 NPEKPETTDPEKP
+2619 D
-2632 EKPDPEKPEKP
+2632 
-2643 DPEKPGTT
+2643 
-2651 DPEKPETTDP
+2651 
-2661 EKPGTTNPEKPGTTD
+2661 PEKPGTTD

-2683 DPEKPGTTNPE
+2683 DPEKPGTTDPE
-2694 KPGTTN
+2694 KPGTTD
-2700 PEKPEKELPKTGQK
+2700 PEKPGTT
-2714 MPVEPYMGA
+2714 
-2723 LLVMMSFG
+2723 
-2731 LLVLGRKK
+2731 
-2739 QG
+2739 

>member
-1 MQTKSTKR
+1 MQMKSTKR
-9 YVSMISLVF
+9 HISMVSLVF

-69 SAKEQIKSG
+69 SAKEKIKSG

-95 LSFPL
+95 MSFPL

-106 IVGTCDMKNGLLTCT
+106 TVGTCEMKKGLLTCT

-126 DGKNNIKGSLFV
+126 EGKNNIKGSLFV
-138 EFYFALE
+138 EFYFGLE
-145 AYDGVEKIPL
+145 AYDGVKEIPL

-169 VSNTTERPKPQ
+169 VNNTTERPKPQ
-180 PNTDNLLKWGSYNQ
+180 PNTENLLKWGSYNQ

-199 AEWLVYVNATG
+199 ADWLVYVNATG

-243 YAPTNVKPA
+243 YAPTNIKPA
-252 DLSKIKINA
+252 DLSNIKINA

-280 YKTKITNP
+280 YKTKVTNP

-297 KLEGKNIETEE
+297 KLEGKNIKTEE

-316 GGGGTGSG
+316 GGGGSGSG
-324 DDNPPSIEKNIVD
+324 DNNPPSIEKNIVD

-344 NQQLTQ
+344 NEQLTQ
-350 MDQPIQY
+350 MDQVIQY

-399 SKGTLTIDKQK
+399 SKGTLNIDKQR

-425 YEDQIINLN
+425 YEDQIINLS

-439 KAGADLSSY
+439 KNNADLSSY

-455 KAELHFDDKKLTSK
+455 KAELHFDDKTLTSK
-469 EVTVTPPEPP
+469 EVTITPPEAP
-479 KDGTVAIHKID
+479 KDGTVLIHKTD
-490 AENPNKGLTGAEF
+490 SENPNKGLKGAEF
-503 EVRNSADKVVAVLK
+503 EVRNSANEVVAKLK
-517 TDENGFSVPQTL
+517 TDEKGFSVPQTL
-529 APGTYKVYEKVAPE
+529 APGTYKVYETVAPE

-568 TMQKGQIELKKI
+568 TMQKGQIEVKKI
-580 DSENGGKALANAEF
+580 DSENGEKPLENAEF

-599 GVVVEHII
+599 GVVVEHIV

-629 KAPEGYQLKETEFE
+629 KAPEGYQLKETELE
-643 VNVTGDGIFPIKVEN
+643 VNVTGDGIFPIQVEN
-658 AMVDKGNVEITK
+658 AMVDKGNIEITK

-684 EVQNEKDKVVRKVV
+684 EVQDEKDGVVRKVV

-727 KLTESVSFEIK
+727 NLAEPVLFEITKGMTKALSIKVENEQLDKGSVEITKIDKDSQKVLEGVVFEVQDEQGKVVTEVKTDKDGKAKISDLSVGKYKLVETKSLPGYKKLTEPVSFEIT

-760 ITKVDKES
+760 ITKVDKDN
-768 QKVLEGVVFEVQ
+768 KKALKGVVFEVQ
-780 DEKGKVV
+780 DEAGTVV
-787 TKVTTNKD
+787 KEVKTDKD
-795 GKATISDLSVGK
+795 GKAKISDLSVGK

-820 KLTEPVSFEIK
+820 KLTDPVLFEIK
-831 KGMTEVLSIK
+831 
-841 VENEQL
+841 
-847 DKGSVEIT
+847 
-855 KVDKESQKALKGV
+855 
-868 VFEVQDEAGTV
+868 
-879 VKELTTDK
+879 
-887 NGKANVSDLSV
+887 
-898 GKYKLV
+898 
-904 EKAGLPGYKKLT
+904 
-916 EPLSFEITK
+916 K

-961 TFGVQDEKGNE
+961 TFIVQDEKGNE
-972 VKKVT
+972 VTKVT

-1010 PVSFEITKGMTKS
+1010 PVSFEIKKGMTEVLS
-1023 LTFTVENE
+1023 LKVENE

-1051 EGVVFEVRDSK
+1051 ENVVFEVRDSK
-1062 GKVVKKVTTDKD
+1062 GKVVTKVTTDKE
-1074 GKANVSDLSIGKYEL
+1074 GKANVSDLPIGKYEL

-1103 PISFEIEKGRVTA
+1103 PISFDIEKGRVTA
-1116 LQLTVENELV
+1116 LKLTVENELV

-1139 NKDALAD
+1139 NKDVLAD

-1156 QVIAKITTDKKGHAQ
+1156 QVVAKITTDKKGQAQ

-1179 YKLVEVNAPK
+1179 YKLVEVKAPK
-1189 GYKQLVDPITF
+1189 GYKQLVDSIIF

-1226 TKVDKE
+1226 TKVDKDS
-1232 GQKALAGVVFEVQ
+1232 QKLLEGVVFEVQ
-1245 DEAGKVVTEVTTDK
+1245 DDKGKVVTEVTTDK
-1259 DGKAK
+1259 EGKATI
-1264 VSDLSVGK
+1264 SDLSVGK
-1272 YKLVEKAGLPGY
+1272 YKLVEKESLPGY
-1284 KKLTEPVSFEIKK
+1284 KKLTEPVLFEIKK

-1323 KESGAVLAGVT
+1323 KESGALLEGVT
-1334 FEVQDEKDKVVTK
+1334 FEVQDEKGKVVTK
-1347 VTTDKDGKATISDL
+1347 VKTDKEGKAKISNL
-1361 SVGKYKLVEVESLP
+1361 SVGNYKLVEVESLP
-1375 GYKKLAK
+1375 GYKKL
-1382 PVSFE
+1382 
-1387 IKKGMTEV
+1387 
-1395 LSLKVENEKL
+1395 
-1405 DKGSVEITKVDKDSQ
+1405 
-1420 KVLEGVVFEV
+1420 
-1430 QDEQGKVVT
+1430 
-1439 EVTTDKEGKAKIS
+1439 
-1452 DLSVGKYKLVEKAG
+1452 
-1466 LPGYK
+1466 
-1471 KLTEPVSFEITKGM
+1471 TEP
-1485 TTVLSIKVEN
+1485 
-1495 EQLDKGSVEITKVDK
+1495 
-1510 DSQKVLAG
+1510 
-1518 VVFEVQDEQG
+1518 
-1528 KVVTEVTTDKDGK
+1528 
-1541 AKVSDLSV
+1541 
-1549 GKYKLVEKAGL
+1549 
-1560 PGYKKLTEPVSFE
+1560 
-1573 ITKGMTKVL
+1573 
-1582 SLKVENELLDK
+1582 
-1593 GSVEITKVDK
+1593 
-1603 ESGAVLAGV
+1603 
-1612 TFEVQDEKDKVVTKV
+1612 
-1627 TTDKDGKATISDL
+1627 
-1640 SVGKYKLVEVESLPG
+1640 
-1655 YKNLAKSV
+1655 V

-1688 VEITKVDKESGAV
+1688 VEITKVDKDSKKV
-1701 LEGVTFEVQD
+1701 LEDVVFEVQD
-1711 EKGKVVTKVTTDK
+1711 EKGKVVTEVKTDK
-1724 EGKAKISDLSVGKY
+1724 NGKAKISDLSVGKY

-1745 LPGYKKLTEPV
+1745 LPGYKQLT
-1756 SFEIK
+1756 
-1761 KGMTEVL
+1761 
-1768 SIKVENEQLDKG
+1768 
-1780 SVEITKVDKD
+1780 
-1790 SEKALEGV
+1790 
-1798 VFEVQD
+1798 
-1804 EQGKVVTEVKTDKE
+1804 
-1818 GKAKISDLSVGKYKL
+1818 
-1833 VEKESLPGYKKL
+1833 
-1845 PEPVSFE
+1845 EPVSFE

-1887 LAGVVFEVQDETG
+1887 LAGVVFEVQDDKG
-1900 KVVTKVTTDKKGK
+1900 KVVTKVTTDKAGK
-1913 ANVSDLSV
+1913 ATVSDLSV
-1921 GKYKLVEVESLPGYK
+1921 GKYKLVEVDSLPGYK
-1936 KLEKPVPFEIKKG
+1936 KLEKPVPFEITKG
-1949 MTKSLAFTVENEM
+1949 MTKSLTFTVENEM
-1962 MDTGNVEITKIDKD
+1962 VDTGNVEITKIDKD
-1976 SKAPLQGVVFEV
+1976 SKAPLENVVFEV
-1988 RDSKGKVVTKVTT
+1988 RDSKGKVVAKVTT
-2001 DKDGKANVSD
+2001 DKEGTATVSD

-2022 ETPAGYKPLEKP
+2022 ETPVGYKPLEKP
-2034 ISFEIEKGRVTALQL
+2034 VSFEIEKGRVTALQL
-2049 TVENELVDT
+2049 TVENELVDV

-2069 TKDALA
+2069 NKDALA
-2075 DAVFEIQDGAGQVVA
+2075 DAVFEIQDAAGQVVA
-2090 KITTDKKGHAQV
+2090 KITTDKKGQAQV

-2148 LDKGNVEITKVDKDS
+2148 LDKGNVEVTKVDKDS
-2163 QKVLEGVVFEVQD
+2163 QKALEAVVFEVQD
-2176 EQGKVVTEVKTDRE
+2176 EQGKIVTEITTDEE
-2190 GKVTISDLSVGK
+2190 GKANVSDLSVGK
-2202 YKLVEKESLPGY
+2202 YKLVE
-2214 KKLTEPVLF
+2214 
-2223 EIKKGMTEVLS
+2223 
-2234 LKVENELL
+2234 
-2242 DKGSV
+2242 
-2247 EITKVDK
+2247 TK
-2254 ESGAILAGVTF
+2254 
-2265 EVQDEKGKVVTKV
+2265 
-2278 TTDQD
+2278 
-2283 GKAKISDL
+2283 
-2291 SVGKYKLVE
+2291 
-2300 KESLPGYK
+2300 SLPGYK

-2327 LKVENELLDK
+2327 LKVENE
-2337 GSVEI
+2337 
-2342 TKVDKESGTVLE
+2342 
-2354 GVTFEVQDEK
+2354 
-2364 GKVVTEVTTDKEGK
+2364 
-2378 ATISDLSVGKYKLV
+2378 
-2392 EKENLPGY
+2392 
-2400 KKLTEPVSFEI
+2400 
-2411 TKGMT
+2411 
-2416 TVLSMKVENEQLDK
+2416 
-2430 GSVEITKVDKDSQK
+2430 
-2444 ALAGVVFEVQD
+2444 
-2455 EQGKVVTEVTTDKEG
+2455 
-2470 KATISDLSVGKY
+2470 
-2482 KLVEK
+2482 
-2487 ENLPG
+2487 
-2492 YKKLTEPVSFEIT
+2492 
-2505 KGMTKVLSLKVENEQ
+2505 Q

-2530 MAAESKNILAGAVF
+2530 MAAESKEVLSGAVF
-2544 EVHDEKGK
+2544 EVHDEAGK
-2552 IVARVTTDKDGKA
+2552 VVVKVTTDKDGKA
-2565 KVSDLSVGNYTL
+2565 KIADLSVGNYTL

-2591 PIPFEITKGM
+2591 PIPFEITNGM
-2601 ISSVQLEVLNKL
+2601 INAVQLEVLNKL
-2613 SHLAPP
+2613 NHLAPP
-2619 NPEKPETTDPEKP
+2619 VPET
-2632 EKPDPEKPEKP
+2632 PDPEKPRTP
-2643 DPEKPGTT
+2643 DPEKPGT
-2651 DPEKPETTDP
+2651 PDP
-2661 EKPGTTNPEKPGTTD
+2661 EKPGTPNPEKPGTPD
-2676 PEKPGTT
+2676 PEKPGTPNPEKPGT
-2683 DPEKPGTTNPE
+2683 PDPEKPGT
-2694 KPGTTN
+2694 PG

-2731 LLVLGRKK
+2731 LLVLGRK
-2739 QG
+2739 QQR